1 MKQFKKKPKKIKR
14 SQKIILKRPLWL
26 MPLLIG
32 GFASGVY
39 ADGTDILG
47 LSWGEKSQKVCV
59 HRPWYALW
67 SCDKWEEKTQQF
79 TGNQLITKT
88 WAGGNAANYYHSQN
102 NQDITA
108 NLKND
113 NGTYFLSGLY
123 NYTGGEYNGGNLD
136 IELGSN
142 ATFNLGA
149 NSGNSFTSWYPNGH
163 TNVTFSAGTINV
175 NNSVEVGNR
184 VGSGAGT
191 HTGTATLNL
200 NANKV
205 TINSN
210 INAYKTSQVNIG
222 NANSAITIN
231 SVSLSGDTCSSL
243 AKIGSGANC
252 SSSGPSYSF
261 KGTTSATNTTFSNAS
276 GSFTFEESANFSG
289 AKLNGGAFTFNKGFN
304 ATNNT
309 AFNSGSFT
317 FKGTSSF
324 NNATFSNA
332 SYTFDNQATFQ
343 NSSFNGGT
351 FTFNNQSNPT
361 NSAQHPQILFE
372 NSSFNGGI
380 FTFNNQTNPTNS
392 AQHPQI
398 LFENS
403 SFSGSTTTLKGS
415 ATFEQAFNNSNHQL
429 TIQNASFDN
438 ATFNNTGKI
447 TIEKDASFNNTSF
460 NTPVDTNNM
469 SVTGSVTLSGKNDLK
484 NGSTLDFGSS
494 KITLAQGATFNLTS
508 LGSEKSVTILNSSGG
523 ITYNHLLNHALNSLT
538 NALKTTESS
547 SKPQSFAQGLWD
559 MITYNGVTGQ
569 LLSENAAT
577 PKNTD
582 SSPSAPTK
590 DSPQVY
596 QVGYKIGDTIYKLQE
611 TFSPNSIII
620 QALESGTYTPP
631 PTISGSQFD
640 LSASNYINA
649 NMPWYDHKYYIPKSQ
664 NFTESGTYY
673 LPSVQI
679 WGSYTNSFKQ
689 TFSTNGSNLV
699 IGYNA
704 TWTGNSVSSSGTVSF
719 GDTSGSALNGH
730 CGPWPYYQC
739 IGTTNGAYSAYHV
752 YITANLRS
760 GNRIGTGGA
769 ANLVFNGV
777 DSINIANATITQHN
791 AGAYSSSM
799 TFSTQN
805 MDSSQNLNGLNAN
818 GKLSVYGATFTNQAK
833 DGKFIFNAGQATFEN
848 TNFNGGSYQ
857 FSGDSLNFS
866 NNNQFNSGSFEI
878 SAKNASFNNANFN
891 NSASFN
897 FNNSNATTSFV
908 GDFTNAN
915 SNLQIAGNAVF
926 GNSTN
931 SDGSQNT
938 ANFNNTGSVNIAG
951 NATFDNMAFN
961 GPTNTSVK
969 GQVTLNNITLKNL
982 NAPLSFGDGMINFS
996 AHSVINIGEAI
1007 TNGNPI
1013 TLVSSSKEIEYNNA
1027 FSKNLWQLIN
1037 YQGHGAS
1044 SEKLVSSAGNG
1055 IYDVVYSFNNQTYN
1069 FQEVFSPNS
1078 ISIRRL
1084 GVGMVFDY
1092 VDMEKS
1098 DHLYYQNALGFMTYM
1113 PNSYNNNLGNLNNT
1127 IYYYDKSIDFYASG
1141 KTLFTK
1147 AEFSQ
1152 TLTGQNSAIVFGA
1165 KNIWTNASD
1174 APQSNT
1180 IIRFGDNKGA
1190 GSNDASGH
1198 CWNLQCIGFIT
1209 GHYEAQKIYITGS
1222 IESGNRIS
1230 SGGGASLNFNGL
1242 QGILLTNATLY
1253 NRAAGTQSSSMN
1265 FISNSANIQAQ
1276 NSYFIDDTAQNKG
1289 NPNFSFNALN
1299 LDFSNS
1305 SFRGYVGQTQSV
1317 FKFNAV
1323 NAISFTNSSNLS
1335 SGLYQISAKSV
1346 LFDNSNLSVS
1356 VGTSSIKANAI
1367 SLSQNASI
1375 NASNHS
1381 TLELSGDLN
1390 LNDTSSLNLNQ
1401 SAINVSNN
1409 ATINDYASLIAS
1421 NGSHLNF
1428 NGAVN
1433 FNSANITTSLSDSS
1447 IVFKGASSLG
1457 GQFNLSNNS
1466 FLDFQGSSAITS
1478 NTAFNFYN
1486 NAFSQSP
1493 ITFHQA
1499 LDIKAPL
1506 SLGGNLLNPNNS
1518 SVLNLKNSQLVFSD
1532 QGSLNIANID
1542 LLSDLNDNKNRV
1554 YNIIQADMNSNW
1566 YERISFFG
1574 MRINDG
1580 IYDAKNQTYSFTNP
1594 LNNALKITESFKD
1607 NQLSVTLSQI
1617 PGIKNTLYNI
1627 GSEIFNYQKVYNN
1640 ANGVYS
1646 YSDDAQGVFYLT
1658 SSVKGYYNP
1667 NQSYQA
1673 SGSNNTTK
1681 NNNLTSESSVISQ
1694 TYNAQGNPISALHVY
1709 NKGYNF
1715 NNIKALGQ
1723 MALKLYPEI
1732 KKILGNDFSL
1742 SSLSNLKG
1750 DALNQLTKLITP
1762 SDWKN
1767 INELIDNANNSVVQN
1782 FNNGALIIGATK
1794 IGQTNTNST
1803 VVFGGLGYQK
1813 PCDYTDIVCQK
1824 FRGTYLGQLLES
1836 SSADLGYIDTTFNA
1850 KEIYLTGTLG
1860 SGNAWGTGGSA
1871 SVTFNSQTSLILN
1884 QANIVSSQTDG
1895 IFSMLGQEG
1904 INKVFNQ
1911 AGLANILGEVAMQS
1925 INKAGG
1931 LGNLIVN
1938 TLGSGSVIGGYLTP
1952 EQKNQ
1957 TLSQLLGQNN
1967 FDNLM
1972 NDSGLNT
1979 AIKDLIRQKLGFWTG
1994 LVGGLAGLGG
2004 IDLQNPEKL
2013 IGSMSI
2019 NDLLSKKG
2027 LFNQITGFISAN
2039 DIGQVISVMLQD
2051 IVKPS
2056 EALQNDVV
2064 ALGKQMIGEF
2074 LGQDMLNSLE
2084 SLLQNQQIKS
2094 VLDKV
2099 LAAKGLGPIYEQGL
2113 GDLIPNLGKKGLFA
2127 PYGLSQVWQRGDF
2140 SFNAQ
2145 GNVFVQN
2152 STFSNANGGT
2162 LSFNAGNSLIFAGNN
2177 HIAFTNHS
2185 GTLNLLSNQ
2194 VSNINITT
2202 LDASNGLKINAA
2214 NNNVSVSQGNLFI
2227 NASCVQQSDP
2237 ITTNTANPCALSAQS
2252 ANGASSNN
2260 ASNNA
2265 PIALNNNDESL
2276 MVTANDFNFS
2286 GNIYANG
2293 VVDFSKIKGSANIK
2307 NLYLY
2312 NNAQFQANNLTIS
2325 NQAVLE
2331 KNASF
2336 VTNNLNIQGAFNNN
2350 ATQKIGVLQNLVIA
2364 SNASLSTGIYGLE
2377 VGGALNNFGAIHFNL
2392 ENIQTPAP
2400 LIQAEGII
2408 NLNTTQTPF
2417 INVNNSMANNTT
2429 YTLLKSSR
2437 YIDYNI
2443 NPNSLQSYLKLYTL
2457 ININGNHIEEKNG
2470 VLTYLGQ
2477 RVLLQDKGLLLSVA
2491 LPNSNNASPNNIL
2504 SLSVLHNQVKMSYGD
2519 KVMDFTPPTLQDYIV
2534 GIQGQSALNQIEAI
2548 GGNNAIKW
2556 LSTLMIKTKENPL
2569 FAPIYLENHSLNEI
2583 LDATKDL
2590 QNTASLISNPN
2601 FRDNATNLLEL
2612 ASYTQQTSRLTKLSD
2627 FRAREGESNF
2637 SERLLE
2643 LKNKRFSDPNPSEIF
2658 VKYSQPNKHPNNL
2671 WVQGVG
2677 GASFI
2682 SGGNGTLYGLNVGYD
2697 RLVKNVILGGYVAYG
2712 YSGFNGNI
2720 MRSLGNNV
2728 DVGMYARAFLK
2739 RNEFTLSANE
2749 TYGGNASHINS
2760 SNSLLSVLNQ
2770 RYNYNTWTTSVNGN
2784 YGYDFMFKQKSVVL
2798 KPQVGLSYHFIG
2810 LSGMKGKMQNP
2821 AYQQF
2826 VMHSNPSNE
2835 SVLTLNMGLESR
2847 KYFGKNSY
2855 YFVTARLGRDL
2866 LIKAKGDNMVRFVGE
2881 NTLLYRKGEIFNTFA
2896 SVITG
2901 GEMHL
2906 WRLMYVNA
2914 GVGLKMGLQYQ
2925 DLNITGNVG
2934 MRVAF

>member
-1 MKQFKKKPKKIKR
+1 MKKFKKKPKSIKR
-14 SQKIILKRPLWL
+14 SHQKTILKRPLWL
-26 MPLLIG
+26 APLLIG
-32 GFASGVY
+32 GFASGVHANNLWDLLNPKVGGEY
-39 ADGTDILG
+39 VHWVKGSQYCAWWEFVGCLKNV
-47 LSWGEKSQKVCV
+47 WGANHKG
-59 HRPWYALW
+59 YDA
-67 SCDKWEEKTQQF
+67 
-79 TGNQLITKT
+79 
-88 WAGGNAANYYHSQN
+88 GNAANYLSSQN
-102 NQDITA
+102 YQAISVGSGNET
-108 NLKND
+108 
-113 NGTYFLSGLY
+113 GTYSLSGFT
-123 NYTGGEYNGGNLD
+123 NYVGGNLT
-136 IELGSN
+136 I
-142 ATFNLGA
+142 NLG
-149 NSGNSFTSWYPNGH
+149 NSVVLDLSGSNSFTSYQGYNQGKDDVSFKVGAINLNG
-163 TNVTFSAGTINV
+163 AL
-175 NNSVEVGNR
+175 EVGNR

-205 TINSN
+205 NINSN
-210 INAYKTSQVNIG
+210 ISAFKTSQVNIG
-222 NANSAITIN
+222 NANSAITIG

-243 AKIGSGANC
+243 ASVGVGANC
-252 SSSGPSYSF
+252 STSGPGYSF
-261 KGTTSATNTTFSNAS
+261 KGTTSATNTAFSNAS
-276 GSFTFEESANFSG
+276 GSFTFEENATFSG
-289 AKLNGGAFTFNKGFN
+289 AKLNGGAFTFNKELN

-309 AFNSGSFT
+309 AFNSGSFN
-317 FKGTSSF
+317 FKDASSF
-324 NNATFSNA
+324 NGASFSNA
-332 SYTFDNQATFQ
+332 SYTFNNQVTFQ

-351 FTFNNQSNPT
+351 FTFNNQN
-361 NSAQHPQILFE
+361 NQSAQHPQI
-372 NSSFNGGI
+372 
-380 FTFNNQTNPTNS
+380 Q
-392 AQHPQI
+392 
-398 LFENS
+398 NS
-403 SFSGSTTTLKGS
+403 SFSGNATTLKG
-415 ATFEQAFNNSNHQL
+415 FVNFQQAFNNSNHQL
-429 TIQNASFDN
+429 TIQNASFN
-438 ATFNNTGKI
+438 GANFSNTGKI
-447 TIEKDASFNNTSF
+447 TINESTSF
-460 NTPVDTNNM
+460 NDTTFNTSINTNNM
-469 SVTGSVTLSGKNDLK
+469 TITGSVTLSGKNDLK

-494 KITLAQGATFNLTS
+494 QVALTQGTTFNLTS

-523 ITYNHLLNHALNSLT
+523 ITYNDLLNHALNSLT
-538 NALKTTESS
+538 NALKTNESS
-547 SKPQSFAQGLWD
+547 SRPQSFAQGLWD

-569 LLSENAAT
+569 LLSANIAT
-577 PKNTD
+577 SKPAD
-582 SSPSAPTK
+582 SSPSKSSTN
-590 DSPQVY
+590 STQVY

-611 TFSPNSIII
+611 TFGPNSIII

-631 PTISGSQFD
+631 PVISGSKFD
-640 LSASNYINA
+640 LSASNYINSD
-649 NMPWYDHKYYIPKSQ
+649 MPWYDHKSYIPKSQ

-689 TFSTNGSNLV
+689 TFSASGSNLV
-699 IGYNA
+699 IGYNS
-704 TWTGNSVSSSGTVSF
+704 TWTDHNVSSSDTVSF

-739 IGTTNGAYSAYHV
+739 TGTTNGVYSAYHV

-777 DSINIANATITQHN
+777 DSVNIANATITQHN
-791 AGAYSSSM
+791 AGIYSSSM
-799 TFSTQN
+799 TFSTQS
-805 MDSSQNLNGLNAN
+805 MDNSQNLNGLNPN
-818 GKLSVYGATFTNQAK
+818 GTLSVYDTTFTNQAK
-833 DGKFIFNAGQATFEN
+833 DGKFIFNAGQAVFEN

-926 GNSTN
+926 GNS

-938 ANFNNTGSVNIAG
+938 ANFNNTGSVNISG
-951 NATFDNMAFN
+951 NATFDNVVFN
-961 GPTNTSVK
+961 SPTNTSVK

-982 NAPLSFGDGMINFS
+982 NAPLSFGDGKITFN

-1027 FSKNLWQLIN
+1027 FAKNLWQLIN
-1037 YQGHGAS
+1037 YQVHGAS

-1055 IYDVVYSFNNQTYN
+1055 VYDVVYSFNNQTYN
-1069 FQEVFSPNS
+1069 FQEIFSQNS

-1113 PNSYNNNLGNLNNT
+1113 PNSYNNNLGNANNT
-1127 IYYYDKSIDFYASG
+1127 IYYYDNSIDFYASG

-1152 TLTGQNSAIVFGA
+1152 TFTGQNSAIVFGA
-1165 KNIWTNASD
+1165 KSIWTNASD

-1305 SFRGYVGQTQSV
+1305 SFRGYVGTTQSV

-1323 NAISFTNSSNLS
+1323 NAISFANSTNLS
-1335 SGLYQISAKSV
+1335 SGLYQISANSV
-1346 LFDNSNLSVS
+1346 SFDNSNLSVS
-1356 VGTSSIKANAI
+1356 VGTSSIQANAI
-1367 SLSQNASI
+1367 NLSQNASI

-1381 TLELSGDLN
+1381 TLELQGDLN
-1390 LNDTSSLNLNQ
+1390 VNDTSSLNLNQ

-1433 FNSANITTSLSDSS
+1433 FNSANITTSLSNSS
-1447 IVFKGASSLG
+1447 IVFKGAVSLG

-1466 FLDFQGSSAITS
+1466 SLDFQGSSAITS
-1478 NTAFNFYN
+1478 NTAFNFYD

-1554 YNIIQADMNSNW
+1554 YNIIQAGMNHNW
-1566 YERISFFG
+1566 YERINFFG

-1580 IYDAKNQTYSFTNP
+1580 VYDAINQTYSFTNP

-1627 GSEIFNYQKVYNN
+1627 GSEVFNYQKVYNN

-1673 SGSNNTTK
+1673 NGSNNTTK
-1681 NNNLTSESSVISQ
+1681 NNNLSSESSVISQ
-1694 TYNAQGNPISALHVY
+1694 TYNAQGNPISALHIY

-1742 SSLSNLKG
+1742 SSLSDLKG

-1794 IGQTNTNST
+1794 IGQTNTNSA
-1803 VVFGGLGYQK
+1803 VVFGGLGYQT

-1871 SVTFNSQTSLILN
+1871 SVTFNSKTSLILN

-1911 AGLANILGEVAMQS
+1911 AGLANILGEVAVQS

-2039 DIGQVISVMLQD
+2039 DIGQVISVVLQD

-2056 EALQNDVV
+2056 NALKNDVA

-2074 LGQDMLNSLE
+2074 LGQDTLNSLE

-2099 LAAKGLGPIYEQGL
+2099 LAAKGLGSIYEQGL
-2113 GDLIPNLGKKGLFA
+2113 GDLMPNLGKKGLFA
-2127 PYGLSQVWQRGDF
+2127 PYGLSQVWQKGDF

-2162 LSFNAGNSLIFAGNN
+2162 LSFNAGDTLIFAGNN
-2177 HIAFTNHS
+2177 RISFTNHT
-2185 GTLNLLSNQ
+2185 GLLNLLSDQ

-2202 LDASNGLKINAA
+2202 LNASNGLKINAV

-2227 NASCVQQSDP
+2227 NASCVEQNNP
-2237 ITTNTANPCALSAQS
+2237 TTANIANPCTLSTQN
-2252 ANGASSNN
+2252 ANGASSSN

-2265 PIALNNNDESL
+2265 QIALNNNDESL

-2293 VVDFSKIKGSANIK
+2293 VVDLSKIKGSANIK

-2336 VTNNLNIQGAFNNN
+2336 TANNLNIQGAFNNN
-2350 ATQKIGVLQNLVIA
+2350 ATRKIEVLQNLTIA

-2392 ENIQTPAP
+2392 ENIQTPTP
-2400 LIQAEGII
+2400 LIQARGII

-2417 INVNNSMANNTT
+2417 MNVNNSMANNTT

-2491 LPNSNNASPNNIL
+2491 LPNSNNAPQNNIL
-2504 SLSVLHNQVKMSYGD
+2504 SFSVLYNQVKMSYGD

-2534 GIQGQSALNQIEAI
+2534 GIQGQSVLNQIEAV

-2556 LSTLMIKTKENPL
+2556 LSTLMMETKENPL

-2583 LDATKDL
+2583 LGVAKDL
-2590 QNTASLISNPN
+2590 LNTANLISNPN
-2601 FRDNATNLLEL
+2601 FRNNATNLLEL

-2627 FRAREGESNF
+2627 FRAREGESDF
-2637 SERLLE
+2637 SKHLLE
-2643 LKNKRFSDPNPSEIF
+2643 LKNKRFSDPNPGEVF
-2658 VKYSQPNKHPNNL
+2658 VKYSQPNKHQNNL
-2671 WVQGVG
+2671 WVQGIG

-2720 MRSLGNNV
+2720 MHSLANNV

-2749 TYGGNASHINS
+2749 IYEGNASNINS

-2770 RYNYNTWTTSVNGN
+2770 RYSYNTWTTSVNGN

-2810 LSGMKGKMQNP
+2810 LSGMKGKMND
-2821 AYQQF
+2821 AVYKQF
-2826 VMHSNPSNE
+2826 LMHSNPSNE

-2866 LIKAKGDNMVRFVGE
+2866 LIKSKGDNVVRFVGE
-2881 NTLLYRKGEIFNTFA
+2881 NTLLYRKGEVFNTFA

-2906 WRLMYVNA
+2906 WRLVYVNA

-2925 DLNITGNVG
+2925 DINITGNVG

>member
-1 MKQFKKKPKKIKR
+1 MKKFKKKPKSIKR
-14 SQKIILKRPLWL
+14 SHQNQKTILKRPLWL
-26 MPLLIG
+26 APLLIG

-59 HRPWYALW
+59 HRPWYAIW
-67 SCDKWEEKTQQF
+67 SCDKWEEKTQRF

-102 NQDITA
+102 NQNITA

-123 NYTGGEYNGGNLD
+123 NYTGGENNGGNLN

-142 ATFNLGA
+142 ATFDLGA
-149 NSGNSFTSWYPNGH
+149 SSGNSFTSWYPNGH
-163 TNVTFSAGTINV
+163 INITFSAGTINV

-184 VGSGAGT
+184 VGTGAGT

-205 TINSN
+205 NINSN
-210 INAYKTSQVNIG
+210 ISAFKTSQVNIG

-231 SVSLSGDTCSSL
+231 SVSLNGDTCSSL
-243 AKIGSGANC
+243 ASVGVGANC
-252 SSSGPSYSF
+252 STSGPSYSF
-261 KGTTSATNTTFSNAS
+261 KGTTSATNTTFSNAN
-276 GSFTFEESANFSG
+276 GSFTFEENATFSG
-289 AKLNGGAFTFNKGFN
+289 AKWNGGAFTFNKEFS

-309 AFNSGSFT
+309 AFNSGSFN
-317 FKGTSSF
+317 FKGVSSF
-324 NNATFSNA
+324 NGANFSNA
-332 SYTFDNQATFQ
+332 TYTFNNQATFQ

-351 FTFNNQSNPT
+351 FTFNNQT
-361 NSAQHPQILFE
+361 NQSAQHPQI
-372 NSSFNGGI
+372 
-380 FTFNNQTNPTNS
+380 Q
-392 AQHPQI
+392 
-398 LFENS
+398 NS
-403 SFSGSTTTLKGS
+403 SFSGNATTLKGS

-429 TIQNASFDN
+429 TMQNASFNN

-447 TIEKDASFNNTSF
+447 TIEKDASFNDTTFNTS
-460 NTPVDTNNM
+460 VDANNM

-494 KITLAQGATFNLTS
+494 QVTLTQGTTFNLTS
-508 LGSEKSVTILNSSGG
+508 LGDKNSVTILNSSGG
-523 ITYNHLLNHALNSLT
+523 ITYNNLLNHAINSLT
-538 NALKTTESS
+538 SALKTNESS
-547 SKPQSFAQGLWD
+547 SKPQSFTQGLWD

-569 LLSENAAT
+569 LLNENAT
-577 PKNTD
+577 TSKPTD
-582 SSPSAPTK
+582 SSPSKSSTNSA
-590 DSPQVY
+590 QVY

-611 TFSPNSIII
+611 TFGPNSIII

-631 PTISGSQFD
+631 PVINGSKFD

-649 NMPWYDHKYYIPKSQ
+649 DMPWYNHKYYIPKSQ

-689 TFSTNGSNLV
+689 TFSASNSNLV
-699 IGYNA
+699 IGYNS
-704 TWTGNSVSSSGTVSF
+704 TWTDHNVSSSGTVSF

-739 IGTTNGAYSAYHV
+739 TGTTDGTYSAYHV

-777 DSINIANATITQHN
+777 DSVNIANATITQHN
-791 AGAYSSSM
+791 AGIYSSSM
-799 TFSTQN
+799 TFSTQS
-805 MDSSQNLNGLNAN
+805 MDNSQNLKGLNSN
-818 GKLSVYGATFTNQAK
+818 GKLSVYGTTFTNQAK
-833 DGKFIFNAGQATFEN
+833 DGKFIFNAWQATFEN

-931 SDGSQNT
+931 GSQNT
-938 ANFNNTGSVNIAG
+938 ANFNNTGSVNISG
-951 NATFDNMAFN
+951 NATFDNVVFN
-961 GPTNTSVK
+961 SPTNTSVK

-982 NAPLSFGDGMINFS
+982 NAPLSFGDGTISFG
-996 AHSVINIGEAI
+996 AHSVINIDEAI

-1027 FSKNLWQLIN
+1027 KNLWQLIN

-1055 IYDVVYSFNNQTYN
+1055 VYDVVYSFNNQTYN
-1069 FQEVFSPNS
+1069 FQEIFSPNS

-1092 VDMEKS
+1092 MDMEKS
-1098 DHLYYQNALGFMTYM
+1098 DHLYYKDVVGFMTYM
-1113 PNSYNNNLGNLNNT
+1113 PNSYNNNLGNSNNT
-1127 IYYYDKSIDFYASG
+1127 IYYYDNSIDFYASG

-1152 TLTGQNSAIVFGA
+1152 TFTGQNSAIVFGA
-1165 KNIWTNASD
+1165 KSIWTNASD
-1174 APQSNT
+1174 APQSNA

-1265 FISNSANIQAQ
+1265 FVSNSANIQAQ
-1276 NSYFIDDTAQNKG
+1276 NSYFIDDTAQNGG

-1305 SFRGYVGQTQSV
+1305 SFRGYVGKTRSV
-1317 FKFNAV
+1317 FKFNAK
-1323 NAISFTNSSNLS
+1323 NAINFTNSTNLS
-1335 SGLYQISAKSV
+1335 SGLYQMQAKSV
-1346 LFDNSNLSVS
+1346 SFDNSNLSVS

-1367 SLSQNASI
+1367 NLSQNASI

-1381 TLELSGDLN
+1381 TLELQGDLN
-1390 LNDTSSLNLNQ
+1390 VNDTSSLNLNQ
-1401 SAINVSNN
+1401 STINVSNN

-1421 NGSHLNF
+1421 NNAHINF
-1428 NGAVN
+1428 NGTTN
-1433 FNSANITTSLSDSS
+1433 FNSENITTSLNHSS
-1447 IVFKGASSLG
+1447 IVFKGAISLG

-1466 FLDFQGSSAITS
+1466 SLDFQGSSAITS
-1478 NTAFNFYN
+1478 NTAFNFYD

-1518 SVLNLKNSQLVFSD
+1518 SVLDLKNSQLVFSD

-1554 YNIIQADMNSNW
+1554 YNIIQAGMNSNW
-1566 YERISFFG
+1566 YERINFFG
-1574 MRINDG
+1574 MHISDG

-1627 GSEIFNYQKVYNN
+1627 SSEVFNYQKVYNN

-1646 YSDDAQGVFYLT
+1646 YSDDAEGVFYLT
-1658 SSVKGYYNP
+1658 SNVKGYYNP

-1673 SGSNNTTK
+1673 NGSNNTTK
-1681 NNNLTSESSVISQ
+1681 NNNLTSDSSIISQ
-1694 TYNAQGNPISALHVY
+1694 TYNAQGNPINALHVY

-1742 SSLSNLKG
+1742 SSLSGLNP

-1762 SDWKN
+1762 DDWKN

-1782 FNNGALIIGATK
+1782 FNNGALIVGATK
-1794 IGQTNTNST
+1794 IGQTNTNSA

-1931 LGNLIVN
+1931 LGNLIADV
-1938 TLGSGSVIGGYLTP
+1938 LGSDSVIGGHLTP

-1972 NDSGLNT
+1972 NDSGLNA

-2039 DIGQVISVMLQD
+2039 DIGQVISVILQD

-2074 LGQDMLNSLE
+2074 LGQDTLNSLE

-2094 VLDKV
+2094 VLGKV

-2113 GDLIPNLGKKGLFA
+2113 GDLIPSFGKKGLFA
-2127 PYGLSQVWQRGDF
+2127 PYGLSQVWQKGDF

-2177 HIAFTNHS
+2177 HISFTNHA
-2185 GTLNLLSNQ
+2185 GVLQLLSDQ

-2202 LDASNGLKINAA
+2202 LNVSNGLKINAA
-2214 NNNVSVSQGNLFI
+2214 NNNVLVSQGNLFI
-2227 NASCVQQSDP
+2227 NASCAQQSDP
-2237 ITTNTANPCALSAQS
+2237 TTANITNPCTLNAQS

-2293 VVDFSKIKGSANIK
+2293 VVDFSKIKGSANVK

-2312 NNAQFQANNLTIS
+2312 NNAQFQANNLIIS

-2350 ATQKIGVLQNLVIA
+2350 ATRKIEVLQNLTIA

-2377 VGGALNNFGAIHFNL
+2377 VGGVLNNLGTIHFNL
-2392 ENIQTPAP
+2392 ENSQTSVNP

-2408 NLNTTQTPF
+2408 NLNTAQTPF

-2470 VLTYLGQ
+2470 ALTYLGQ

-2491 LPNSNNASPNNIL
+2491 LPDSNNAHQNNIL
-2504 SLSVLHNQVKMSYGD
+2504 SLSVLHDQIKMSYGN
-2519 KVMDFTPPTLQDYIV
+2519 KIMDFTPPTLQDYIV
-2534 GIQGQSALNQIEAI
+2534 GIQGQSALNQIEAV

-2556 LSTLMIKTKENPL
+2556 LSTLMMETKENPL
-2569 FAPIYLENHSLNEI
+2569 FAPIYLENHSLNEV
-2583 LDATKDL
+2583 LGVAKDL
-2590 QNTASLISNPN
+2590 LNTASLISNPN

-2627 FRAREGESNF
+2627 FRAREGESDF

-2643 LKNKRFSDPNPSEIF
+2643 LKNKRFSDPNLGEIF
-2658 VKYSQPNKHPNNL
+2658 VKYSQLSKHPNNL
-2671 WVQGVG
+2671 WAQGIG

-2697 RLVKNVILGGYVAYG
+2697 RLIKNVILGGYVAYG
-2712 YSGFNGNI
+2712 YSDFNGNI
-2720 MRSLGNNV
+2720 MHSLGNNV

-2749 TYGGNASHINS
+2749 TYGGNASNINS
-2760 SNSLLSVLNQ
+2760 SNPLLSVLNQ
-2770 RYNYNTWTTSVNGN
+2770 RYSYNTWTTSVNGN

-2810 LSGMKGKMQNP
+2810 LSGMKGKMNDA
-2821 AYQQF
+2821 AYKQF
-2826 VMHSNPSNE
+2826 LMHSNPSNE

-2847 KYFGKNSY
+2847 KYFGQNSY

-2866 LIKAKGDNMVRFVGE
+2866 LIKSKGGNVVRFVGE
-2881 NTLLYRKGEIFNTFA
+2881 NTLLYRKGEVFNTFA

-2925 DLNITGNVG
+2925 DINITGNVG

>member
-26 MPLLIG
+26 TPLLIG

-59 HRPWYALW
+59 HHPWYALW

-123 NYTGGEYNGGNLD
+123 NYTGGENNGGNLD

-205 TINSN
+205 NVNSN

-243 AKIGSGANC
+243 ASVGIGANC
-252 SSSGPSYSF
+252 STSGPSYSF
-261 KGTTSATNTTFSNAS
+261 KGMTNATNTTFSNAS
-276 GSFTFEESANFSG
+276 GSFTFEENATFSG
-289 AKLNGGAFTFNKGFN
+289 AKWNGGVFTFNKGFS

-309 AFNSGSFT
+309 AFNSGSFN
-317 FKGTSSF
+317 FKGASSF

-332 SYTFDNQATFQ
+332 TYTFDNQAAFQ

-351 FTFNNQSNPT
+351 FTFNNQN
-361 NSAQHPQILFE
+361 NQSAQHPQI
-372 NSSFNGGI
+372 
-380 FTFNNQTNPTNS
+380 Q
-392 AQHPQI
+392 
-398 LFENS
+398 NS
-403 SFSGSTTTLKGS
+403 SFSGNATTLKGS
-415 ATFEQAFNNSNHQL
+415 VNFQQAFNNSNHQL
-429 TIQNASFDN
+429 TIQNASFNN

-447 TIEKDASFNNTSF
+447 TINEGASFNSTTFNTS
-460 NTPVDTNNM
+460 VDTNNM
-469 SVTGSVTLSGKNDLK
+469 SVTGGVTLSGKNDLK

-494 KITLAQGATFNLTS
+494 KITLAQGTTFNLTN
-508 LGSEKSVTILNSSGG
+508 LGDKNSVTILNSSSG
-523 ITYNHLLNHALNSLT
+523 ITYNHLLNHAINSLT
-538 NALKTTESS
+538 NALKTNESS

-569 LLSENAAT
+569 LLNENAT
-577 PKNTD
+577 TSKPTD
-582 SSPSAPTK
+582 SSPHKSSTN
-590 DSPQVY
+590 STQVY

-631 PTISGSQFD
+631 PVISGSKFD

-649 NMPWYDHKYYIPKSQ
+649 DMPWYDHKYYIPKSQ

-689 TFSTNGSNLV
+689 TFSASGSNLV
-699 IGYNA
+699 IGYNS

-739 IGTTNGAYSAYHV
+739 TGTTNGTYSAYHV

-769 ANLVFNGV
+769 ANLIFNGV

-791 AGAYSSSM
+791 AGIYSSSM

-805 MDSSQNLNGLNAN
+805 MDNSQNLNGLNAN

-878 SAKNASFNNANFN
+878 GAKNASFNNANFN

-897 FNNSNATTSFV
+897 FNNSSATISFV

-938 ANFNNTGSVNIAG
+938 ANFNNTGSVNISG
-951 NATFDNMAFN
+951 NATFDNVAFN

-982 NAPLSFGDGMINFS
+982 NAPLSFGDGTINFS

-1055 IYDVVYSFNNQTYN
+1055 VYDVVYSFNNQTYN

-1098 DHLYYQNALGFMTYM
+1098 DRLYYQNALGFMTYM
-1113 PNSYNNNLGNLNNT
+1113 PNSYNNNLGNPNNT
-1127 IYYYDKSIDFYASG
+1127 IYYYDNSIDFYASG

-1152 TLTGQNSAIVFGA
+1152 TFTGQNSAIVFGA
-1165 KNIWTNASD
+1165 KNIWTSVSD
-1174 APQSNT
+1174 APQSNV

-1230 SGGGASLNFNGL
+1230 SGGGASLNFNAL

-1276 NSYFIDDTAQNKG
+1276 NSYFIDDTAQNGG

-1305 SFRGYVGQTQSV
+1305 SFRGYVGKTQSV

-1323 NAISFTNSSNLS
+1323 NAISFTNSTNLS
-1335 SGLYQISAKSV
+1335 SGLYQISANSV
-1346 LFDNSNLSVS
+1346 SFDNSNLSVS

-1367 SLSQNASI
+1367 NLSQNASI

-1381 TLELSGDLN
+1381 TLELQGGLN

-1401 SAINVSNN
+1401 STINVSNN

-1421 NGSHLNF
+1421 NNAHINF
-1428 NGAVN
+1428 NGTTN

-1466 FLDFQGSSAITS
+1466 SLDFQGSSAITS
-1478 NTAFNFYN
+1478 NTAFNFYD

-1506 SLGGNLLNPNNS
+1506 SLGGNLLNPNNNS
-1518 SVLNLKNSQLVFSD
+1518 SMLDLKNSQLVFGD

-1554 YNIIQADMNSNW
+1554 YNIIQAGMNSNW

-1574 MRINDG
+1574 MRISDG

-1594 LNNALKITESFKD
+1594 LNNALKITESFKN

-1658 SSVKGYYNP
+1658 SNVKGYYNP

-1681 NNNLTSESSVISQ
+1681 NNNLSSESSVISQ
-1694 TYNAQGNPISALHVY
+1694 TYNAQGNPISALHIY
-1709 NKGYNF
+1709 NKGYDF

-1742 SSLSNLKG
+1742 SSLSGLKG

-1782 FNNGALIIGATK
+1782 FNNGALIVGATK
-1794 IGQTNTNST
+1794 IGQTNTNSA
-1803 VVFGGLGYQK
+1803 VVFGGLGYQT

-2019 NDLLSKKG
+2019 NDLLNKKG

-2074 LGQDMLNSLE
+2074 LGQDTLNSLE

-2127 PYGLSQVWQRGDF
+2127 PYGLSQVWQKGDF

-2177 HIAFTNHS
+2177 HIAFTNHF

-2194 VSNINITT
+2194 VSNISITT
-2202 LDASNGLKINAA
+2202 LNASNGLKINAT

-2227 NASCVQQSDP
+2227 NASCTQQSDP
-2237 ITTNTANPCALSAQS
+2237 TAASATNPCALSAQS
-2252 ANGASSNN
+2252 ANGASSSN

-2276 MVTANDFNFS
+2276 VVTANDFNFS

-2293 VVDFSKIKGSANIK
+2293 VVDFSKIKGSANVK

-2350 ATQKIGVLQNLVIA
+2350 ATQKIEVLQNLVIA

-2400 LIQAEGII
+2400 LIQVGGII

-2417 INVNNSMANNTT
+2417 INVNNSMANNMT

-2437 YIDYNI
+2437 YINYNI
-2443 NPNSLQSYLKLYTL
+2443 NPDSLQSYLKLYTL

-2491 LPNSNNASPNNIL
+2491 LPNSNNAFQNNIL
-2504 SLSVLHNQVKMSYGD
+2504 SLSVLHDQIKMSYGD
-2519 KVMDFTPPTLQDYIV
+2519 KIMDFTPPTLQDYIA

-2583 LDATKDL
+2583 LDVTKDL

-2612 ASYTQQTSRLTKLSD
+2612 VSYTQQTSRLTKLSD

-2643 LKNKRFSDPNPSEIF
+2643 LKNKRFSDPNPSEVF

-2671 WVQGVG
+2671 WIQGVG

-2697 RLVKNVILGGYVAYG
+2697 RLVRNVILGGYVAYG

-2720 MRSLGNNV
+2720 MHSLANNV

-2798 KPQVGLSYHFIG
+2798 KSQVGLSYHFIG

-2821 AYQQF
+2821 AYRQF

-2866 LIKAKGDNMVRFVGE
+2866 LIKAKGGNMVRFVGE

-2925 DLNITGNVG
+2925 DINITGNVG

>member
-1 MKQFKKKPKKIKR
+1 MKKFKKKPKSIKR
-14 SQKIILKRPLWL
+14 SHQKTILKRPLWL
-26 MPLLIG
+26 APLLIG
-32 GFASGVY
+32 GFASGVHANNLWDLLNPKVGGEY
-39 ADGTDILG
+39 VHWVKGSQYCTWWEFAGCLKNV
-47 LSWGEKSQKVCV
+47 WGANHKG
-59 HRPWYALW
+59 YDA
-67 SCDKWEEKTQQF
+67 
-79 TGNQLITKT
+79 
-88 WAGGNAANYYHSQN
+88 GNAANYLSSQN
-102 NQDITA
+102 YQAIFVGSGNET
-108 NLKND
+108 
-113 NGTYFLSGLY
+113 GTYSLSGFT
-123 NYTGGEYNGGNLD
+123 NYVGGNLT
-136 IELGSN
+136 I
-142 ATFNLGA
+142 NLG
-149 NSGNSFTSWYPNGH
+149 NSVVLDLSDSNSFTSYQGYNQGKDDVSFNVGAINLNG
-163 TNVTFSAGTINV
+163 TL
-175 NNSVEVGNR
+175 EVGNR

-205 TINSN
+205 NINSN
-210 INAYKTSQVNIG
+210 ISAFKTSQVNIG
-222 NANSAITIN
+222 NANSTIIIG
-231 SVSLSGDTCSSL
+231 SVSLNGDTCSSL
-243 AKIGSGANC
+243 ARVGVGANC
-252 SSSGPSYSF
+252 STSGPSYSF
-261 KGTTSATNTTFSNAS
+261 KGTTNATNTAFSNAS
-276 GSFTFEESANFSG
+276 GSFTFEENATFSG

-309 AFNSGSFT
+309 AFNSGSFN
-317 FKGTSSF
+317 FKGASSF
-324 NNATFSNA
+324 NGASFSNA
-332 SYTFDNQATFQ
+332 SYTFNDQATFQ

-351 FTFNNQSNPT
+351 FTFND
-361 NSAQHPQILFE
+361 
-372 NSSFNGGI
+372 
-380 FTFNNQTNPTNS
+380 QTNQTNS

-403 SFSGSTTTLKGS
+403 SFSGNATTLKG
-415 ATFEQAFNNSNHQL
+415 FVDFQQAFNNSNHQL
-429 TIQNASFDN
+429 VMQNASFNN
-438 ATFNNTGKI
+438 ANFGNTGKI
-447 TIEKDASFNNTSF
+447 TIEKEVSFNNTTF
-460 NTPVDTNNM
+460 NTSINTNNM
-469 SVTGSVTLSGKNDLK
+469 TITGSVTLSGKNDLK

-494 KITLAQGATFNLTS
+494 QVTLTQGTTFNLTS

-523 ITYNHLLNHALNSLT
+523 ITYNNLLNHALNSLT
-538 NALKTTESS
+538 NALKTNESS
-547 SKPQSFAQGLWD
+547 LKPQSFAQGLWD

-569 LLSENAAT
+569 LLSTDAT
-577 PKNTD
+577 TSKPAD
-582 SSPSAPTK
+582 SSPSKSSTNPT
-590 DSPQVY
+590 QVY
-596 QVGYKIGDTIYKLQE
+596 QVGYKIGDIIYKLQE
-611 TFSPNSIII
+611 TFSHNSIII

-631 PTISGSQFD
+631 PIISGSKFD
-640 LSASNYINA
+640 LSASNYINSD
-649 NMPWYDHKYYIPKSQ
+649 MPWYDHKYYIPKSQ

-689 TFSTNGSNLV
+689 TFSASGSNLV
-699 IGYNA
+699 IGYNS
-704 TWTGNSVSSSGTVSF
+704 TWTDHNVSSSDTVSF

-739 IGTTNGAYSAYHV
+739 TGTTNGVYSAYHV

-777 DSINIANATITQHN
+777 DSVNIANATITQHN
-791 AGAYSSSM
+791 AGIYSSSM
-799 TFSTQN
+799 TFSTQI
-805 MDSSQNLNGLNAN
+805 MDNSQNLNDLNAN
-818 GKLSVYGATFTNQAK
+818 GTLSVYGTTFTNQAK
-833 DGKFIFNAGQATFEN
+833 DGKFIFNAGKAVFEN

-878 SAKNASFNNANFN
+878 GAKNASFDNTNFN

-908 GDFTNAN
+908 GDFTNAH
-915 SNLQIAGNAVF
+915 SNLQIAGSAVF

-931 SDGSQNT
+931 GSQNN
-938 ANFNNTGSVNIAG
+938 ANFNNTGSINISG
-951 NATFDNMAFN
+951 NATFDNVVFN
-961 GPTNTSVK
+961 SPTNMSVK

-982 NAPLSFGDGMINFS
+982 NAPLSFGDGTITFN
-996 AHSVINIGEAI
+996 AHSVINIAEAI

-1044 SEKLVSSAGNG
+1044 SEKLVSSVGNG
-1055 IYDVVYSFNNQTYN
+1055 VYDVVYSFNNQTYN
-1069 FQEVFSPNS
+1069 FQEIFSPNS

-1092 VDMEKS
+1092 MDMEKS
-1098 DHLYYQNALGFMTYM
+1098 DHLYYKDVAGFMTYM
-1113 PNSYNNNLGNLNNT
+1113 PNSYNNNLGDSNNT
-1127 IYYYDKSIDFYASG
+1127 IYYYDNSIDFYASG

-1152 TLTGQNSAIVFGA
+1152 TFTGQNSAIVFGA

-1198 CWNLQCIGFIT
+1198 CWNLQCIGFII

-1253 NRAAGTQSSSMN
+1253 NRTAGTQSSSMN
-1265 FISNSANIQAQ
+1265 FTSNSTNIQAQ
-1276 NSYFIDDTAQNKG
+1276 NSYFIDDTAQNGG

-1317 FKFNAV
+1317 FKFNAT
-1323 NAISFTNSSNLS
+1323 NAINFTNSTNLS
-1335 SGLYQISAKSV
+1335 SGLYQMQAKSV

-1367 SLSQNASI
+1367 NLSQNASI

-1381 TLELSGDLN
+1381 TLELQGDLN

-1401 SAINVSNN
+1401 STINVSNN
-1409 ATINDYASLIAS
+1409 ATINDYASLIV
-1421 NGSHLNF
+1421 NDGSRLNF
-1428 NGAVN
+1428 NGTTN
-1433 FNSANITTSLSDSS
+1433 FNSANITTSLNDSS
-1447 IVFKGASSLG
+1447 IVFKGAISLG
-1457 GQFNLSNNS
+1457 GQFNLNNNS
-1466 FLDFQGSSAITS
+1466 SLDFQGSSAITS
-1478 NTAFNFYN
+1478 NTAFNFYD

-1506 SLGGNLLNPNNS
+1506 SLGGNLLTPNNS

-1554 YNIIQADMNSNW
+1554 YNIIQAGMNNNW
-1566 YERISFFG
+1566 YERINFFS

-1580 IYDAKNQTYSFTNP
+1580 VYDAINQTYSFTNP

-1627 GSEIFNYQKVYNN
+1627 GSEVFNYQKVYNN

-1646 YSDDAQGVFYLT
+1646 YSDNAEGVFYLT
-1658 SSVKGYYNP
+1658 SNVKGYYNP

-1673 SGSNNTTK
+1673 NGSNNTTK

-1694 TYNAQGNPISALHVY
+1694 TYNAQGNPISALHIY

-1742 SSLSNLKG
+1742 SSLSALNSN
-1750 DALNQLTKLITP
+1750 ALNQLTKLITP
-1762 SDWKN
+1762 NDWKN
-1767 INELIDNANNSVVQN
+1767 INEFIDNANNSVVQN
-1782 FNNGALIIGATK
+1782 FNNGTLIVGATK
-1794 IGQTNTNST
+1794 IGQTDTNSA
-1803 VVFGGLGYQK
+1803 VVLGGLGYQK

-1931 LGNLIVN
+1931 LGNLIADM
-1938 TLGSGSVIGGYLTP
+1938 LGSDSVIGGHLTP

-1972 NDSGLNT
+1972 NDSGLNA

-2056 EALQNDVV
+2056 EALQKDVA

-2074 LGQDMLNSLE
+2074 LGQDTLNSLE

-2099 LAAKGLGPIYEQGL
+2099 LAAKGLGSIYEQGL

-2127 PYGLSQVWQRGDF
+2127 PYGLSQVWQKGDF

-2152 STFSNANGGT
+2152 STFSNANGGAI
-2162 LSFNAGNSLIFAGNN
+2162 SFNAGNSLIFAGNN
-2177 HIAFTNHS
+2177 HISFTNHA
-2185 GTLNLLSNQ
+2185 GTLQLLSDQ

-2202 LDASNGLKINAA
+2202 LNASNGLKINAT

-2227 NASCVQQSDP
+2227 NASCVGQNNP
-2237 ITTNTANPCALSAQS
+2237 TTANIANPCALSTQS
-2252 ANGASSNN
+2252 VNGTSSSNTSNN
-2260 ASNNA
+2260 AQ
-2265 PIALNNNDESL
+2265 IALNNNDESL

-2336 VTNNLNIQGAFNNN
+2336 MANNLNIQGAFNNN
-2350 ATQKIGVLQNLVIA
+2350 ATRKIEVLQNLTIA
-2364 SNASLSTGIYGLE
+2364 STASLSTGIYGLE

-2392 ENIQTPAP
+2392 ENIQTPTP

-2417 INVNNSMANNTT
+2417 MNVNNSMADNTT

-2491 LPNSNNASPNNIL
+2491 LPNSNNAHQNNIL

-2534 GIQGQSALNQIEAI
+2534 GIQGQSALNQIEAV

-2556 LSTLMIKTKENPL
+2556 LSTLMMETKENPL
-2569 FAPIYLENHSLNEI
+2569 FAPIYLKNHSLHEI
-2583 LDATKDL
+2583 LGVAKDL
-2590 QNTASLISNPN
+2590 LNTANLISNPN
-2601 FRDNATNLLEL
+2601 FRNNATNLLEL

-2627 FRAREGESNF
+2627 FRSREGESDF
-2637 SERLLE
+2637 SKRLLE
-2643 LKNKRFSDPNPSEIF
+2643 LKNKRFSDPNPGEVF
-2658 VKYSQPNKHPNNL
+2658 AKYSQPNKHPNNL
-2671 WVQGVG
+2671 WVQGIG

-2720 MRSLGNNV
+2720 MHSLANNV

-2749 TYGGNASHINS
+2749 TYEGNASNINS

-2770 RYNYNTWTTSVNGN
+2770 RYSYNTWTTSVNGN
-2784 YGYDFMFKQKSVVL
+2784 YGYDFTFKQKSVVL

-2810 LSGMKGKMQNP
+2810 LSGMKGKMNDA
-2821 AYQQF
+2821 AYKQF
-2826 VMHSNPSNE
+2826 LMHSNPSNE

-2866 LIKAKGDNMVRFVGE
+2866 LIKSKGGNVVRFVGE
-2881 NTLLYRKGEIFNTFA
+2881 NTLLYRKGEVFNTFA

-2925 DLNITGNVG
+2925 DINITGNVG

>member
-1 MKQFKKKPKKIKR
+1 MKKFKKKLKSIKR
-14 SQKIILKRPLWL
+14 SHQKTILKRPLWL
-26 MPLLIG
+26 APLLIS

-59 HRPWYALW
+59 HHPWYALW
-67 SCDKWEEKTQQF
+67 NCDKWEEKTQQY

-123 NYTGGEYNGGNLD
+123 NYTGGENNGGNLN

-149 NSGNSFTSWYPNGH
+149 SSGNSFTSWYPNGH

-200 NANKV
+200 NADKV

-210 INAYKTSQVNIG
+210 ISAFKTSQVNVG

-243 AKIGSGANC
+243 AKVGSGANC
-252 SSSGPSYSF
+252 SSLGSSYSF
-261 KGTTSATNTTFSNAS
+261 KGTTNATNTTFSNAS
-276 GSFTFEESANFSG
+276 GSFTFEENATFSG
-289 AKLNGGAFTFNKGFN
+289 AKWNGGAFTFNKEFS

-317 FKGTSSF
+317 FKDTSSF
-324 NNATFSNA
+324 NGANFNNAT
-332 SYTFDNQATFQ
+332 YTFENQATFQ

-351 FTFNNQSNPT
+351 FTFNNQT
-361 NSAQHPQILFE
+361 NQSAQHPQI
-372 NSSFNGGI
+372 
-380 FTFNNQTNPTNS
+380 Q
-392 AQHPQI
+392 
-398 LFENS
+398 NS
-403 SFSGSTTTLKGS
+403 SFSGNATTLKGS

-429 TIQNASFDN
+429 TIQNASFNN
-438 ATFNNTGKI
+438 ATFDNTGKI
-447 TIEKDASFNNTSF
+447 TINEGASFNNTTF
-460 NTPVDTNNM
+460 NTSINTNNM
-469 SVTGSVTLSGKNDLK
+469 TISGGVTLSGKNDLN

-494 KITLAQGATFNLTS
+494 KITLAQGTTFNLTS

-538 NALKTTESS
+538 NALKTNESS
-547 SKPQSFAQGLWD
+547 SLPQSFAQGLWE
-559 MITYNGVTGQ
+559 MITYNGVIGK
-569 LLSENAAT
+569 LLNENAAT
-577 PKNTD
+577 SKNTD
-582 SSPSAPTK
+582 SSLSKFSANPT
-590 DSPQVY
+590 QVY

-611 TFSPNSIII
+611 TFGPNSIII

-649 NMPWYDHKYYIPKSQ
+649 DMPWYNHKYYIPKSQ

-689 TFSTNGSNLV
+689 TFSASGSNLV
-699 IGYNA
+699 IGYNS
-704 TWTGNSVSSSGTVSF
+704 TWTGNSVSSSDTVSF

-739 IGTTNGAYSAYHV
+739 TGTTNGTYSAYHV

-791 AGAYSSSM
+791 AGIYSSSM
-799 TFSTQN
+799 TFSTQS
-805 MDSSQNLNGLNAN
+805 MDSSQNLSGLNAN
-818 GKLSVYGATFTNQAK
+818 GKLLVYGATFTNQAK
-833 DGKFIFNAGQATFEN
+833 DGKFIFNAWQATFEN

-897 FNNSNATTSFV
+897 FNNSNATTSFM

-926 GNSTN
+926 GNPTN

-938 ANFNNTGSVNIAG
+938 ANFNNTGSVNISG
-951 NATFDNMAFN
+951 NATFDNVVFN

-969 GQVTLNNITLKNL
+969 GQIALNNITLKNL
-982 NAPLSFGDGMINFS
+982 NAPLSFGDGTIVFN

-1044 SEKLVSSAGNG
+1044 SEKLVSSVGNG
-1055 IYDVVYSFNNQTYN
+1055 VYDVVYSFNNQTYN
-1069 FQEVFSPNS
+1069 FQEVFSQNS

-1084 GVGMVFDY
+1084 GVNMVFDY

-1098 DHLYYQNALGFMTYM
+1098 DHLYYKDVVGFMTYM
-1113 PNSYNNNLGNLNNT
+1113 PNSYNNNLGNSNNT
-1127 IYYYDKSIDFYASG
+1127 IYYYDNSIDFYASG

-1152 TLTGQNSAIVFGA
+1152 TFTGQNSAIVFGA
-1165 KNIWTNASD
+1165 KNIWTSLSD

-1276 NSYFIDDTAQNKG
+1276 NSYFIDDTAQNGG

-1305 SFRGYVGQTQSV
+1305 SFRGYVGKTQSV
-1317 FKFNAV
+1317 FKFNAK
-1323 NAISFTNSSNLS
+1323 NAISFTNSTNLS
-1335 SGLYQISAKSV
+1335 SGLYQISANSV
-1346 LFDNSNLSVS
+1346 SFDNSNLSVS

-1367 SLSQNASI
+1367 NLSQNASI

-1381 TLELSGDLN
+1381 TLELQGDLN

-1401 SAINVSNN
+1401 STINVSNN
-1409 ATINDYASLIAS
+1409 ATINDHASLIAS
-1421 NGSHLNF
+1421 NNAHINF

-1433 FNSANITTSLSDSS
+1433 FNSANITTSLSNSS
-1447 IVFKGASSLG
+1447 IVFKGANSLG

-1466 FLDFQGSSAITS
+1466 SLDFQGSSAIIS
-1478 NTAFNFYN
+1478 NTAFNFYD

-1518 SVLNLKNSQLVFSD
+1518 SVLDLKNSQLVFSD

-1554 YNIIQADMNSNW
+1554 YNIIQADMSSNW

-1574 MRINDG
+1574 MCINDG

-1640 ANGVYS
+1640 ANDVYS
-1646 YSDDAQGVFYLT
+1646 YSDDAEGVFYLT

-1673 SGSNNTTK
+1673 NGSNNTTK
-1681 NNNLTSESSVISQ
+1681 NNNLSSESSVISQ
-1694 TYNAQGNPISALHVY
+1694 TYNAQGNPISALHIY

-1742 SSLSNLKG
+1742 SSLSDLNSN
-1750 DALNQLTKLITP
+1750 ALNQLTKLITP
-1762 SDWKN
+1762 NDWKN

-1782 FNNGALIIGATK
+1782 FNNGTLIVGATK
-1794 IGQTNTNST
+1794 IGQTDTNSA

-1911 AGLANILGEVAMQS
+1911 AGLANILGEVAVQS

-1938 TLGSGSVIGGYLTP
+1938 TLGSNSVIGGYLTP

-2027 LFNQITGFISAN
+2027 LFNQITSFISAN

-2056 EALQNDVV
+2056 KALQSDVV

-2074 LGQDMLNSLE
+2074 LGQDTLNSLE

-2099 LAAKGLGPIYEQGL
+2099 LAAKGLGLIYEQGL
-2113 GDLIPNLGKKGLFA
+2113 GDLMPNLGKKGLFA
-2127 PYGLSQVWQRGDF
+2127 PYGLSQVWQKGDF

-2162 LSFNAGNSLIFAGNN
+2162 LSFNAGNSLIFAGSN

-2202 LDASNGLKINAA
+2202 LDASNGLKINAGS
-2214 NNNVSVSQGNLFI
+2214 NNVSVSQGDLFI
-2227 NASCVQQSDP
+2227 NASCTQQSDP
-2237 ITTNTANPCALSAQS
+2237 TTANATNPCALSAQS

-2331 KNASF
+2331 NNASF

-2350 ATQKIGVLQNLVIA
+2350 ATQKIEVLQNLVIA

-2377 VGGALNNFGAIHFNL
+2377 VGGALNNLGTIHFNL
-2392 ENIQTPAP
+2392 ENIQTPVNP

-2417 INVNNSMANNTT
+2417 INVNNVMANNTT

-2491 LPNSNNASPNNIL
+2491 LPDSNNAHQNNIL
-2504 SLSVLHNQVKMSYGD
+2504 SLSVLYNQIKMSYGD
-2519 KVMDFTPPTLQDYIV
+2519 KAMDFTPPTLQDYIA
-2534 GIQGQSALNQIEAI
+2534 GIQGQSALNQIEAV
-2548 GGNNAIKW
+2548 GGNAIKW
-2556 LSTLMIKTKENPL
+2556 LSTLMMETKENPL
-2569 FAPIYLENHSLNEI
+2569 FAPIYLKNHSLNEI
-2583 LDATKDL
+2583 LGVTKDL
-2590 QNTASLISNPN
+2590 LNTASLISNPN

-2627 FRAREGESNF
+2627 FRAREGESDF
-2637 SERLLE
+2637 SLLE
-2643 LKNKRFSDPNPSEIF
+2643 LKNKRFSDPNPSEVF
-2658 VKYSQPNKHPNNL
+2658 VKYSQLSKHPNNL
-2671 WVQGVG
+2671 WVQGIG

-2682 SGGNGTLYGLNVGYD
+2682 AGGNGTLYGLNVGYD

-2712 YSGFNGNI
+2712 YSDFNGNI
-2720 MRSLGNNV
+2720 MHSLGNNV

-2749 TYGGNASHINS
+2749 TYGGNANNINS

-2810 LSGMKGKMQNP
+2810 LSGMKGKMNDA
-2821 AYQQF
+2821 AYKQF
-2826 VMHSNPSNE
+2826 LMHSNPSNE
-2835 SVLTLNMGLESR
+2835 SILTLNMGLESR

-2866 LIKAKGDNMVRFVGE
+2866 LIKSKGGNVVRFVGE
-2881 NTLLYRKGEIFNTFA
+2881 NTLLYRKGEVFNTFA

-2925 DLNITGNVG
+2925 DINITGNVG

>member
-1 MKQFKKKPKKIKR
+1 
-14 SQKIILKRPLWL
+14 

-39 ADGTDILG
+39 ADGTDILR

-59 HRPWYALW
+59 HHLWYALW

-184 VGSGAGT
+184 VGSGVGT

-210 INAYKTSQVNIG
+210 ISAYKTSQVNIG

-252 SSSGPSYSF
+252 STSGPSYSF
-261 KGTTSATNTTFSNAS
+261 KGTTNATNTTFSNAS
-276 GSFTFEESANFSG
+276 GSFTFEENATFSG
-289 AKLNGGAFTFNKGFN
+289 AKWNGGAFTFNKGFN

-317 FKGTSSF
+317 FKDTSSF
-324 NNATFSNA
+324 NNATFNNA
-332 SYTFDNQATFQ
+332 TYTFNNQATFQ

-361 NSAQHPQILFE
+361 NS
-372 NSSFNGGI
+372 
-380 FTFNNQTNPTNS
+380 T
-392 AQHPQI
+392 QHPQI

-403 SFSGSTTTLKGS
+403 SFSGSAITLKGS

-429 TIQNASFDN
+429 MMQNASFNN

-447 TIEKDASFNNTSF
+447 TINEGASFNNTSF

-469 SVTGSVTLSGKNDLK
+469 TITGGVTLSGKNDLK

-494 KITLAQGATFNLTS
+494 KITLTQGTTFNLTS

-538 NALKTTESS
+538 NALKTTESP

-569 LLSENAAT
+569 LLSENAT
-577 PKNTD
+577 IPKPTN

-596 QVGYKIGDTIYKLQE
+596 QVGYKIGDKIYKLQE

-631 PTISGSQFD
+631 PVISGSKFD

-649 NMPWYDHKYYIPKSQ
+649 DMPWYDHKYYIPKSQ

-689 TFSTNGSNLV
+689 TFSANGSNLV

-704 TWTGNSVSSSGTVSF
+704 TWTGNSVSSSDTVSF

-739 IGTTNGAYSAYHV
+739 TGTTNGTYSAYHV

-769 ANLVFNGV
+769 ANLIFNGV
-777 DSINIANATITQHN
+777 DSVNIANATITQHN

-799 TFSTQN
+799 TFSTQS
-805 MDSSQNLNGLNAN
+805 MDNSQNLNGLNAN

-833 DGKFIFNAGQATFEN
+833 EGKFIFNAGQVTFEN

-878 SAKNASFNNANFN
+878 GAKNASFNNANFN

-931 SDGSQNT
+931 GSQNN
-938 ANFNNTGSVNIAG
+938 ANFNNTGSVNISG
-951 NATFDNMAFN
+951 NATFDNVAFN

-982 NAPLSFGDGMINFS
+982 NAPLSFGDGTIAFS

-1013 TLVSSSKEIEYNNA
+1013 TLVSSSKTIEYNNA

-1055 IYDVVYSFNNQTYN
+1055 VYDVVYSFNNQTYN

-1084 GVGMVFDY
+1084 GVSMVFDY

-1098 DHLYYQNALGFMTYM
+1098 DRLYYQNALGFMTYM
-1113 PNSYNNNLGNLNNT
+1113 PNSYNNNLGNPNNT
-1127 IYYYDKSIDFYASG
+1127 IYYYDNSIDFYASG
-1141 KTLFTK
+1141 KILFTK

-1152 TLTGQNSAIVFGA
+1152 TFTGQNSAIVFGA
-1165 KNIWTNASD
+1165 KSIWTSVSD
-1174 APQSNT
+1174 APQSNV

-1265 FISNSANIQAQ
+1265 FVSNSANIQAQ

-1317 FKFNAV
+1317 FQFNAV

-1335 SGLYQISAKSV
+1335 SGLYQMQAKSV

-1367 SLSQNASI
+1367 NLSQNASI

-1381 TLELSGDLN
+1381 TLELQGDLN

-1428 NGAVN
+1428 NGAVH
-1433 FNSANITTSLSDSS
+1433 FNSANITTSLNNSS
-1447 IVFKGASSLG
+1447 IVFKGAVSLG

-1466 FLDFQGSSAITS
+1466 SLDFQGSSAITS
-1478 NTAFNFYN
+1478 NTAFNFYD

-1542 LLSDLNDNKNRV
+1542 LLSDLNGNKNRV
-1554 YNIIQADMNSNW
+1554 YNIIQADMNGNW

-1594 LNNALKITESFKD
+1594 LNNALKITESFKN

-1681 NNNLTSESSVISQ
+1681 NNNLSSESSVISQ
-1694 TYNAQGNPISALHVY
+1694 TYNAQGNPISALHIY

-1715 NNIKALGQ
+1715 SNIKALGQ

-1742 SSLSNLKG
+1742 SSLNDLNSN
-1750 DALNQLTKLITP
+1750 ALNQLTKLITP

-1767 INELIDNANNSVVQN
+1767 INELIDNANDSVVQN
-1782 FNNGALIIGATK
+1782 FNNGALIVGATK
-1794 IGQTNTNST
+1794 IGQTDTNSA

-1938 TLGSGSVIGGYLTP
+1938 TLGSNSVIGGYLTP

-2013 IGSMSI
+2013 IGNMSI

-2074 LGQDMLNSLE
+2074 LGQDTLNSLE

-2113 GDLIPNLGKKGLFA
+2113 GDLIPSLGKKGIFA
-2127 PYGLSQVWQRGDF
+2127 PYGLSQAWQKGDF

-2202 LDASNGLKINAA
+2202 LNASNGLKINAA
-2214 NNNVSVSQGNLFI
+2214 NNNISVSQGNLFI
-2227 NASCVQQSDP
+2227 NASCAQQSDP
-2237 ITTNTANPCALSAQS
+2237 TTANATNPCALSAQS
-2252 ANGASSNN
+2252 TNGTSSSN

-2276 MVTANDFNFS
+2276 MVTANGFNFS

-2293 VVDFSKIKGSANIK
+2293 VVDFSKIKGSANVK

-2350 ATQKIGVLQNLVIA
+2350 ATQKIEVLQNLVIA
-2364 SNASLSTGIYGLE
+2364 SNASLSTGIYGLG
-2377 VGGALNNFGAIHFNL
+2377 VGGALNNLGTIHFNL

-2400 LIQAEGII
+2400 LIQVGGII

-2417 INVNNSMANNTT
+2417 MNVSVANGGT

-2437 YIDYNI
+2437 YINYNI

-2491 LPNSNNASPNNIL
+2491 LPNSNNASQNHIL
-2504 SLSVLHNQVKMSYGD
+2504 SLSVLHNQIKMSYGD
-2519 KVMDFTPPTLQDYIV
+2519 KAMDFTPPTLQDYIV
-2534 GIQGQSALNQIEAI
+2534 GIQGQSVLNQIEAI

-2556 LSTLMIKTKENPL
+2556 LSTLMMETKENPL

-2643 LKNKRFSDPNPSEIF
+2643 LKNKRFSDPNPSEVF

-2671 WVQGVG
+2671 WIQGVG

-2682 SGGNGTLYGLNVGYD
+2682 SGGNGTLYGLNMGYD
-2697 RLVKNVILGGYVAYG
+2697 RLVRNMILGGYVAYG

-2720 MRSLGNNV
+2720 MHSLANNV

-2749 TYGGNASHINS
+2749 TYGGNATSINS

-2810 LSGMKGKMQNP
+2810 LSGMKGKMNDA

-2855 YFVTARLGRDL
+2855 YFVTARLDRDL
-2866 LIKAKGDNMVRFVGE
+2866 LIKSKGDNVVRFVGGD
-2881 NTLLYRKGEIFNTFA
+2881 TLLYRKGEIFNTFA

>member
-1 MKQFKKKPKKIKR
+1 MKKFKKKPKSIKR
-14 SQKIILKRPLWL
+14 SHQKTILKRPLWL
-26 MPLLIG
+26 APLLIG
-32 GFASGVY
+32 GFASGVH

-47 LSWGEKSQKVCV
+47 LSWGEKSQRVCV
-59 HRPWYALW
+59 HHPWYALW
-67 SCDKWEEKTQQF
+67 SCDKWEEKTQQY

-149 NSGNSFTSWYPNGH
+149 SSGNSFTSWYPNGH
-163 TNVTFSAGTINV
+163 TNITFSAGTINV

-205 TINSN
+205 NINSN
-210 INAYKTSQVNIG
+210 ISAFKTSQVNIG
-222 NANSAITIN
+222 NANSAITIGL
-231 SVSLSGDTCSSL
+231 VSLNGDTCSSL
-243 AKIGSGANC
+243 ASVGVGANC
-252 SSSGPSYSF
+252 STSGPSYSF
-261 KGTTSATNTTFSNAS
+261 KGTTNATNTAFSNAS
-276 GSFTFEESANFSG
+276 GSFTFEENATFSG
-289 AKLNGGAFTFNKGFN
+289 AKLNGGAFTFNKEFSV
-304 ATNNT
+304 TNNT
-309 AFNSGSFT
+309 AFNSGNFN
-317 FKGTSSF
+317 FKGASSF
-324 NNATFSNA
+324 NGATFSNA
-332 SYTFDNQATFQ
+332 SYTFNNQATFQ

-351 FTFNNQSNPT
+351 FTFND
-361 NSAQHPQILFE
+361 
-372 NSSFNGGI
+372 
-380 FTFNNQTNPTNS
+380 QTNQTNS

-403 SFSGSTTTLKGS
+403 SFSGNATTLKG
-415 ATFEQAFNNSNHQL
+415 FVDFQQAFNNSNHQL
-429 TIQNASFDN
+429 TVQNASFNN
-438 ATFNNTGKI
+438 ANFSNTGKI
-447 TIEKDASFNNTSF
+447 TIEKEVSFNNTTF
-460 NTPVDTNNM
+460 NTSVNTSNM
-469 SVTGSVTLSGKNDLK
+469 IITGSVTLSGKNDLK

-494 KITLAQGATFNLTS
+494 QVTLTQGTTFNLTS
-508 LGSEKSVTILNSSGG
+508 LGDKNSVTILNSSGG
-523 ITYNHLLNHALNSLT
+523 ITYNNLLNHALNSLT
-538 NALKTTESS
+538 NALKTNESS
-547 SKPQSFAQGLWD
+547 LKPQSFAQGLWD
-559 MITYNGVTGQ
+559 IITYNGVTGQ
-569 LLSENAAT
+569 LLSTDAT
-577 PKNTD
+577 TSKPSD
-582 SSPSAPTK
+582 SSPSKSSTN
-590 DSPQVY
+590 STQVY
-596 QVGYKIGDTIYKLQE
+596 QVGYKIGDIIYKLQE
-611 TFSPNSIII
+611 TFSHNSIII

-631 PTISGSQFD
+631 PVISGSRFD
-640 LSASNYINA
+640 LSASNYIDS
-649 NMPWYDHKYYIPKSQ
+649 NMPWYDHKSYIPKSQ

-689 TFSTNGSNLV
+689 TFSASNSNLV
-699 IGYNA
+699 IGYNS
-704 TWTGNSVSSSGTVSF
+704 TWTDHNVSSSGTVSF

-739 IGTTNGAYSAYHV
+739 TGTTNGTYSAYHV

-777 DSINIANATITQHN
+777 DSVNIANATITQHN
-791 AGAYSSSM
+791 AGIYSSSM
-799 TFSTQN
+799 TFSTQS
-805 MDSSQNLNGLNAN
+805 MDNSHNVNNLNAN
-818 GKLSVYGATFTNQAK
+818 GTLSVYGATFTNQAK
-833 DGKFIFNAGQATFEN
+833 DGKFIFNAGQAVFEN
-848 TNFNGGSYQ
+848 TNFNRGSYQ
-857 FSGDSLNFS
+857 FSGNSLNFS

-878 SAKNASFNNANFN
+878 SAKSASFNNANFN

-926 GNSTN
+926 GNSAN
-931 SDGSQNT
+931 SSQNN
-938 ANFNNTGSVNIAG
+938 ANFNNTGSVNISG
-951 NATFDNMAFN
+951 NATFDNVVFN
-961 GPTNTSVK
+961 SPTNMSVK

-982 NAPLSFGDGMINFS
+982 NAPLSFGDGTITFN
-996 AHSVINIGEAI
+996 AHSVINIGGAI

-1044 SEKLVSSAGNG
+1044 SEKLVSSVGNG
-1055 IYDVVYSFNNQTYN
+1055 VYDVVYSFNNQTYN
-1069 FQEVFSPNS
+1069 FQEIFSQNS
-1078 ISIRRL
+1078 ISIQRL

-1092 VDMEKS
+1092 MDMEKS
-1098 DHLYYQNALGFMTYM
+1098 DHLYYQNTLGFMTYM
-1113 PNSYNNNLGNLNNT
+1113 PNSYNNNLGNSNNI

-1152 TLTGQNSAIVFGA
+1152 TFTGQNSAIVFGA
-1165 KNIWTNASD
+1165 KSIWTNASD

-1265 FISNSANIQAQ
+1265 FTSNSANIQAQ
-1276 NSYFIDDTAQNKG
+1276 NSYFIDDTAQNGG

-1317 FKFNAV
+1317 FKFNAT
-1323 NAISFTNSSNLS
+1323 NAINFTNSTNLS
-1335 SGLYQISAKSV
+1335 SGLYQMQAKSV
-1346 LFDNSNLSVS
+1346 SFDNSSLSVS

-1367 SLSQNASI
+1367 NLSQNASI

-1381 TLELSGDLN
+1381 TLDLQGDLN

-1409 ATINDYASLIAS
+1409 ATINDYASLIV
-1421 NGSHLNF
+1421 NDGSRLNF

-1433 FNSANITTSLSDSS
+1433 FNSTNITTSLNHSS
-1447 IVFKGASSLG
+1447 IAFKGAISLG

-1466 FLDFQGSSAITS
+1466 SLDFQGSSAITS
-1478 NTAFNFYN
+1478 NTAFNFYD

-1493 ITFHQA
+1493 ITFHQT

-1554 YNIIQADMNSNW
+1554 YNIIQAGMNNNW
-1566 YERISFFG
+1566 YERINFFG

-1580 IYDAKNQTYSFTNP
+1580 VYDAINQTYSFTNP
-1594 LNNALKITESFKD
+1594 LNNSLKITESFKD

-1627 GSEIFNYQKVYNN
+1627 GSEVFNYQKVYNN
-1640 ANGVYS
+1640 TNGVYS
-1646 YSDDAQGVFYLT
+1646 YSDDAEGVFYLT
-1658 SSVKGYYNP
+1658 SNVKGYYNP

-1681 NNNLTSESSVISQ
+1681 NNNLTSDSSVISQ

-1742 SSLSNLKG
+1742 SSLSDLNSN
-1750 DALNQLTKLITP
+1750 ALNQLTKLITP
-1762 SDWKN
+1762 NDWKN

-1782 FNNGALIIGATK
+1782 FNNGTLIVGATK
-1794 IGQTNTNST
+1794 IGQTNTNSA

-1871 SVTFNSQTSLILN
+1871 SVTFNSQTSLVLN

-1931 LGNLIVN
+1931 LGNLIAD
-1938 TLGSGSVIGGYLTP
+1938 TLGSNSVIGGYLTP

-1957 TLSQLLGQNN
+1957 TLIQLLGQNN

-1972 NDSGLNT
+1972 NDSGLNA

-2027 LFNQITGFISAN
+2027 LFNQITSFISAN
-2039 DIGQVISVMLQD
+2039 DIGQVISVILQD

-2056 EALQNDVV
+2056 EALQSDVA

-2074 LGQDMLNSLE
+2074 LGQDTLNSLE

-2113 GDLIPNLGKKGLFA
+2113 GDLMPNLGKKGLFA
-2127 PYGLSQVWQRGDF
+2127 PYGLSQVWQKGDF

-2152 STFSNANGGT
+2152 STFSNANGGA

-2177 HIAFTNHS
+2177 RISFTNHA
-2185 GTLNLLSNQ
+2185 GALQLLSNQ

-2202 LDASNGLKINAA
+2202 LNASNGLKINAA

-2227 NASCVQQSDP
+2227 NASCAGQSDP
-2237 ITTNTANPCALSAQS
+2237 TAANIANPCTLSAQS
-2252 ANGASSNN
+2252 ANGTSSSN

-2265 PIALNNNDESL
+2265 QIALSNNDESL

-2336 VTNNLNIQGAFNNN
+2336 MANNLNIQGAFNNN
-2350 ATQKIGVLQNLVIA
+2350 ATRKIEVLQNLTIA

-2392 ENIQTPAP
+2392 ENIQTPTP

-2417 INVNNSMANNTT
+2417 INIDNSIANNMT

-2443 NPNSLQSYLKLYTL
+2443 NPNSLQSYLNLYTL

-2470 VLTYLGQ
+2470 TLTYLGQ

-2491 LPNSNNASPNNIL
+2491 LPNPNNAHQNNIL
-2504 SLSVLHNQVKMSYGD
+2504 SLSVLYNQIKMSYGD

-2534 GIQGQSALNQIEAI
+2534 GIQGQSTLNKIEAV
-2548 GGNNAIKW
+2548 GGNAIKW
-2556 LSTLMIKTKENPL
+2556 LSTLMMETKENPL
-2569 FAPIYLENHSLNEI
+2569 FAPIYLKNHSLNEI
-2583 LDATKDL
+2583 LGVAKDL
-2590 QNTASLISNPN
+2590 LNTASLISNPN
-2601 FRDNATNLLEL
+2601 FRNNATNLLEL

-2627 FRAREGESNF
+2627 FRSREGESDF

-2643 LKNKRFSDPNPSEIF
+2643 LKNKRFSDPNPSEVF

-2671 WVQGVG
+2671 WVQGIG

-2682 SGGNGTLYGLNVGYD
+2682 SGGNGTLYGLNAGYD
-2697 RLVKNVILGGYVAYG
+2697 RLVRNVILGGYVAYG

-2728 DVGMYARAFLK
+2728 DMGMYARAFLK

-2749 TYGGNASHINS
+2749 TYGGNATSINS
-2760 SNSLLSVLNQ
+2760 SNPLLSVLNQ

-2810 LSGMKGKMQNP
+2810 LSGMKGKMNDA
-2821 AYQQF
+2821 AYKQF
-2826 VMHSNPSNE
+2826 LMHSNPSNE

-2847 KYFGKNSY
+2847 KYFGQNSY

-2866 LIKAKGDNMVRFVGE
+2866 LIKSKGDNVVRFVGE
-2881 NTLLYRKGEIFNTFA
+2881 NTLLYRKGEVFNTFA

>member
-1 MKQFKKKPKKIKR
+1 MKKFKKKPKSIKR
-14 SQKIILKRPLWL
+14 SHQNQKTILKRPLWL
-26 MPLLIG
+26 APLLIG

-39 ADGTDILG
+39 ANNLWDL
-47 LSWGEKSQKVCV
+47 LNQKVGGEYV
-59 HRPWYALW
+59 HWVKGSQYCAW
-67 SCDKWEEKTQQF
+67 WEF
-79 TGNQLITKT
+79 
-88 WAGGNAANYYHSQN
+88 AGCLKNVWGANHKGYDAGNAANYLSSQN
-102 NQDITA
+102 YQAISVGSGNET
-108 NLKND
+108 
-113 NGTYFLSGLY
+113 GTYSLSGFT
-123 NYTGGEYNGGNLD
+123 NYVGGNLT
-136 IELGSN
+136 I
-142 ATFNLGA
+142 NLG
-149 NSGNSFTSWYPNGH
+149 NSVVLDLSGSNSFTSYQGYNQGKDDVSFNVGAINLNG
-163 TNVTFSAGTINV
+163 TL
-175 NNSVEVGNR
+175 EVGNR

-191 HTGTATLNL
+191 HTGIATLNL

-210 INAYKTSQVNIG
+210 ISAYKTSQVNVG
-222 NANSAITIN
+222 NANSVITIG
-231 SVSLSGDTCSSL
+231 SVSLSGDTCSSSVSVG
-243 AKIGSGANC
+243 IGANC
-252 SSSGPSYSF
+252 STSGPSYSF
-261 KGTTSATNTTFSNAS
+261 KGTTNATNTTFSNAS
-276 GSFTFEESANFSG
+276 GSFTFEENATFSG
-289 AKLNGGAFTFNKGFN
+289 AKWNGGAFTFNKEFS

-309 AFNSGSFT
+309 AFNSGSFN
-317 FKGTSSF
+317 FKGASSFNGANF
-324 NNATFSNA
+324 NNAT
-332 SYTFDNQATFQ
+332 YTFNNQATFQ

-351 FTFNNQSNPT
+351 FTFNNQ
-361 NSAQHPQILFE
+361 
-372 NSSFNGGI
+372 
-380 FTFNNQTNPTNS
+380 TNPTNS

-398 LFENS
+398 QNS
-403 SFSGSTTTLKGS
+403 SFSGNATTLKG
-415 ATFEQAFNNSNHQL
+415 FVNFQQAFNNSNHQL
-429 TIQNASFDN
+429 TIQNASFNN

-447 TIEKDASFNNTSF
+447 TINEGASFNSTTFNTS
-460 NTPVDTNNM
+460 VDTSNM

-494 KITLAQGATFNLTS
+494 KITLTQGTTFNLTS
-508 LGSEKSVTILNSSGG
+508 LGDKNSVTILNSSGG
-523 ITYNHLLNHALNSLT
+523 ITYNNLLNHAINSLT
-538 NALKTTESS
+538 NALKTNESS

-569 LLSENAAT
+569 LLNENAVT
-577 PKNTD
+577 SKPTD
-582 SSPSAPTK
+582 SSPPKSSTNPT
-590 DSPQVY
+590 QVY

-611 TFSPNSIII
+611 TFGPNSIII

-631 PTISGSQFD
+631 PVINGSKFD

-649 NMPWYDHKYYIPKSQ
+649 DMPWYNHKYYIPKSQ

-689 TFSTNGSNLV
+689 TFSASGSNLV
-699 IGYNA
+699 IGYNS

-739 IGTTNGAYSAYHV
+739 TGTTDGTYSAYHV

-769 ANLVFNGV
+769 ANLIFNGV
-777 DSINIANATITQHN
+777 DSVNIANATITQHN
-791 AGAYSSSM
+791 AGIYSSSM
-799 TFSTQN
+799 TFSTQS
-805 MDSSQNLNGLNAN
+805 MDNSQNLNGLNSN
-818 GKLSVYGATFTNQAK
+818 GKLLVYGTTFTNEAK
-833 DGKFIFNAGQATFEN
+833 DGKFIFNAGQAVFEN

-878 SAKNASFNNANFN
+878 STKNASFNNANFN

-897 FNNSNATTSFV
+897 FNNSSATTSFV

-931 SDGSQNT
+931 GSQNT
-938 ANFNNTGSVNIAG
+938 ANFNNTGSVNISG
-951 NATFDNMAFN
+951 NATFDNVVFN

-982 NAPLSFGDGMINFS
+982 NAPLSFGDGTIAFS

-1055 IYDVVYSFNNQTYN
+1055 VYDVVYSFNNQTYN
-1069 FQEVFSPNS
+1069 FQEIFSPNS

-1084 GVGMVFDY
+1084 GVSMVFDY

-1098 DHLYYQNALGFMTYM
+1098 DHLHYQNALGFMTYM
-1113 PNSYNNNLGNLNNT
+1113 PNSYNNNLGNANNT
-1127 IYYYDKSIDFYASG
+1127 IYYYDNSIDFYASG

-1152 TLTGQNSAIVFGA
+1152 MFTGQNSAIVFGA
-1165 KNIWTNASD
+1165 KNIWTDASD
-1174 APQSNT
+1174 APQSNA

-1265 FISNSANIQAQ
+1265 FVSNSANIQAQ
-1276 NSYFIDDTAQNKG
+1276 NSYFIDDTAQNGG

-1317 FKFNAV
+1317 FKFNAK

-1335 SGLYQISAKSV
+1335 SGLYQMQAQSV

-1367 SLSQNASI
+1367 NLSQNASI

-1381 TLELSGDLN
+1381 TLELQGDLN
-1390 LNDTSSLNLNQ
+1390 VNDTSSLNLNQ
-1401 SAINVSNN
+1401 STINVSNN

-1421 NGSHLNF
+1421 NNAHINF
-1428 NGAVN
+1428 NGTTN
-1433 FNSANITTSLSDSS
+1433 FNSANTTTSLSNSS
-1447 IVFKGASSLG
+1447 IVFKGAVSLG

-1466 FLDFQGSSAITS
+1466 SLDFQGSSTITS
-1478 NTAFNFYN
+1478 NTAFNFYD

-1506 SLGGNLLNPNNS
+1506 SLGGNLLNPNNN

-1566 YERISFFG
+1566 YECINFFG
-1574 MRINDG
+1574 MHISDG
-1580 IYDAKNQTYSFTNP
+1580 IYDATNQTYSFTNP

-1627 GSEIFNYQKVYNN
+1627 GSEVFNYQKVYNN

-1646 YSDDAQGVFYLT
+1646 YSDDAEGVFYLA
-1658 SSVKGYYNP
+1658 SNVKGYYNP

-1681 NNNLTSESSVISQ
+1681 NNNLTSDSSVISQ
-1694 TYNAQGNPISALHVY
+1694 TYNAQGNPISALHIY

-1732 KKILGNDFSL
+1732 KKVLGNDFSL
-1742 SSLSNLKG
+1742 SSLSGLKG

-1762 SDWKN
+1762 DDWKN

-1794 IGQTNTNST
+1794 IGQTDTNSA
-1803 VVFGGLGYQK
+1803 VVFGGLGYQT
-1813 PCDYTDIVCQK
+1813 PCDHTDIVCQK

-1911 AGLANILGEVAMQS
+1911 AGLANILGEVAVQS

-1931 LGNLIVN
+1931 LGNLIADI
-1938 TLGSGSVIGGYLTP
+1938 LGSDSVIGGHLTP

-2027 LFNQITGFISAN
+2027 LLNQITGFISAN

-2056 EALQNDVV
+2056 NALKNDVV

-2074 LGQDMLNSLE
+2074 LGQDTLNSLE

-2127 PYGLSQVWQRGDF
+2127 PYGLSQVWQKGDF

-2177 HIAFTNHS
+2177 HISFTNHA
-2185 GTLNLLSNQ
+2185 GTLQLLSDQ

-2202 LDASNGLKINAA
+2202 LNASNGLKINAGS
-2214 NNNVSVSQGNLFI
+2214 NNISVSQGDLFI

-2237 ITTNTANPCALSAQS
+2237 TAANATNPCTTAQ
-2252 ANGASSNN
+2252 NNASSNN
-2260 ASNNA
+2260 ASNNV

-2293 VVDFSKIKGSANIK
+2293 VVDFSKIKGYSNIK

-2312 NNAQFQANNLTIS
+2312 NNAQFQANNLIIS

-2331 KNASF
+2331 NNASF

-2350 ATQKIGVLQNLVIA
+2350 ATQKIEVLQNLTIA
-2364 SNASLSTGIYGLE
+2364 SNASLSTGVYGLE
-2377 VGGALNNFGAIHFNL
+2377 VGGALNNSGAIHFNL
-2392 ENIQTPAP
+2392 ENTQTPVNP

-2417 INVNNSMANNTT
+2417 INVNNVMANNTT

-2491 LPNSNNASPNNIL
+2491 LPNSNNASQNHIL
-2504 SLSVLHNQVKMSYGD
+2504 SLSVLYDQIKMSYGN
-2519 KVMDFTPPTLQDYIV
+2519 KIMDFTPPTLQDYIA
-2534 GIQGQSALNQIEAI
+2534 GIQGQSTLNQIEAI

-2556 LSTLMIKTKENPL
+2556 LSTLMMETKENPL
-2569 FAPIYLENHSLNEI
+2569 FAPIYLKNHSLNEI
-2583 LDATKDL
+2583 LGVTKDL

-2627 FRAREGESNF
+2627 FRAREGESDF

-2643 LKNKRFSDPNPSEIF
+2643 LKNKRFSDPNPGEVF
-2658 VKYSQPNKHPNNL
+2658 VKHSQPSKHQNNL
-2671 WVQGVG
+2671 WVQGIG

-2712 YSGFNGNI
+2712 YSDFNGNI
-2720 MRSLGNNV
+2720 MHSLGNNV

-2749 TYGGNASHINS
+2749 TYGGNATSINS

-2810 LSGMKGKMQNP
+2810 LSGMKGKMNDA
-2821 AYQQF
+2821 AYKQF
-2826 VMHSNPSNE
+2826 LMHSNPSNE

-2847 KYFGKNSY
+2847 KYFGQNSY

-2866 LIKAKGDNMVRFVGE
+2866 LIKSKGGNTVRFVGE
-2881 NTLLYRKGEIFNTFA
+2881 NTLLYRKGEVFNTFA

-2906 WRLMYVNA
+2906 WRLVYVNA

-2925 DLNITGNVG
+2925 DINITGNVG

>member
-1 MKQFKKKPKKIKR
+1 MKKFKKKPKSIKR
-14 SQKIILKRPLWL
+14 SHQNQKTILKRPLWL
-26 MPLLIG
+26 APLLIG

-39 ADGTDILG
+39 ANGTDILG
-47 LSWGEKSQKVCV
+47 LSWGEKSQRVCV
-59 HRPWYALW
+59 HHPWYAIW
-67 SCDKWEEKTQQF
+67 SCDKWEEKTQQY

-149 NSGNSFTSWYPNGH
+149 SSGNSFTSWYPNGH

-210 INAYKTSQVNIG
+210 ISTFKTSQVNIG
-222 NANSAITIN
+222 NANSTITIG

-243 AKIGSGANC
+243 VSFGGGANC
-252 SSSGPSYSF
+252 STSGPSYSF
-261 KGTTSATNTTFSNAS
+261 KGTTNATNTTFSNAS
-276 GSFTFEESANFSG
+276 GSFTFEENATFSG
-289 AKLNGGAFTFNKGFN
+289 AKWNGGTYTFNKEFN

-309 AFNSGSFT
+309 AFNSGSFN

-324 NNATFSNA
+324 NGASFSNA
-332 SYTFDNQATFQ
+332 SYTFNDQATFN

-351 FTFNNQSNPT
+351 FTFNNQN
-361 NSAQHPQILFE
+361 NQSAQHPQI
-372 NSSFNGGI
+372 
-380 FTFNNQTNPTNS
+380 Q
-392 AQHPQI
+392 
-398 LFENS
+398 NS
-403 SFSGSTTTLKGS
+403 SFSGSATTLKGS

-429 TIQNASFDN
+429 TIQNASFNN
-438 ATFNNTGKI
+438 ANFSNTGKI
-447 TIEKDASFNNTSF
+447 TINESASFNNTTF
-460 NTPVDTNNM
+460 NTSVDTSNM
-469 SVTGSVTLSGKNDLK
+469 NVTGSVTLSGKNDLN

-494 KITLAQGATFNLTS
+494 KITLAQGTTFNLTN
-508 LGSEKSVTILNSSGG
+508 LGDKKSVTILNSSGG
-523 ITYNHLLNHALNSLT
+523 ITYNHLLNHAINSLT
-538 NALKTTESS
+538 NALKTNESP
-547 SKPQSFAQGLWD
+547 SKPQSFTQGLWE

-569 LLSENAAT
+569 LLNENAAT
-577 PKNTD
+577 SKNTD
-582 SSPSAPTK
+582 SSPSKSSSNPT
-590 DSPQVY
+590 QVY

-611 TFSPNSIII
+611 TFGPNSIII

-640 LSASNYINA
+640 LSASNYINTD
-649 NMPWYDHKYYIPKSQ
+649 MPWYDHKYYIPKSQ

-689 TFSTNGSNLV
+689 TFSASGSNLV
-699 IGYNA
+699 IGYNS
-704 TWTGNSVSSSGTVSF
+704 TWTDHNVSSSGTVSF

-739 IGTTNGAYSAYHV
+739 TGTTNGTYSAYHV

-769 ANLVFNGV
+769 ANLIFNGV
-777 DSINIANATITQHN
+777 DSVNIANATITQHN
-791 AGAYSSSM
+791 AGIYSSSM
-799 TFSTQN
+799 TFSTQS
-805 MDSSQNLNGLNAN
+805 MDNSQNLNGLNSN
-818 GKLSVYGATFTNQAK
+818 GKLLVYGATFTNQAK
-833 DGKFIFNAGQATFEN
+833 DGKFIFNAGQAVFEN

-866 NNNQFNSGSFEI
+866 NNNQFNSGSFEV
-878 SAKNASFNNANFN
+878 SAKNASFNNANFK

-915 SNLQIAGNAVF
+915 SNLQIAGSAVF

-938 ANFNNTGSVNIAG
+938 ANFNNTGSVNISG
-951 NATFDNMAFN
+951 NATFDNVVFN
-961 GPTNTSVK
+961 SPTNTSVK
-969 GQVTLNNITLKNL
+969 GKVTLNNITLKNL
-982 NAPLSFGDGMINFS
+982 NAPLSFGDGTISFG
-996 AHSVINIGEAI
+996 AHSVINIDEAI

-1013 TLVSSSKEIEYNNA
+1013 ILVSSSKEIEYNNA

-1044 SEKLVSSAGNG
+1044 SEKLVSSVGNG
-1055 IYDVVYSFNNQTYN
+1055 VYDVVYSFNNQTYN

-1092 VDMEKS
+1092 MDMEKS
-1098 DHLYYQNALGFMTYM
+1098 DHLYYKSVAGFMTYM
-1113 PNSYNNNLGNLNNT
+1113 PNSYNNNLGNSNNT
-1127 IYYYDKSIDFYASG
+1127 IYYYDNSIDFYASG

-1152 TLTGQNSAIVFGA
+1152 TFTGQNSAIVFGA
-1165 KNIWTNASD
+1165 KSIWTNASD
-1174 APQSNT
+1174 APQSNA

-1265 FISNSANIQAQ
+1265 FVSNSANIQAQ
-1276 NSYFIDDTAQNKG
+1276 NSYFIDDTAQNGG

-1305 SFRGYVGQTQSV
+1305 SFRGYVGKTQSV
-1317 FKFNAV
+1317 FKFNAK
-1323 NAISFTNSSNLS
+1323 NAINFTNSTNLS
-1335 SGLYQISAKSV
+1335 SGLYQMQAKSV
-1346 LFDNSNLSVS
+1346 SFDNSNLSVS

-1367 SLSQNASI
+1367 NLSQNASI

-1381 TLELSGDLN
+1381 TLELQGDLN
-1390 LNDTSSLNLNQ
+1390 VNDTSSLNLNQ
-1401 SAINVSNN
+1401 STINVSNN

-1421 NGSHLNF
+1421 NNAHINF
-1428 NGAVN
+1428 NGTTN
-1433 FNSANITTSLSDSS
+1433 FNSENITTSLNHSS
-1447 IVFKGASSLG
+1447 IVFKGAISLG

-1466 FLDFQGSSAITS
+1466 SLDFQGSSAITS
-1478 NTAFNFYN
+1478 NTAFNFYD

-1518 SVLNLKNSQLVFSD
+1518 SVLDLKNSQLVFSD

-1554 YNIIQADMNSNW
+1554 YNIIQAGMNNNW
-1566 YERISFFG
+1566 YERINFFG
-1574 MRINDG
+1574 MHINDG
-1580 IYDAKNQTYSFTNP
+1580 VYNAINQTYSFTNP
-1594 LNNALKITESFKD
+1594 LNNSLKITESFKD

-1627 GSEIFNYQKVYNN
+1627 GSEVFNYQKVYNN

-1646 YSDDAQGVFYLT
+1646 YSDDAKGVFYLA
-1658 SSVKGYYNP
+1658 SNVKGYYNP

-1681 NNNLTSESSVISQ
+1681 NNNLTSDSSIISQ

-1742 SSLSNLKG
+1742 SSLSDLKG

-1782 FNNGALIIGATK
+1782 FNNGTLIIGATK
-1794 IGQTNTNST
+1794 IGQTDTNSA
-1803 VVFGGLGYQK
+1803 VVFGGLGYQT

-1911 AGLANILGEVAMQS
+1911 AGLANILGEVAVQS

-1931 LGNLIVN
+1931 LGNLIADV
-1938 TLGSGSVIGGYLTP
+1938 LGSDSVIGGYLTP

-2056 EALQNDVV
+2056 NALKNDVV

-2074 LGQDMLNSLE
+2074 LGQDTLNSLE

-2113 GDLIPNLGKKGLFA
+2113 GDLIPSLGKKGLFA
-2127 PYGLSQVWQRGDF
+2127 PYGLSQVWQKGDF

-2177 HIAFTNHS
+2177 HIAFTNHA
-2185 GTLNLLSNQ
+2185 GTLQLLSDQ

-2214 NNNVSVSQGNLFI
+2214 NNNVLVSQGDLFI
-2227 NASCVQQSDP
+2227 NASCTQQSDP
-2237 ITTNTANPCALSAQS
+2237 TAANATNPCVLSAQS
-2252 ANGASSNN
+2252 ANGVSSSS

-2293 VVDFSKIKGSANIK
+2293 VVDFSKIKGSANVK

-2331 KNASF
+2331 NNASF

-2350 ATQKIGVLQNLVIA
+2350 ATQKIEVLQNLVIA
-2364 SNASLSTGIYGLE
+2364 SNASLSTGIYGLG
-2377 VGGALNNFGAIHFNL
+2377 VGGVLNNLGTINFNL
-2392 ENIQTPAP
+2392 ENSQTPAMP

-2491 LPNSNNASPNNIL
+2491 LPNSNNAHQNNIL
-2504 SLSVLHNQVKMSYGD
+2504 SLSVLHDQIKMSYGN
-2519 KVMDFTPPTLQDYIV
+2519 KIMDFTPPTLQDYIT

-2556 LSTLMIKTKENPL
+2556 LSTLMMETKENPL
-2569 FAPIYLENHSLNEI
+2569 FAPIYLKNHSLNEI
-2583 LDATKDL
+2583 LGVTKDL
-2590 QNTASLISNPN
+2590 QNTVSLISNPN
-2601 FRDNATNLLEL
+2601 FRNNATNLLEL

-2627 FRAREGESNF
+2627 FRAREGESDF

-2643 LKNKRFSDPNPSEIF
+2643 LKNKRFSDPNPGEVF
-2658 VKYSQPNKHPNNL
+2658 VKYSQLSKHQNNL
-2671 WVQGVG
+2671 WAQGIG

-2682 SGGNGTLYGLNVGYD
+2682 AGGNGTLYGLNVGYD

-2749 TYGGNASHINS
+2749 TYGGNATSINS
-2760 SNSLLSVLNQ
+2760 SNPLLSVLNQ
-2770 RYNYNTWTTSVNGN
+2770 RYSYNTWTTSVNGN

-2798 KPQVGLSYHFIG
+2798 KPQVGVSYHFIG
-2810 LSGMKGKMQNP
+2810 LSGMKGNDA
-2821 AYQQF
+2821 AYKQF
-2826 VMHSNPSNE
+2826 LMHSNPSNE

-2866 LIKAKGDNMVRFVGE
+2866 LIKSKGGNTVRFVGE
-2881 NTLLYRKGEIFNTFA
+2881 NTLLYRKGEVFNTFA

-2906 WRLMYVNA
+2906 WRLVYVNA

-2925 DLNITGNVG
+2925 DINITGNVG

>member
-1 MKQFKKKPKKIKR
+1 MKKFKKKPKSIKR
-14 SQKIILKRPLWL
+14 SHQNQKTILKRPLWL
-26 MPLLIG
+26 MPLLIS

-39 ADGTDILG
+39 ANNLWDLLNPKVGGEYVHWVKGSQYCAWWEFAGCLKNV
-47 LSWGEKSQKVCV
+47 WGANHKG
-59 HRPWYALW
+59 YDA
-67 SCDKWEEKTQQF
+67 
-79 TGNQLITKT
+79 
-88 WAGGNAANYYHSQN
+88 GNAANYLSSQN
-102 NQDITA
+102 YQAISVGSGNET
-108 NLKND
+108 
-113 NGTYFLSGLY
+113 GTYSLSGFT
-123 NYTGGEYNGGNLD
+123 NYVGGNLT
-136 IELGSN
+136 I
-142 ATFNLGA
+142 NLG
-149 NSGNSFTSWYPNGH
+149 NSVVLDLSGSNSFTSYQGYNQGKDD
-163 TNVTFSAGTINV
+163 VTFTVGTINL
-175 NNSVEVGNR
+175 NGTLEVGNR

-205 TINSN
+205 NINSN

-222 NANSAITIN
+222 NANSAITIG

-243 AKIGSGANC
+243 ARVGVGANC
-252 SSSGPSYSF
+252 STSGPSYSF
-261 KGTTSATNTTFSNAS
+261 KGTTNATNTTFSNAS
-276 GSFTFEESANFSG
+276 GSFIFEENATFSG
-289 AKLNGGAFTFNKGFN
+289 AKWNGGAFTFNKEFS

-309 AFNSGSFT
+309 AFNSGSFN
-317 FKGTSSF
+317 FKGASSF
-324 NNATFSNA
+324 NGASFSNA
-332 SYTFDNQATFQ
+332 SYTFNDQATFQ

-351 FTFNNQSNPT
+351 FTFNNQTNQA
-361 NSAQHPQILFE
+361 NSAQHPQI
-372 NSSFNGGI
+372 
-380 FTFNNQTNPTNS
+380 Q
-392 AQHPQI
+392 
-398 LFENS
+398 NS
-403 SFSGSTTTLKGS
+403 SFSGNATTLKGS
-415 ATFEQAFNNSNHQL
+415 VNFQQAFNNSNHQL
-429 TIQNASFDN
+429 TIQNASFNN

-447 TIEKDASFNNTSF
+447 TIEKDASFNDTTFNTS
-460 NTPVDTNNM
+460 VDANNM

-494 KITLAQGATFNLTS
+494 KITLAQGTTFNLTS
-508 LGSEKSVTILNSSGG
+508 LGDKNSVTILNSSGG
-523 ITYNHLLNHALNSLT
+523 ITYNHLLNHAINGLT
-538 NALKTTESS
+538 NALKTNESS
-547 SKPQSFAQGLWD
+547 SKPQSFAQGLWE
-559 MITYNGVTGQ
+559 MITYNGITGQ
-569 LLSENAAT
+569 LLSEST
-577 PKNTD
+577 TTSKNTD

-631 PTISGSQFD
+631 PVISGSKFD

-649 NMPWYDHKYYIPKSQ
+649 DMPWYDHKYYIPKSQ

-689 TFSTNGSNLV
+689 TFSANGSSLV
-699 IGYNA
+699 IGYNS
-704 TWTGNSVSSSGTVSF
+704 TWTGNGVSSSDTVSF

-739 IGTTNGAYSAYHV
+739 TGTTNGTYSAYHV

-791 AGAYSSSM
+791 AGIYSSSM
-799 TFSTQN
+799 TFSTQS
-805 MDSSQNLNGLNAN
+805 MDDSQNLKGLNSN
-818 GKLSVYGATFTNQAK
+818 GKLLVYGTTFTNEAK

-908 GDFTNAN
+908 GDFTNAH

-926 GNSTN
+926 GNSAN
-931 SDGSQNT
+931 GSQNN
-938 ANFNNTGSVNIAG
+938 ANFNNTGSVNISG
-951 NATFDNMAFN
+951 NATFDNVVFN

-982 NAPLSFGDGMINFS
+982 NAPLSFGDGTIAFS
-996 AHSVINIGEAI
+996 AHSVINIGETI

-1044 SEKLVSSAGNG
+1044 SEKLVSSVGNG
-1055 IYDVVYSFNNQTYN
+1055 VYDVVYSFNNQTYN
-1069 FQEVFSPNS
+1069 FQEIFSQNS

-1084 GVGMVFDY
+1084 GVSMVFDY

-1098 DHLYYQNALGFMTYM
+1098 DHLYYKDVVGFMTYM
-1113 PNSYNNNLGNLNNT
+1113 PNSYNNNLGNANNT

-1141 KTLFTK
+1141 KTLFTR

-1152 TLTGQNSAIVFGA
+1152 TFTGQNSAIVFGA

-1174 APQSNT
+1174 APQSNV

-1209 GHYEAQKIYITGS
+1209 GHYEAQKIYITAS

-1265 FISNSANIQAQ
+1265 FVSNNANIQAQ
-1276 NSYFIDDTAQNKG
+1276 NSYFIDDTAQNGG

-1317 FKFNAV
+1317 FKFNAT
-1323 NAISFTNSSNLS
+1323 NAISFTNSTNLS
-1335 SGLYQISAKSV
+1335 SGLYQMQAQSV

-1356 VGTSSIKANAI
+1356 VGTSSIKASAI
-1367 SLSQNASI
+1367 NLSQNASI

-1381 TLELSGDLN
+1381 TLDLQGDLN

-1401 SAINVSNN
+1401 STMNVSNN

-1433 FNSANITTSLSDSS
+1433 FNSANITASLNNSS
-1447 IVFKGASSLG
+1447 IVFKGAVSLG
-1457 GQFNLSNNS
+1457 GQFNLSNHS
-1466 FLDFQGSSAITS
+1466 SLDFQGSSAITS
-1478 NTAFNFYN
+1478 NTAFNFYD

-1506 SLGGNLLNPNNS
+1506 SLGGNLLNPNNN

-1554 YNIIQADMNSNW
+1554 YNIIQAEMNSNW

-1594 LNNALKITESFKD
+1594 LNNALKITESFKN

-1658 SSVKGYYNP
+1658 SNVKGYYNP

-1694 TYNAQGNPISALHVY
+1694 TYNAQGNPISALRVY

-1742 SSLSNLKG
+1742 SSLSGLKG
-1750 DALNQLTKLITP
+1750 DVLNQLTKLITP

-1794 IGQTNTNST
+1794 IGQTDTNSA
-1803 VVFGGLGYQK
+1803 VVFGGLGYQT

-2056 EALQNDVV
+2056 EALQSDVV

-2074 LGQDMLNSLE
+2074 LGQDALNSLE

-2094 VLDKV
+2094 VLDKI

-2127 PYGLSQVWQRGDF
+2127 PYGLSQVWQKGDF

-2177 HIAFTNHS
+2177 HIAFTNHF
-2185 GTLNLLSNQ
+2185 GTLQLLSDQ

-2202 LDASNGLKINAA
+2202 LNASNGLKINAGS
-2214 NNNVSVSQGNLFI
+2214 NNVSVSQGDLFI

-2237 ITTNTANPCALSAQS
+2237 TAASATNPCTTAQ
-2252 ANGASSNN
+2252 NN
-2260 ASNNA
+2260 VSNNA

-2293 VVDFSKIKGSANIK
+2293 VVDFSKIKGSANVK

-2312 NNAQFQANNLTIS
+2312 NNAQFQANNLIIS

-2350 ATQKIGVLQNLVIA
+2350 ATQKIEVLQNLVIA

-2377 VGGALNNFGAIHFNL
+2377 VGGALNNLGTIHFNL
-2392 ENIQTPAP
+2392 ENIQTPVNP

-2408 NLNTTQTPF
+2408 NLNATQTPF

-2437 YIDYNI
+2437 YINYNI

-2491 LPNSNNASPNNIL
+2491 LPNSNNASQNHIL
-2504 SLSVLHNQVKMSYGD
+2504 SLSVLHNQIKMSYGN
-2519 KVMDFTPPTLQDYIV
+2519 KIMDFTPPTLQDYIV

-2556 LSTLMIKTKENPL
+2556 LSTLMMETKENPL

-2627 FRAREGESNF
+2627 FRAREGESDF
-2637 SERLLE
+2637 SLLE
-2643 LKNKRFSDPNPSEIF
+2643 LKNKRFSDPNPGEVF
-2658 VKYSQPNKHPNNL
+2658 VKHSQLSKHQNNL

-2712 YSGFNGNI
+2712 YSDFNGNI
-2720 MRSLGNNV
+2720 MHSLGNNV

-2739 RNEFTLSANE
+2739 RNELTLSANE
-2749 TYGGNASHINS
+2749 TYGGNANNINS
-2760 SNSLLSVLNQ
+2760 SNPLLSVLNQ
-2770 RYNYNTWTTSVNGN
+2770 RYSYNTWTTSVNGN

-2810 LSGMKGKMQNP
+2810 LSGMKGKMNDA
-2821 AYQQF
+2821 AYKQF
-2826 VMHSNPSNE
+2826 LMHSNPSNE

-2847 KYFGKNSY
+2847 KYFGQNSY

-2866 LIKAKGDNMVRFVGE
+2866 LIKSKGGNTVRFVGE
-2881 NTLLYRKGEIFNTFA
+2881 NTLLYRKGEVFNTFA

-2906 WRLMYVNA
+2906 WRLVYVNA

-2925 DLNITGNVG
+2925 DINITGNVG

>member
-14 SQKIILKRPLWL
+14 SQKIILKRHLWL
-26 MPLLIG
+26 MPLLIS
-32 GFASGVY
+32 GFASGAY

-59 HRPWYALW
+59 HHPWYALW
-67 SCDKWEEKTQQF
+67 NCDKWEEKTQQY

-88 WAGGNAANYYHSQN
+88 WAGGNAANYYHTQN

-123 NYTGGEYNGGNLD
+123 NYTGGEYNGGNLN

-149 NSGNSFTSWYPNGH
+149 SSGNSFTSWYPNGH

-205 TINSN
+205 NVNSN

-222 NANSAITIN
+222 NANSAITIG

-252 SSSGPSYSF
+252 STSGPSYSF
-261 KGTTSATNTTFSNAS
+261 KGTTNATNTTFSNAS
-276 GSFTFEESANFSG
+276 GSFTFEENATFSG
-289 AKLNGGAFTFNKGFN
+289 AKWNGGAFTFNKGFS

-324 NNATFSNA
+324 NGASFSNA
-332 SYTFDNQATFQ
+332 TYTFNNQATFQ

-361 NSAQHPQILFE
+361 NSAQHPQI
-372 NSSFNGGI
+372 
-380 FTFNNQTNPTNS
+380 Q
-392 AQHPQI
+392 
-398 LFENS
+398 NS
-403 SFSGSTTTLKGS
+403 SFSGGAITLKGS

-460 NTPVDTNNM
+460 NTPVNTNNM
-469 SVTGSVTLSGKNDLK
+469 SVTGGVTLSGKNDLN
-484 NGSTLDFGSS
+484 NGSTLDFGNS
-494 KITLAQGATFNLTS
+494 KVTLAQGATFNLTS

-523 ITYNHLLNHALNSLT
+523 ITYNHLLNHALSSLT
-538 NALKTTESS
+538 NALKTNESP

-577 PKNTD
+577 PKPAD
-582 SSPSAPTK
+582 SSPSKSSTN
-590 DSPQVY
+590 STQVY

-611 TFSPNSIII
+611 TFGPNSIII

-631 PTISGSQFD
+631 PVINGSKFD

-649 NMPWYDHKYYIPKSQ
+649 DMPWYDHKYYIPKSK

-689 TFSTNGSNLV
+689 TFSANGSNLV

-704 TWTGNSVSSSGTVSF
+704 TWTGNSVSSRDTVSF

-730 CGPWPYYQC
+730 CGPWLYYQC
-739 IGTTNGAYSAYHV
+739 TGTTNGAYSAYHV

-791 AGAYSSSM
+791 AGVYSSSM
-799 TFSTQN
+799 TFSTQS
-805 MDSSQNLNGLNAN
+805 MDNSQNLSGLNAN

-833 DGKFIFNAGQATFEN
+833 DGKFTFNAGQATFEN

-878 SAKNASFNNANFN
+878 GAKNASFNNANFN

-897 FNNSNATTSFV
+897 FNNSSATTSFI

-931 SDGSQNT
+931 SVGNSTNGDGSQNN

-951 NATFDNMAFN
+951 NATFDHVVFN

-982 NAPLSFGDGMINFS
+982 NAPLSFGDGTITFN

-1044 SEKLVSSAGNG
+1044 SEKLVSSVGNG
-1055 IYDVVYSFNNQTYN
+1055 VYDVVYSFNNQTYN

-1084 GVGMVFDY
+1084 GVSMVFDY

-1113 PNSYNNNLGNLNNT
+1113 PNSYNNNLGNANNT
-1127 IYYYDKSIDFYASG
+1127 IYYYDNSIDFYASG

-1152 TLTGQNSAIVFGA
+1152 TFTGQNSAIVFGA

-1305 SFRGYVGQTQSV
+1305 SFRGYVGTTQSV

-1323 NAISFTNSSNLS
+1323 NAISFTNSTNLS
-1335 SGLYQISAKSV
+1335 SGLYQMQAQSV

-1356 VGTSSIKANAI
+1356 VGTSSIKASAI

-1381 TLELSGDLN
+1381 TLELQGDLN
-1390 LNDTSSLNLNQ
+1390 LNDTSSLNLDQ
-1401 SAINVSNN
+1401 STINVSNN
-1409 ATINDYASLIAS
+1409 ATINDYASLIV
-1421 NGSHLNF
+1421 NDGSHLNF

-1433 FNSANITTSLSDSS
+1433 FNSANITTSLNHSS
-1447 IVFKGASSLG
+1447 IVFKGAVSLG

-1466 FLDFQGSSAITS
+1466 SLDFQGSSAITS
-1478 NTAFNFYN
+1478 NTAFNFYD

-1506 SLGGNLLNPNNS
+1506 SLGGNLLNPNSS
-1518 SVLNLKNSQLVFSD
+1518 SVLDLKNSELVFGD

-1566 YERISFFG
+1566 YERINFFG

-1646 YSDDAQGVFYLT
+1646 YSDDAEGVFYLT

-1673 SGSNNTTK
+1673 NGSNNTTK
-1681 NNNLTSESSVISQ
+1681 NNNITSESSVISQ
-1694 TYNAQGNPISALHVY
+1694 TYNAQGNPISALHIY

-1715 NNIKALGQ
+1715 SNIKALGQ

-1762 SDWKN
+1762 DDWKN
-1767 INELIDNANNSVVQN
+1767 INEFIDNANNSVVQN
-1782 FNNGALIIGATK
+1782 FNNGALIVGATK
-1794 IGQTNTNST
+1794 IGQTDTNSA
-1803 VVFGGLGYQK
+1803 VVFGGLGYQT

-1931 LGNLIVN
+1931 LGNLIAD
-1938 TLGSGSVIGGYLTP
+1938 TLGSNSVIGGYLTP

-1972 NDSGLNT
+1972 NNSGLNT

-2056 EALQNDVV
+2056 KALQNDIV

-2074 LGQDMLNSLE
+2074 LGQDTLNSLE

-2113 GDLIPNLGKKGLFA
+2113 GDLIPNLGNKGLFA
-2127 PYGLSQVWQRGDF
+2127 PYGLSQVWQKGDF

-2152 STFSNANGGT
+2152 STFSNANGGA

-2185 GTLNLLSNQ
+2185 GTLNLLSDQ
-2194 VSNINITT
+2194 VSNISITT
-2202 LDASNGLKINAA
+2202 LNASNGLKINAGS
-2214 NNNVSVSQGNLFI
+2214 NNISVSQGNLFI
-2227 NASCVQQSDP
+2227 NASCAQQSTP
-2237 ITTNTANPCALSAQS
+2237 TTASATNPCVLTTQ
-2252 ANGASSNN
+2252 NNASSSN

-2276 MVTANDFNFS
+2276 MVTANGFNFS

-2293 VVDFSKIKGSANIK
+2293 VVDFSKIKGSANVK

-2350 ATQKIGVLQNLVIA
+2350 ATQKIEVLQNLVIA
-2364 SNASLSTGIYGLE
+2364 SNASLSTGIYGLR
-2377 VGGALNNFGAIHFNL
+2377 VGGALNNFGAIYFNL
-2392 ENIQTPAP
+2392 ENSQTPVNP

-2408 NLNTTQTPF
+2408 NLNTAQTPF
-2417 INVNNSMANNTT
+2417 MNVSVANGGT

-2437 YIDYNI
+2437 YINYNI
-2443 NPNSLQSYLKLYTL
+2443 NPDSLQSYLKLYTL

-2491 LPNSNNASPNNIL
+2491 LPNSNNASQNHIL
-2504 SLSVLHNQVKMSYGD
+2504 SLSVLHNQIKMSYGN

-2548 GGNNAIKW
+2548 GGNSAINW

-2569 FAPIYLENHSLNEI
+2569 FAPIYLENHSLNEV
-2583 LDATKDL
+2583 LGVAKDL

-2601 FRDNATNLLEL
+2601 FRNNATNLLEL

-2627 FRAREGESNF
+2627 FRAREGESDF
-2637 SERLLE
+2637 SLLE
-2643 LKNKRFSDPNPSEIF
+2643 LKNKRFSDPNPGEVF
-2658 VKYSQPNKHPNNL
+2658 VKHSQLSKHQNNL

-2682 SGGNGTLYGLNVGYD
+2682 AGGNGTLYGLNVGYD

-2749 TYGGNASHINS
+2749 TYGGNATSINS

-2810 LSGMKGKMQNP
+2810 LSGMKGKMNDA
-2821 AYQQF
+2821 AYKQF
-2826 VMHSNPSNE
+2826 LMHSNPSNE

-2847 KYFGKNSY
+2847 KYFGQNSY

-2866 LIKAKGDNMVRFVGE
+2866 LIKSKGDNVVRFVGE
-2881 NTLLYRKGEIFNTFA
+2881 NTLLYRKGEVFNTFA

-2925 DLNITGNVG
+2925 DINITGNVG

>member
-1 MKQFKKKPKKIKR
+1 MKKFKKKSKSIKR
-14 SQKIILKRPLWL
+14 SHQKTILKCPLWL
-26 MPLLIG
+26 VPLLIG
-32 GFASGVY
+32 GFASGAY
-39 ADGTDILG
+39 ANNLWDLLNKKVGG
-47 LSWGEKSQKVCV
+47 EYVHWVKGSQYCSW
-59 HRPWYALW
+59 
-67 SCDKWEEKTQQF
+67 WEFGGCLRNVWGANHK
-79 TGNQLITKT
+79 GYD
-88 WAGGNAANYYHSQN
+88 AGNAANYLSSQN
-102 NQDITA
+102 YQAISVGSGNETGA
-108 NLKND
+108 
-113 NGTYFLSGLY
+113 YSLSGFT
-123 NYTGGEYNGGNLD
+123 NYVGGNLT
-136 IELGSN
+136 I
-142 ATFNLGA
+142 NLG
-149 NSGNSFTSWYPNGH
+149 NSVVLDLSGANSFTSYQGYNQGKDDVSFNVGAINLNG
-163 TNVTFSAGTINV
+163 TL
-175 NNSVEVGNR
+175 EVGNR

-210 INAYKTSQVNIG
+210 ISTYKTSQVNVG

-243 AKIGSGANC
+243 ASVGVGANC

-261 KGTTSATNTTFSNAS
+261 KGTTNATNTTFSNTS
-276 GSFTFEESANFSG
+276 GSFTFEENATFSG
-289 AKLNGGAFTFNKGFN
+289 AKLNGGAFTFNKEFN

-309 AFNSGSFT
+309 AFNSGSFN
-317 FKGTSSF
+317 FKGASSF
-324 NNATFSNA
+324 NGASFSNA
-332 SYTFDNQATFQ
+332 TYTFNNQATFQ

-351 FTFNNQSNPT
+351 FTFNNQN
-361 NSAQHPQILFE
+361 NQSAQHPQI
-372 NSSFNGGI
+372 
-380 FTFNNQTNPTNS
+380 Q
-392 AQHPQI
+392 
-398 LFENS
+398 NS
-403 SFSGSTTTLKGS
+403 SFSGNATTLKG
-415 ATFEQAFNNSNHQL
+415 FVNFQQAFNNSNHQL
-429 TIQNASFDN
+429 TIQNASFNN

-447 TIEKDASFNNTSF
+447 TINEGASFNNTTF
-460 NTPVDTNNM
+460 NTSVDTSNM
-469 SVTGSVTLSGKNDLK
+469 SVTGGVTLSGKNDLN

-494 KITLAQGATFNLTS
+494 KITLTQGTTFNLTS
-508 LGSEKSVTILNSSGG
+508 LGSEKSVTILNSSSG
-523 ITYNHLLNHALNSLT
+523 ITYNHLLNHAINSLT
-538 NALKTTESS
+538 SALKTNESS

-569 LLSENAAT
+569 LLSESAAT
-577 PKNTD
+577 SKPTD

-611 TFSPNSIII
+611 TFGPNSIII

-631 PTISGSQFD
+631 PVISGSKFD

-649 NMPWYDHKYYIPKSQ
+649 DMPWYNHKYYIPKSQ

-689 TFSTNGSNLV
+689 TFSASNSNLV
-699 IGYNA
+699 IGYNS
-704 TWTGNSVSSSGTVSF
+704 TWTDHNVSSNDTVSF
-719 GDTSGSALNGH
+719 GDTSGSTLNGH

-739 IGTTNGAYSAYHV
+739 TGTTNGTYSAYHV

-769 ANLVFNGV
+769 ANLIFNGV
-777 DSINIANATITQHN
+777 DRINIANATITQHN
-791 AGAYSSSM
+791 AGIYSSSM

-805 MDSSQNLNGLNAN
+805 MDDSQNLKGLNSN
-818 GKLSVYGATFTNQAK
+818 GTLSVYGTTFTNQAK

-878 SAKNASFNNANFN
+878 GAKNTIFNSANFN

-908 GDFTNAN
+908 GDFTNAH

-926 GNSTN
+926 GNSTNSVGNSTN

-938 ANFNNTGSVNIAG
+938 ANFNNTGSVNISG
-951 NATFDNMAFN
+951 NATFDNVVFN

-969 GQVTLNNITLKNL
+969 GQVILNNITLKNL
-982 NAPLSFGDGMINFS
+982 NAPLSFGDGTITFN
-996 AHSVINIGEAI
+996 AHSVINIGGAI

-1055 IYDVVYSFNNQTYN
+1055 VYDVVYSFNNQTYN
-1069 FQEVFSPNS
+1069 FQEIFSPNS

-1092 VDMEKS
+1092 MDMEKS
-1098 DHLYYQNALGFMTYM
+1098 DHLYYKDVVGFMTYM
-1113 PNSYNNNLGNLNNT
+1113 PNSYNNNLGNSNNT
-1127 IYYYDKSIDFYASG
+1127 IYYYDNSIDFYASG

-1152 TLTGQNSAIVFGA
+1152 TFTGQNSAIVFGA
-1165 KNIWTNASD
+1165 KSIWTDASD
-1174 APQSNT
+1174 APQSDA

-1242 QGILLTNATLY
+1242 QGVLLTNATLY

-1265 FISNSANIQAQ
+1265 FVSNSANIQAQ

-1305 SFRGYVGQTQSV
+1305 SFRGYVGITQSV

-1323 NAISFTNSSNLS
+1323 NAINFTNSTNLS
-1335 SGLYQISAKSV
+1335 SGLYQMQAKSV
-1346 LFDNSNLSVS
+1346 SFDNSNLSVS

-1367 SLSQNASI
+1367 NLSQNASI

-1433 FNSANITTSLSDSS
+1433 FNSANITTSLNNSS

-1466 FLDFQGSSAITS
+1466 SLDFQGSSAIIS
-1478 NTAFNFYN
+1478 NTAFNFYD

-1518 SVLNLKNSQLVFSD
+1518 SALDLKNSQLVFGD

-1554 YNIIQADMNSNW
+1554 YNIIQAGMSSNW
-1566 YERISFFG
+1566 YERINFFG

-1607 NQLSVTLSQI
+1607 NQLSVTISQI

-1627 GSEIFNYQKVYNN
+1627 GSEVFNYQKVYNN

-1646 YSDDAQGVFYLT
+1646 YSDDAEGVFYLT
-1658 SSVKGYYNP
+1658 SNVKGYYNP

-1673 SGSNNTTK
+1673 NGSNNTTK
-1681 NNNLTSESSVISQ
+1681 NNNLTSESSIISQ
-1694 TYNAQGNPISALHVY
+1694 TYNAQGNPISALHTY
-1709 NKGYNF
+1709 NKGYNL

-1742 SSLSNLKG
+1742 SSLSDLNSN
-1750 DALNQLTKLITP
+1750 ALNQLTKLITP
-1762 SDWKN
+1762 NDWKN

-1794 IGQTNTNST
+1794 IGQTDTNSA
-1803 VVFGGLGYQK
+1803 VVFGGLGYQT

-1860 SGNAWGTGGSA
+1860 SGNAWGTGGSG

-1911 AGLANILGEVAMQS
+1911 AGLANILGEVAVQS

-1931 LGNLIVN
+1931 LGNLIVDI
-1938 TLGSGSVIGGYLTP
+1938 LGSDSVIGGHLTP

-2056 EALQNDVV
+2056 NALKNDVV

-2074 LGQDMLNSLE
+2074 LGQDTLNSLE

-2113 GDLIPNLGKKGLFA
+2113 GDLIPSLGKKGLFA
-2127 PYGLSQVWQRGDF
+2127 PYGLSQVWQKGDF

-2152 STFSNANGGT
+2152 STFSNANGGV

-2177 HIAFTNHS
+2177 HISFTNHA

-2227 NASCVQQSDP
+2227 NASCAQQSDP
-2237 ITTNTANPCALSAQS
+2237 TAANATNPCVLSAQN
-2252 ANGASSNN
+2252 ANGASSSN

-2265 PIALNNNDESL
+2265 PIALSNNDESL

-2293 VVDFSKIKGSANIK
+2293 VVDFSKIKGSANVK

-2312 NNAQFQANNLTIS
+2312 NNAQFQANNLIIS

-2336 VTNNLNIQGAFNNN
+2336 TANNLTIQGAFNNN
-2350 ATQKIGVLQNLVIA
+2350 ATRKIEVLQNLVIA
-2364 SNASLSTGIYGLE
+2364 SNASLSTGIYGLG
-2377 VGGALNNFGAIHFNL
+2377 VGGVLNHFGAIHFNL
-2392 ENIQTPAP
+2392 ENIQTPTP

-2470 VLTYLGQ
+2470 ALTYLGQ

-2491 LPNSNNASPNNIL
+2491 LPDSNNASQNHIL
-2504 SLSVLHNQVKMSYGD
+2504 SLSVLYDQIKMSYGN
-2519 KVMDFTPPTLQDYIV
+2519 KIMDFTPPTLQDYIV
-2534 GIQGQSALNQIEAI
+2534 GIQGQSVLNQIEAV
-2548 GGNNAIKW
+2548 GGNAIKW
-2556 LSTLMIKTKENPL
+2556 LSTLMMETKENPL
-2569 FAPIYLENHSLNEI
+2569 FAPIYLKNHSLNEV
-2583 LDATKDL
+2583 LGVAKDL

-2627 FRAREGESNF
+2627 FRTREGESAF
-2637 SERLLE
+2637 SEHLLE
-2643 LKNKRFSDPNPSEIF
+2643 LKNKRFSDPNPGEVF
-2658 VKYSQPNKHPNNL
+2658 VKYSQLSKHPNNL
-2671 WVQGVG
+2671 WTQGIG

-2749 TYGGNASHINS
+2749 TYGGNATSINS

-2770 RYNYNTWTTSVNGN
+2770 RYSYNTWTTSVNGN

-2810 LSGMKGKMQNP
+2810 LSGMKGKMNDA
-2821 AYQQF
+2821 AYKQF
-2826 VMHSNPSNE
+2826 LMHSNPSNE

-2866 LIKAKGDNMVRFVGE
+2866 LIKSKGNNMVRFMGE
-2881 NTLLYRKGEIFNTFA
+2881 NTLLYRKGEVFNTFM
-2896 SVITG
+2896 SVVTG

-2925 DLNITGNVG
+2925 DINITGNVG

>member
-1 MKQFKKKPKKIKR
+1 MKKFKKKPKSIKR
-14 SQKIILKRPLWL
+14 SHQKTILKRPLWL
-26 MPLLIG
+26 APLLIS

-39 ADGTDILG
+39 ANNLWDLLNPKVGGEYLHWVKG
-47 LSWGEKSQKVCV
+47 SQYCAWWEFAGCLKNVWGANHKG
-59 HRPWYALW
+59 YDA
-67 SCDKWEEKTQQF
+67 
-79 TGNQLITKT
+79 
-88 WAGGNAANYYHSQN
+88 GNAANYLSSQN
-102 NQDITA
+102 YQAISVGSGNETR
-108 NLKND
+108 
-113 NGTYFLSGLY
+113 TYSLSGFT
-123 NYTGGEYNGGNLD
+123 NYVGGNLT
-136 IELGSN
+136 I
-142 ATFNLGA
+142 NLG
-149 NSGNSFTSWYPNGH
+149 NSVVLDLSDSNSFTSYQGYNQGKDDVSFNVGAINLNGA
-163 TNVTFSAGTINV
+163 F
-175 NNSVEVGNR
+175 EVGNR
-184 VGSGAGT
+184 VGTGAGT

-205 TINSN
+205 NIHSN
-210 INAYKTSQVNIG
+210 ISAFKTSQVNIG
-222 NANSAITIN
+222 NANSVITIG

-243 AKIGSGANC
+243 ASVGVGANC
-252 SSSGPSYSF
+252 STSGPSYSF
-261 KGTTSATNTTFSNAS
+261 KGATNATNTAFSNAS
-276 GSFTFEESANFSG
+276 GSFTFEENATFSG

-309 AFNSGSFT
+309 AFNSGSFS

-332 SYTFDNQATFQ
+332 SYTFNDQATFQ

-351 FTFNNQSNPT
+351 FTFNDQ
-361 NSAQHPQILFE
+361 
-372 NSSFNGGI
+372 
-380 FTFNNQTNPTNS
+380 NNQANS

-403 SFSGSTTTLKGS
+403 SFSGNATTLKG
-415 ATFEQAFNNSNHQL
+415 FVDFQQAFNNSNHQL
-429 TIQNASFDN
+429 IMQNASFNN
-438 ATFNNTGKI
+438 ANFNNTGKI
-447 TIEKDASFNNTSF
+447 TINESASFNDTTFNTSV
-460 NTPVDTNNM
+460 NTSNM
-469 SVTGSVTLSGKNDLK
+469 TITGSVTLSGKNDLK

-494 KITLAQGATFNLTS
+494 QVTLTQGTTFNLTS
-508 LGSEKSVTILNSSGG
+508 LGDKNSVTILNSSGG
-523 ITYNHLLNHALNSLT
+523 ITYNNLLNHALNSLT
-538 NALKTTESS
+538 SALKTNESS
-547 SKPQSFAQGLWD
+547 LKPQSFAQGLWD

-569 LLSENAAT
+569 LLSADAAAS
-577 PKNTD
+577 KSAD
-582 SSPSAPTK
+582 SSPSKSSTNFA
-590 DSPQVY
+590 QVY
-596 QVGYKIGDTIYKLQE
+596 QVGYKIGDIIYKLQE
-611 TFSPNSIII
+611 TFSHNSIII
-620 QALESGTYTPP
+620 QALESGTYTPHP
-631 PTISGSQFD
+631 VISGSKFD
-640 LSASNYINA
+640 LSASNYIDS
-649 NMPWYDHKYYIPKSQ
+649 NMPWYDHKSYIPKSQ

-689 TFSTNGSNLV
+689 TFSASNSNLV
-699 IGYNA
+699 IGYNS
-704 TWTGNSVSSSGTVSF
+704 TWTDHNVSSSDTVSF

-739 IGTTNGAYSAYHV
+739 TGTTNGAYSAYHV

-777 DSINIANATITQHN
+777 DSVNIANATITQHN
-791 AGAYSSSM
+791 AGIYSSSM
-799 TFSTQN
+799 TFSTQS
-805 MDSSQNLNGLNAN
+805 MDNSHNVNGLNPN
-818 GKLSVYGATFTNQAK
+818 GTLLVYGTTFTNQAK
-833 DGKFIFNAGQATFEN
+833 DGKFIFNAGKATFEN

-878 SAKNASFNNANFN
+878 SAKSASFNNANFN

-897 FNNSNATTSFV
+897 FNNSSATTSFV
-908 GDFTNAN
+908 GDFTNAH
-915 SNLQIAGNAVF
+915 SNLQIAGSAVF
-926 GNSTN
+926 GNSN
-931 SDGSQNT
+931 NGSQNN
-938 ANFNNTGSVNIAG
+938 ANFNNTGSVNISG
-951 NATFDNMAFN
+951 NATFDNVVFN
-961 GPTNTSVK
+961 SPTNMSVK
-969 GQVTLNNITLKNL
+969 GQVILNNITLKNL
-982 NAPLSFGDGMINFS
+982 NAPLFFGDGTITFN
-996 AHSVINIGEAI
+996 AHSVINIAEAI

-1055 IYDVVYSFNNQTYN
+1055 VYDVVYSFNNQTYN
-1069 FQEVFSPNS
+1069 FQEIFSPNS

-1092 VDMEKS
+1092 MDMEKS

-1113 PNSYNNNLGNLNNT
+1113 PNSYNNNLGNSNNT
-1127 IYYYDKSIDFYASG
+1127 IYYYDNSIDFYASG

-1152 TLTGQNSAIVFGA
+1152 TFTGQNSAIVFGA
-1165 KNIWTNASD
+1165 KSIWTNASD

-1265 FISNSANIQAQ
+1265 FTSNSANIQAQ
-1276 NSYFIDDTAQNKG
+1276 NSYFIDDSTQNGG

-1317 FKFNAV
+1317 FKFNAA
-1323 NAISFTNSSNLS
+1323 NAINFTNSTNLS
-1335 SGLYQISAKSV
+1335 SGLYQMQAKSV
-1346 LFDNSNLSVS
+1346 SFDNSNLSVS

-1367 SLSQNASI
+1367 NLSQNASI

-1381 TLELSGDLN
+1381 TLELQGDLN

-1401 SAINVSNN
+1401 STINVSNN

-1421 NGSHLNF
+1421 NNAHINF
-1428 NGAVN
+1428 NGTTN
-1433 FNSANITTSLSDSS
+1433 FNSANITTSLNHSS
-1447 IVFKGASSLG
+1447 IVFKGAISLG

-1466 FLDFQGSSAITS
+1466 SLDFQGSSTIIS
-1478 NTAFNFYN
+1478 NTAFNFYD

-1506 SLGGNLLNPNNS
+1506 SLGGNLLTPNNS
-1518 SVLNLKNSQLVFSD
+1518 SVLNLKNSQLVFGD

-1554 YNIIQADMNSNW
+1554 YNIIQAGMNSNW

-1580 IYDAKNQTYSFTNP
+1580 IYDAINQTYSFTNP

-1627 GSEIFNYQKVYNN
+1627 GSEVFNYQKVYRNT
-1640 ANGVYS
+1640 NGVYS
-1646 YSDDAQGVFYLT
+1646 YSDDAEGVFYLT
-1658 SSVKGYYNP
+1658 SNVKGYYNP

-1709 NKGYNF
+1709 NKGYNL

-1723 MALKLYPEI
+1723 MVLKLYPEI

-1742 SSLSNLKG
+1742 SSLNALNPN
-1750 DALNQLTKLITP
+1750 ALNQLTKLITP
-1762 SDWKN
+1762 NDWRN

-1782 FNNGALIIGATK
+1782 FNNGTLIVGATK
-1794 IGQTNTNST
+1794 IGQTNTNSA

-1813 PCDYTDIVCQK
+1813 PCDYTDVVCQK

-1871 SVTFNSQTSLILN
+1871 SVTFNSQTSLVLN
-1884 QANIVSSQTDG
+1884 QANIASSQTDG

-1931 LGNLIVN
+1931 LGNLIADM
-1938 TLGSGSVIGGYLTP
+1938 LGSDSVIGRHLTP

-1979 AIKDLIRQKLGFWTG
+1979 AIKDLIRQRLGFWTG

-2039 DIGQVISVMLQD
+2039 DIGQVISVILQD

-2056 EALQNDVV
+2056 EALQNYAA

-2074 LGQDMLNSLE
+2074 LGQDTLNSLE

-2099 LAAKGLGPIYEQGL
+2099 LAAKGLGFIYEQGL
-2113 GDLIPNLGKKGLFA
+2113 GDLMPNLGKKGLFA
-2127 PYGLSQVWQRGDF
+2127 PYGLSQVWQKGDF

-2152 STFSNANGGT
+2152 STFSNANGGA
-2162 LSFNAGNSLIFAGNN
+2162 LSFNAGDTLIFAGNN
-2177 HIAFTNHS
+2177 RISFTNYA
-2185 GTLNLLSNQ
+2185 GALNLLSNQ

-2202 LDASNGLKINAA
+2202 LNASNGLKINAS

-2227 NASCVQQSDP
+2227 NASCVGQNDP
-2237 ITTNTANPCALSAQS
+2237 TTANIANPCVLSTQS
-2252 ANGASSNN
+2252 VNGTSSSD

-2265 PIALNNNDESL
+2265 QIALNNNDESL

-2331 KNASF
+2331 KNANF
-2336 VTNNLNIQGAFNNN
+2336 MANNLNIQGAFNNN
-2350 ATQKIGVLQNLVIA
+2350 ATRKIEVLQNLTIT

-2377 VGGALNNFGAIHFNL
+2377 VGWALNNFGAIHFNL
-2392 ENIQTPAP
+2392 ENIQTPTP

-2417 INVNNSMANNTT
+2417 MNINNSIANNMT

-2443 NPNSLQSYLKLYTL
+2443 NPNSLQSYLNLYTL

-2491 LPNSNNASPNNIL
+2491 LPNSNNAHQNNIL
-2504 SLSVLHNQVKMSYGD
+2504 SLSVLYNQIKMSYGN
-2519 KVMDFTPPTLQDYIV
+2519 KVMDFTPPILQDYIV
-2534 GIQGQSALNQIEAI
+2534 GIQGQSALNQIEAVW
-2548 GGNNAIKW
+2548 GNNAIKW
-2556 LSTLMIKTKENPL
+2556 LSTLMMETKENPL
-2569 FAPIYLENHSLNEI
+2569 FAPIYLKNHSLNEI
-2583 LDATKDL
+2583 LGVAKDL
-2590 QNTASLISNPN
+2590 LNTASLISNPN
-2601 FRDNATNLLEL
+2601 FRNNATNLLEL

-2627 FRAREGESNF
+2627 FRSREGESDF

-2643 LKNKRFSDPNPSEIF
+2643 LKNKRFSDPNPSEVF
-2658 VKYSQPNKHPNNL
+2658 VKYSQPNKHQNNL
-2671 WVQGVG
+2671 WVQGIG

-2720 MRSLGNNV
+2720 MHSLANNV
-2728 DVGMYARAFLK
+2728 DMGMYARAFLK

-2749 TYGGNASHINS
+2749 IYGGNASNINS

-2798 KPQVGLSYHFIG
+2798 KPQVGLSYYFIG
-2810 LSGMKGKMQNP
+2810 LSGMKGKMNGA
-2821 AYQQF
+2821 AYKQF
-2826 VMHSNPSNE
+2826 LMHSNPSNE
-2835 SVLTLNMGLESR
+2835 SVLTLNMVLESR

-2866 LIKAKGDNMVRFVGE
+2866 LIKSKGNNVVRFVGE
-2881 NTLLYRKGEIFNTFA
+2881 DTLLYRKGEVFNTFA

-2906 WRLMYVNA
+2906 WRLVYVNA

-2925 DLNITGNVG
+2925 DINITGNVG

>member
-1 MKQFKKKPKKIKR
+1 MYANNLWDLLNPKVGGEYVHWVKG
-14 SQKIILKRPLWL
+14 SQYCAWWEFAGCLKN
-26 MPLLIG
+26 
-32 GFASGVY
+32 V
-39 ADGTDILG
+39 
-47 LSWGEKSQKVCV
+47 WGANHKG
-59 HRPWYALW
+59 YDA
-67 SCDKWEEKTQQF
+67 
-79 TGNQLITKT
+79 
-88 WAGGNAANYYHSQN
+88 GNAANYLSSQN
-102 NQDITA
+102 YQAISVGSGNET
-108 NLKND
+108 
-113 NGTYFLSGLY
+113 GTYSLSGFT
-123 NYTGGEYNGGNLD
+123 NYVGGNLT
-136 IELGSN
+136 I
-142 ATFNLGA
+142 NLG
-149 NSGNSFTSWYPNGH
+149 NSVVLDLSDSNSFTSYQGYNQGKDDVSFNVGAINLNG
-163 TNVTFSAGTINV
+163 AL
-175 NNSVEVGNR
+175 EVGNR
-184 VGSGAGT
+184 VGTGAGT

-205 TINSN
+205 NINSN
-210 INAYKTSQVNIG
+210 ISTFKTSQVNIG
-222 NANSAITIN
+222 NANSVITIG

-243 AKIGSGANC
+243 ARVGVGANC
-252 SSSGPSYSF
+252 STSGPSYSF
-261 KGTTSATNTTFSNAS
+261 KGATNATNTAFSNAS
-276 GSFTFEESANFSG
+276 GSFTFEENATFSG

-309 AFNSGSFT
+309 AFNSGSFN
-317 FKGTSSF
+317 FKGASSF

-332 SYTFDNQATFQ
+332 SYTFNDQATFQ

-351 FTFNNQSNPT
+351 FTFNNQNNQST
-361 NSAQHPQILFE
+361 QYPQI
-372 NSSFNGGI
+372 
-380 FTFNNQTNPTNS
+380 Q
-392 AQHPQI
+392 
-398 LFENS
+398 NS
-403 SFSGSTTTLKGS
+403 SFSGNATTLKG
-415 ATFEQAFNNSNHQL
+415 FVDFQQAFNNSNQL
-429 TIQNASFDN
+429 TMQNASFNN
-438 ATFNNTGKI
+438 ANFSNTGKI
-447 TIEKDASFNNTSF
+447 TINESASFNNTTF
-460 NTPVDTNNM
+460 NTSVDTSNM
-469 SVTGSVTLSGKNDLK
+469 TITGSVTLSGKNDLK

-494 KITLAQGATFNLTS
+494 QVTLTQGTTFNLTS
-508 LGSEKSVTILNSSGG
+508 LGDKNSVTILNSSGG
-523 ITYNHLLNHALNSLT
+523 ITYNNLLNHALNSLT
-538 NALKTTESS
+538 SALKTNESS
-547 SKPQSFAQGLWD
+547 LKPQSFAQGLWD

-569 LLSENAAT
+569 LLSADAAAS
-577 PKNTD
+577 KSAD
-582 SSPSAPTK
+582 SSPSKSSTNSA
-590 DSPQVY
+590 QVY
-596 QVGYKIGDTIYKLQE
+596 QVGYKIGDIIYKLQE
-611 TFSPNSIII
+611 TFSHNSIII

-631 PTISGSQFD
+631 PVISGSKFD
-640 LSASNYINA
+640 LSASNYIDSK
-649 NMPWYDHKYYIPKSQ
+649 MPWYDHKSYIPKSQ

-689 TFSTNGSNLV
+689 TFSASNSNLV
-699 IGYNA
+699 IGYNS
-704 TWTGNSVSSSGTVSF
+704 TWTDHNVSSSDTVSF

-739 IGTTNGAYSAYHV
+739 TGTTNGAYSAYHV

-777 DSINIANATITQHN
+777 DSVNIANATITQHN
-791 AGAYSSSM
+791 AGIYSSSM
-799 TFSTQN
+799 TFSTQS
-805 MDSSQNLNGLNAN
+805 MDNSHNVNGLNPN
-818 GKLSVYGATFTNQAK
+818 GTLLVYGTTFTNQAK
-833 DGKFIFNAGQATFEN
+833 DGKFIFNAGKATFEN

-878 SAKNASFNNANFN
+878 SAKSASFNNANFN

-897 FNNSNATTSFV
+897 FNNSSATTSFV
-908 GDFTNAN
+908 GDFTNAH
-915 SNLQIAGNAVF
+915 SNLQIAGSAVF
-926 GNSTN
+926 GNSN
-931 SDGSQNT
+931 NGSQNN
-938 ANFNNTGSVNIAG
+938 ANFNNTGSVNISG
-951 NATFDNMAFN
+951 NATFDNVVFN
-961 GPTNTSVK
+961 SPTNMSVK
-969 GQVTLNNITLKNL
+969 GQVILNNITLKNL
-982 NAPLSFGDGMINFS
+982 NAPLFFGDGTITFN
-996 AHSVINIGEAI
+996 AHSVINIAEAI

-1055 IYDVVYSFNNQTYN
+1055 VYDVVYSFNNQTYN
-1069 FQEVFSPNS
+1069 FQEIFSPNS

-1092 VDMEKS
+1092 MDMEKS

-1113 PNSYNNNLGNLNNT
+1113 PNSYNNNLGNSNNT
-1127 IYYYDKSIDFYASG
+1127 VYYYDNSIDFYASG

-1152 TLTGQNSAIVFGA
+1152 TFTGQNSAIVFGA
-1165 KNIWTNASD
+1165 KSIWTNASD

-1253 NRAAGTQSSSMN
+1253 NRTAGTQSSSMN
-1265 FISNSANIQAQ
+1265 FTSNGANIQAQ
-1276 NSYFIDDTAQNKG
+1276 NSYFVDDTAQNGG

-1317 FKFNAV
+1317 FKFNAA
-1323 NAISFTNSSNLS
+1323 NAISFTNSTNLS
-1335 SGLYQISAKSV
+1335 SGLYQMQAKSV

-1367 SLSQNASI
+1367 NLSQNASI

-1381 TLELSGDLN
+1381 TLELQGDLN

-1401 SAINVSNN
+1401 STINVSNN
-1409 ATINDYASLIAS
+1409 TTINDYASLIAS
-1421 NGSHLNF
+1421 NNAHINF
-1428 NGAVN
+1428 NGTTN
-1433 FNSANITTSLSDSS
+1433 FNSANITTSLNHSS
-1447 IVFKGASSLG
+1447 IVFKGAISLG

-1466 FLDFQGSSAITS
+1466 SLDFQGSSAIIS
-1478 NTAFNFYN
+1478 NTAFNFYD

-1506 SLGGNLLNPNNS
+1506 SLGGNLLTPNNS
-1518 SVLNLKNSQLVFSD
+1518 SVLNLKNSQLVFGD

-1554 YNIIQADMNSNW
+1554 YNIIQAGMNSNW

-1580 IYDAKNQTYSFTNP
+1580 IYDAINQTYSFTNP

-1646 YSDDAQGVFYLT
+1646 YSDDAEGVFYLT
-1658 SSVKGYYNP
+1658 SNVKGYYNP

-1681 NNNLTSESSVISQ
+1681 NNNLTSGSSVISQ
-1694 TYNAQGNPISALHVY
+1694 TYNAQGNPISALHIY

-1742 SSLSNLKG
+1742 SSLSDLNS

-1762 SDWKN
+1762 NDWKN
-1767 INELIDNANNSVVQN
+1767 INEFIDNANNSVVQN
-1782 FNNGALIIGATK
+1782 FNNGTLIVGATK
-1794 IGQTNTNST
+1794 IGQTNTNSA

-1871 SVTFNSQTSLILN
+1871 SVTFNSQTSLVLN
-1884 QANIVSSQTDG
+1884 QANIASSQTDG

-1931 LGNLIVN
+1931 LGNLIAD
-1938 TLGSGSVIGGYLTP
+1938 TLGSDSVIGGHLTP

-1979 AIKDLIRQKLGFWTG
+1979 AIKDLIRQRLGFWTG

-2039 DIGQVISVMLQD
+2039 DIGQVISVILQD

-2056 EALQNDVV
+2056 NALKNDVA

-2074 LGQDMLNSLE
+2074 LGQDTLNSLE

-2099 LAAKGLGPIYEQGL
+2099 LVAKGLGSIYEQGL
-2113 GDLIPNLGKKGLFA
+2113 GDLMPNLGKKGLFA
-2127 PYGLSQVWQRGDF
+2127 PYGLSQVWQKGDF
-2140 SFNAQ
+2140 NFNAQ

-2152 STFSNANGGT
+2152 STFSNANGGA

-2177 HIAFTNHS
+2177 HISFTNHA
-2185 GTLNLLSNQ
+2185 GALNLLSNQ

-2202 LDASNGLKINAA
+2202 LNASNGLKINAT
-2214 NNNVSVSQGNLFI
+2214 NNNVSVSQGSLFI
-2227 NASCVQQSDP
+2227 NASCAGQNDS
-2237 ITTNTANPCALSAQS
+2237 TTANIANPCALSAQS
-2252 ANGASSNN
+2252 ANGASSSN

-2265 PIALNNNDESL
+2265 QIALSNNDESL

-2293 VVDFSKIKGSANIK
+2293 VVDFSKIKGFANIK

-2336 VTNNLNIQGAFNNN
+2336 MANNLNIQGAFNNN
-2350 ATQKIGVLQNLVIA
+2350 ATRKIEVLHNLTIA

-2392 ENIQTPAP
+2392 ENIQTPTP

-2417 INVNNSMANNTT
+2417 MNVNNSMANNTT
-2429 YTLLKSSR
+2429 HTLLKSSR

-2443 NPNSLQSYLKLYTL
+2443 NPNSLQSYLNLYTL
-2457 ININGNHIEEKNG
+2457 ININGNRIEEKNG

-2491 LPNSNNASPNNIL
+2491 LPNSNNAPQNNIL
-2504 SLSVLHNQVKMSYGD
+2504 SLSVLHNQIKMSYGT

-2534 GIQGQSALNQIEAI
+2534 GIQGQSALNQIEAV
-2548 GGNNAIKW
+2548 GGNAIKW
-2556 LSTLMIKTKENPL
+2556 LSTLMMETKENPL

-2583 LDATKDL
+2583 LGVAKDL
-2590 QNTASLISNPN
+2590 LNTASLISNPN

-2627 FRAREGESNF
+2627 FRSREGESDF

-2643 LKNKRFSDPNPSEIF
+2643 LKNKRFSDSNPSALEVF
-2658 VKYSQPNKHPNNL
+2658 VKYSQPNKHQNNL
-2671 WVQGVG
+2671 WVQGIG

-2682 SGGNGTLYGLNVGYD
+2682 AGGNGTLYGLNAGYD

-2720 MRSLGNNV
+2720 MRSLANNV

-2749 TYGGNASHINS
+2749 IYGGHASSINS

-2770 RYNYNTWTTSVNGN
+2770 RYSYNTWTTSVNGN

-2810 LSGMKGKMQNP
+2810 LSAMKGKMNDA
-2821 AYQQF
+2821 AYKQF
-2826 VMHSNPSNE
+2826 LMHSNPSNE
-2835 SVLTLNMGLESR
+2835 SVLTLNMGLEGR

-2866 LIKAKGDNMVRFVGE
+2866 LIKSKGDNTVRFVGE
-2881 NTLLYRKGEIFNTFA
+2881 NTLLYRRGEVFNTFA

-2925 DLNITGNVG
+2925 DINITGNVG

>member
-1 MKQFKKKPKKIKR
+1 
-14 SQKIILKRPLWL
+14 
-26 MPLLIG
+26 MPLLIS
-32 GFASGVY
+32 GFASGVHANNLWDLLNPKVGGEY
-39 ADGTDILG
+39 VHWVKGSQYCAWWEFAGCLKNV
-47 LSWGEKSQKVCV
+47 WGANHKG
-59 HRPWYALW
+59 YDA
-67 SCDKWEEKTQQF
+67 
-79 TGNQLITKT
+79 
-88 WAGGNAANYYHSQN
+88 GNAANYLSSQN
-102 NQDITA
+102 YQAISVGSGNET
-108 NLKND
+108 
-113 NGTYFLSGLY
+113 GTYSLSGFT
-123 NYTGGEYNGGNLD
+123 NYVGGNLT
-136 IELGSN
+136 I
-142 ATFNLGA
+142 NLG
-149 NSGNSFTSWYPNGH
+149 NSVVLDLSGSNSFTSYQGYNQGKDDVSFNVGAINLNG
-163 TNVTFSAGTINV
+163 AL
-175 NNSVEVGNR
+175 EVGNR

-205 TINSN
+205 NINSN
-210 INAYKTSQVNIG
+210 ISTFKTSQVNIG
-222 NANSAITIN
+222 NANSAITIGL
-231 SVSLSGDTCSSL
+231 VSLSGDTCSSL
-243 AKIGSGANC
+243 ASVGVGANC
-252 SSSGPSYSF
+252 STSGPSYSF
-261 KGTTSATNTTFSNAS
+261 KGATNATNTAFSNAN
-276 GSFTFEESANFSG
+276 GSFTFEENATFSG
-289 AKLNGGAFTFNKGFN
+289 AKLNGGAFTFNKGFS

-309 AFNSGSFT
+309 AFNSGSFN
-317 FKGTSSF
+317 FKGASSF
-324 NNATFSNA
+324 NGASFSDAT
-332 SYTFDNQATFQ
+332 YTFNNQATFQ

-351 FTFNNQSNPT
+351 FTFNNQ
-361 NSAQHPQILFE
+361 
-372 NSSFNGGI
+372 
-380 FTFNNQTNPTNS
+380 NNQS

-403 SFSGSTTTLKGS
+403 SFSGNATTLKG
-415 ATFEQAFNNSNHQL
+415 FVNFQQAFNNSNHQL
-429 TIQNASFDN
+429 TIQNASFNN

-447 TIEKDASFNNTSF
+447 TINESASFNNTTF
-460 NTPVDTNNM
+460 NTSVDTNNM
-469 SVTGSVTLSGKNDLK
+469 IITGSVTLSGKNDLK

-494 KITLAQGATFNLTS
+494 KVTLTQGTTFNLTS
-508 LGSEKSVTILNSSGG
+508 LGDKNSVTILNSSGG
-523 ITYNHLLNHALNSLT
+523 ITYNNLLNHALNSLT
-538 NALKTTESS
+538 NALKTNENSS
-547 SKPQSFAQGLWD
+547 DPQSFTQGLWD

-569 LLSENAAT
+569 LLNENAT
-577 PKNTD
+577 TSKPTD
-582 SSPSAPTK
+582 SSPSKSSTN
-590 DSPQVY
+590 STQVY

-611 TFSPNSIII
+611 TFSHNSIII

-631 PTISGSQFD
+631 PVINGSKFD
-640 LSASNYINA
+640 LSASNYIDA
-649 NMPWYDHKYYIPKSQ
+649 NMPWYDHKSYIPKSQ

-689 TFSTNGSNLV
+689 TFSASGSNLV
-699 IGYNA
+699 IGYNS
-704 TWTGNSVSSSGTVSF
+704 TWTDHNVSSSGTVSF
-719 GDTSGSALNGH
+719 GDTSGSTLNGH

-739 IGTTNGAYSAYHV
+739 TGTTDGTYSAYHV

-769 ANLVFNGV
+769 ANLVFNGA
-777 DSINIANATITQHN
+777 DSVNIANATITQHN
-791 AGAYSSSM
+791 AGIYSSSM
-799 TFSTQN
+799 TFSTQS
-805 MDSSQNLNGLNAN
+805 MDNSHNVNGLNAN
-818 GKLSVYGATFTNQAK
+818 GTLLVYGTTFTNQAK
-833 DGKFIFNAGQATFEN
+833 DGKFIFNAGKATFEN

-857 FSGDSLNFS
+857 FSGDSLNFL

-878 SAKNASFNNANFN
+878 SAKNASFDNANFN

-926 GNSTN
+926 GNSAN
-931 SDGSQNT
+931 GSQNN
-938 ANFNNTGSVNIAG
+938 ANFNNTGSVDISG
-951 NATFDNMAFN
+951 NATFDNVVFN
-961 GPTNTSVK
+961 GPTNMSVK

-982 NAPLSFGDGMINFS
+982 NAPLSFGDGTITFN
-996 AHSVINIGEAI
+996 AHSVINIAEAI

-1055 IYDVVYSFNNQTYN
+1055 VYDVVYSFNNQTYN
-1069 FQEVFSPNS
+1069 FQEIFSPNS

-1092 VDMEKS
+1092 MDMEKS
-1098 DHLYYQNALGFMTYM
+1098 DHLYYKDVAGFMTYM
-1113 PNSYNNNLGNLNNT
+1113 PNSYNNNLGNSNNT
-1127 IYYYDKSIDFYASG
+1127 IYYYDNSIDFYASG

-1152 TLTGQNSAIVFGA
+1152 TFTGQNSAIVFGA

-1174 APQSNT
+1174 VSQSNA

-1265 FISNSANIQAQ
+1265 FTSNSANIQAQ
-1276 NSYFIDDTAQNKG
+1276 NSYFIDDTAQNGG

-1317 FKFNAV
+1317 FKFNAK
-1323 NAISFTNSSNLS
+1323 NAISFTNSTNLS
-1335 SGLYQISAKSV
+1335 SGLYQMQAKSV

-1367 SLSQNASI
+1367 NLSQNASI

-1381 TLELSGDLN
+1381 TLELQGDLN
-1390 LNDTSSLNLNQ
+1390 VNDTSSLNLNQ
-1401 SAINVSNN
+1401 STINVSNN
-1409 ATINDYASLIAS
+1409 ATINDYASLIV
-1421 NGSHLNF
+1421 NDGSRLNF

-1433 FNSANITTSLSDSS
+1433 FNSANITTSLNHSS
-1447 IVFKGASSLG
+1447 IVFKGAISLG

-1466 FLDFQGSSAITS
+1466 SLDFQGSSAITS
-1478 NTAFNFYN
+1478 NTAFNFYD

-1493 ITFHQA
+1493 ITFHQT

-1506 SLGGNLLNPNNS
+1506 SLGGNLLNPNNN
-1518 SVLNLKNSQLVFSD
+1518 SVLDLKNSQLVFSD

-1554 YNIIQADMNSNW
+1554 YNIIQAGMSSNW
-1566 YERISFFG
+1566 YERINFFG
-1574 MRINDG
+1574 MRISDG
-1580 IYDAKNQTYSFTNP
+1580 IYDVTNQTYSFTNP

-1627 GSEIFNYQKVYNN
+1627 SSEVFNYQKVYNN

-1646 YSDDAQGVFYLT
+1646 YSDDAEGVFYLT
-1658 SSVKGYYNP
+1658 SNVKGYYNP

-1673 SGSNNTTK
+1673 NGSNNTTK
-1681 NNNLTSESSVISQ
+1681 NNNLTSESSIISQ
-1694 TYNAQGNPISALHVY
+1694 TYNAQGNPISALHIY

-1742 SSLSNLKG
+1742 SSLSDLNSN
-1750 DALNQLTKLITP
+1750 ALNQLAKLITP
-1762 SDWKN
+1762 NDWKN
-1767 INELIDNANNSVVQN
+1767 INELIANANNSVVQN
-1782 FNNGALIIGATK
+1782 FNNGTLIVGATK
-1794 IGQTNTNST
+1794 IGQTNTNSA

-1871 SVTFNSQTSLILN
+1871 SVTFNSQTSLVLN

-1931 LGNLIVN
+1931 LGNLIADM
-1938 TLGSGSVIGGYLTP
+1938 LGSDSVIGGHLTP

-2056 EALQNDVV
+2056 SALKNDVV

-2074 LGQDMLNSLE
+2074 LGQDTLNSLE

-2099 LAAKGLGPIYEQGL
+2099 LAAKGLGPLYEQGL
-2113 GDLIPNLGKKGLFA
+2113 GNLIPSFGKKGLFA
-2127 PYGLSQVWQRGDF
+2127 PYGLSQVWQKGDF

-2152 STFSNANGGT
+2152 STFSNANGGV

-2177 HIAFTNHS
+2177 HISFTNHA
-2185 GTLNLLSNQ
+2185 GTLQLLSNQ

-2202 LDASNGLKINAA
+2202 LNASNGLKINAA
-2214 NNNVSVSQGNLFI
+2214 NNNVLVSQGNLFV
-2227 NASCVQQSDP
+2227 NASCAQQSDP
-2237 ITTNTANPCALSAQS
+2237 TTANITNPCALNAQS

-2260 ASNNA
+2260 ASNKA
-2265 PIALNNNDESL
+2265 QIALNNNDESL
-2276 MVTANDFNFS
+2276 MVTANDFNFL

-2312 NNAQFQANNLTIS
+2312 NNAQFQANNLIIS

-2336 VTNNLNIQGAFNNN
+2336 MANNLNIQGAFNNN
-2350 ATQKIGVLQNLVIA
+2350 ATRKIEVLQNLTIA

-2392 ENIQTPAP
+2392 ENIQTPTP

-2470 VLTYLGQ
+2470 ALTYLGQ

-2491 LPNSNNASPNNIL
+2491 LPNSNNASQNNIL
-2504 SLSVLHNQVKMSYGD
+2504 SLSVLYDQIKMSYGD

-2534 GIQGQSALNQIEAI
+2534 GIQGQSALNQIESV

-2556 LSTLMIKTKENPL
+2556 LSTLMMETKENPL
-2569 FAPIYLENHSLNEI
+2569 FAPIYLENHSLHEI
-2583 LDATKDL
+2583 LGVTKDL

-2627 FRAREGESNF
+2627 FRAREGESDF

-2643 LKNKRFSDPNPSEIF
+2643 LKNKRFSDPNPSEVF
-2658 VKYSQPNKHPNNL
+2658 VKYSPPNKHPNNL

-2682 SGGNGTLYGLNVGYD
+2682 SGGNGTLYGLNAGYD

-2720 MRSLGNNV
+2720 MHSLANNV

-2749 TYGGNASHINS
+2749 TYGGNASNINS

-2810 LSGMKGKMQNP
+2810 LSGMKGNDA
-2821 AYQQF
+2821 AYKQF
-2826 VMHSNPSNE
+2826 LMHSNPSNE

-2866 LIKAKGDNMVRFVGE
+2866 LIKSKGGNMVRFMGE
-2881 NTLLYRKGEIFNTFA
+2881 NTLLYRKGEVFNTFA
-2896 SVITG
+2896 SVVTG

-2925 DLNITGNVG
+2925 DINITGNVG

>member
-1 MKQFKKKPKKIKR
+1 MHQN
-14 SQKIILKRPLWL
+14 QKTILKRPLWL

-32 GFASGVY
+32 GFASGAY

-123 NYTGGEYNGGNLD
+123 NYTGGENNGGNLD

-149 NSGNSFTSWYPNGH
+149 SSGNSFTSWYPNGH

-222 NANSAITIN
+222 NANSAITIG

-252 SSSGPSYSF
+252 STSGPSYSF
-261 KGTTSATNTTFSNAS
+261 KGTTNATNTTFSNAN
-276 GSFTFEESANFSG
+276 GSFTFEESATFSG
-289 AKLNGGAFTFNKGFN
+289 AKWNGGAFTFNKGFS

-317 FKGTSSF
+317 FKDTSSF
-324 NNATFSNA
+324 NNATFNNA
-332 SYTFDNQATFQ
+332 TYTFNNQATFQ

-351 FTFNNQSNPT
+351 FTFNNQ
-361 NSAQHPQILFE
+361 
-372 NSSFNGGI
+372 
-380 FTFNNQTNPTNS
+380 TNPANS

-403 SFSGSTTTLKGS
+403 SFSGSAITLKGF

-447 TIEKDASFNNTSF
+447 TINESASFNNTLF

-469 SVTGSVTLSGKNDLK
+469 TISGGVTLSGKNDLK

-494 KITLAQGATFNLTS
+494 KVTLAQGTTFNLTS

-523 ITYNHLLNHALNSLT
+523 ITYNHLLNHAINSLT
-538 NALKTTESS
+538 NALKTNESS

-569 LLSENAAT
+569 LLSESAAT
-577 PKNTD
+577 SKNTD
-582 SSPSAPTK
+582 SSPSKSSTN
-590 DSPQVY
+590 STQVY

-611 TFSPNSIII
+611 TFGPNSIII

-631 PTISGSQFD
+631 PVINGSKFD

-649 NMPWYDHKYYIPKSQ
+649 DMPWYDHKYYIPKSQ

-689 TFSTNGSNLV
+689 TFSANGSNLV

-719 GDTSGSALNGH
+719 GDISGSALNGH

-739 IGTTNGAYSAYHV
+739 TGTTNGAYSAYHV

-833 DGKFIFNAGQATFEN
+833 DGKFTFNAGQATFVN

-878 SAKNASFNNANFN
+878 GAKNALFNNANFN

-951 NATFDNMAFN
+951 NATFDNVVFN
-961 GPTNTSVK
+961 SPTNTSVK
-969 GQVTLNNITLKNL
+969 GKVTLNNITLKNL
-982 NAPLSFGDGMINFS
+982 NAPLSFGDGTIAFS
-996 AHSVINIGEAI
+996 VHSVINIDEAI

-1013 TLVSSSKEIEYNNA
+1013 TLVNSSKEIDYNNA

-1055 IYDVVYSFNNQTYN
+1055 VYDVVYSFNNQTYN

-1113 PNSYNNNLGNLNNT
+1113 PNSYNNNLGNANNT
-1127 IYYYDKSIDFYASG
+1127 IYYYDNSIDFYASG

-1152 TLTGQNSAIVFGA
+1152 TFTGQNSAIVFGA
-1165 KNIWTNASD
+1165 KSIWTNASD
-1174 APQSNT
+1174 APQSNVV
-1180 IIRFGDNKGA
+1180 IRFGDNKGA

-1253 NRAAGTQSSSMN
+1253 NRVAGTQSSSMN

-1305 SFRGYVGQTQSV
+1305 SFRGYVGTTQSV
-1317 FKFNAV
+1317 FKFNAA
-1323 NAISFTNSSNLS
+1323 NTISFTNSSNLS
-1335 SGLYQISAKSV
+1335 SGLYQMQAKSV

-1367 SLSQNASI
+1367 NLSQNASI

-1381 TLELSGDLN
+1381 TLELQGDLN

-1433 FNSANITTSLSDSS
+1433 FNSANITTSLNNSS
-1447 IVFKGASSLG
+1447 IVFKGSVSLG

-1466 FLDFQGSSAITS
+1466 SLDFQGSSAITS
-1478 NTAFNFYN
+1478 NTAFNFYD

-1499 LDIKAPL
+1499 LDVKAPL
-1506 SLGGNLLNPNNS
+1506 SLGGNLLNPNNN

-1554 YNIIQADMNSNW
+1554 YNIIQADMNNNW

-1594 LNNALKITESFKD
+1594 LNNALKITESFKN

-1627 GSEIFNYQKVYNN
+1627 SSEIFNYQKVYNN

-1681 NNNLTSESSVISQ
+1681 NNNITSESSVISQ

-1715 NNIKALGQ
+1715 SNIKALGQ

-1794 IGQTNTNST
+1794 IGQTNTNSA

-1813 PCDYTDIVCQK
+1813 PCDHTDIVCQK

-1836 SSADLGYIDTTFNA
+1836 SSADLGYINTTFNA
-1850 KEIYLTGTLG
+1850 KEVYLTGTLG

-1884 QANIVSSQTDG
+1884 QANIVSSQIDG

-1972 NDSGLNT
+1972 NDSGLNV

-2027 LFNQITGFISAN
+2027 LFNQITSFISAN

-2074 LGQDMLNSLE
+2074 LGQDTLNSLE

-2113 GDLIPNLGKKGLFA
+2113 GDLIPNLGNKGLFA
-2127 PYGLSQVWQRGDF
+2127 PYGLSQAWQKGDF

-2177 HIAFTNHS
+2177 HIAFTNHF

-2202 LDASNGLKINAA
+2202 LNASNGLKINAA
-2214 NNNVSVSQGNLFI
+2214 NNNISVSQGDLFI

-2237 ITTNTANPCALSAQS
+2237 TAASATNPCALTTQ
-2252 ANGASSNN
+2252 NNASSSN

-2276 MVTANDFNFS
+2276 IITANGFNFS

-2350 ATQKIGVLQNLVIA
+2350 ATQKIEVLQNLVIA
-2364 SNASLSTGIYGLE
+2364 SNASLSTGIYGLG
-2377 VGGALNNFGAIHFNL
+2377 VGGALNNLGTIHFNL
-2392 ENIQTPAP
+2392 ENSQTPVNP

-2429 YTLLKSSR
+2429 YTLLKSNR
-2437 YIDYNI
+2437 YINYNI
-2443 NPNSLQSYLKLYTL
+2443 NPDSLQSYLKLYTL

-2504 SLSVLHNQVKMSYGD
+2504 SLSVLYNQIKMSYGN
-2519 KVMDFTPPTLQDYIV
+2519 KAMDFTPPTLQDYIA

-2548 GGNNAIKW
+2548 GGNSAINW
-2556 LSTLMIKTKENPL
+2556 LSTLMMDIKENPL
-2569 FAPIYLENHSLNEI
+2569 FAPIYLKNHSLNEI
-2583 LDATKDL
+2583 LGVTKDL

-2627 FRAREGESNF
+2627 FKAREGESNF

-2643 LKNKRFSDPNPSEIF
+2643 LKNKRFSDPNPSEVF

-2697 RLVKNVILGGYVAYG
+2697 RLVKNMILGGYVAYG

-2720 MRSLGNNV
+2720 MHSLANNV

-2866 LIKAKGDNMVRFVGE
+2866 LIKSKGGNTVRFVGE

-2925 DLNITGNVG
+2925 DINITGNVG

>member
-1 MKQFKKKPKKIKR
+1 MKKFKKKPKSIKR
-14 SQKIILKRPLWL
+14 SHQKTILKRPLWL
-26 MPLLIG
+26 APLLIG

-88 WAGGNAANYYHSQN
+88 WAGGNAANYYHTQN

-123 NYTGGEYNGGNLD
+123 NYTGGEYNGGNLN

-210 INAYKTSQVNIG
+210 ISAYKTSQVNIG
-222 NANSAITIN
+222 NANSTITIG

-243 AKIGSGANC
+243 ASVGVGANC
-252 SSSGPSYSF
+252 STAGPSYSF
-261 KGTTSATNTTFSNAS
+261 KGTINATNTTFSNAS
-276 GSFTFEESANFSG
+276 GSFTFEENATFSG
-289 AKLNGGAFTFNKGFN
+289 AKWNGGAFTFNKEFN

-309 AFNSGSFT
+309 AFNSGSFN
-317 FKGTSSF
+317 FKDTSSF
-324 NNATFSNA
+324 NGASFSNA
-332 SYTFDNQATFQ
+332 SYTFDNQATFN

-351 FTFNNQSNPT
+351 FTFNNQ
-361 NSAQHPQILFE
+361 
-372 NSSFNGGI
+372 
-380 FTFNNQTNPTNS
+380 NNQTNN

-403 SFSGSTTTLKGS
+403 SFSGNATTLKG
-415 ATFEQAFNNSNHQL
+415 FVNFQQAFNNSNHQL
-429 TIQNASFDN
+429 TIQNASFNN
-438 ATFNNTGKI
+438 ANFNNTGKI
-447 TIEKDASFNNTSF
+447 TINGSASFNSTTFNTS
-460 NTPVDTNNM
+460 VDTNNM
-469 SVTGSVTLSGKNDLK
+469 SVTGSVTLSGKNDLN

-494 KITLAQGATFNLTS
+494 KITLAQGTTFNLTS

-523 ITYNHLLNHALNSLT
+523 ITYNNLLNHALNSLT
-538 NALKTTESS
+538 STLKTNESS
-547 SKPQSFAQGLWD
+547 SRSQSFAQGLWD

-569 LLSENAAT
+569 LLNENAAT
-577 PKNTD
+577 SKPTD
-582 SSPSAPTK
+582 SSPSKSSTN
-590 DSPQVY
+590 STQVY

-611 TFSPNSIII
+611 TFGPNSIII
-620 QALESGTYTPP
+620 QALESGIYTPP
-631 PTISGSQFD
+631 PVISGSKFD

-649 NMPWYDHKYYIPKSQ
+649 DMPWYNHKYYIPKSQ

-689 TFSTNGSNLV
+689 TFSASNSNLV
-699 IGYNA
+699 IGYNS

-739 IGTTNGAYSAYHV
+739 TGTTNGTYSAYHV

-777 DSINIANATITQHN
+777 DSVNIANATITQHN
-791 AGAYSSSM
+791 AGIYSSSM
-799 TFSTQN
+799 TFSTQS
-805 MDSSQNLNGLNAN
+805 MDSSQNLNTLNAN
-818 GKLSVYGATFTNQAK
+818 GTLSVYGTTFTNQAK
-833 DGKFIFNAGQATFEN
+833 DGKFIFNAGKATFEN

-891 NSASFN
+891 NSTSFN
-897 FNNSNATTSFV
+897 FNNSNATTSFM

-931 SDGSQNT
+931 GSQNT
-938 ANFNNTGSVNIAG
+938 ANFNNTGSVNISG
-951 NATFDNMAFN
+951 NATFDNVVFN

-982 NAPLSFGDGMINFS
+982 NAPLSFGDGTITFN
-996 AHSVINIGEAI
+996 AHSVINIGETI

-1044 SEKLVSSAGNG
+1044 SEKLVSSTGNG
-1055 IYDVVYSFNNQTYN
+1055 VYDVVYSFNNQTYN
-1069 FQEVFSPNS
+1069 FQEIFSPNS

-1098 DHLYYQNALGFMTYM
+1098 DHLYYKDVVGFMTYM
-1113 PNSYNNNLGNLNNT
+1113 PNSYNNNLGNSNNT

-1152 TLTGQNSAIVFGA
+1152 TFTGQNSAIVFGA
-1165 KNIWTNASD
+1165 KSIWTNASD

-1230 SGGGASLNFNGL
+1230 SGGGASLNFNAL

-1276 NSYFIDDTAQNKG
+1276 NSYFIDDTAQNGG

-1305 SFRGYVGQTQSV
+1305 SFRGYVGKTQSV

-1323 NAISFTNSSNLS
+1323 NAISFTNSTNLS
-1335 SGLYQISAKSV
+1335 SGLYQMQAKSV

-1367 SLSQNASI
+1367 NLSQNAFI

-1381 TLELSGDLN
+1381 TLELQGDLN
-1390 LNDTSSLNLNQ
+1390 VNDTSSLNLNQ
-1401 SAINVSNN
+1401 STINVSNN

-1447 IVFKGASSLG
+1447 IVFKGAISLG

-1466 FLDFQGSSAITS
+1466 SLDFQGSSAITS
-1478 NTAFNFYN
+1478 NTAFNFYD

-1554 YNIIQADMNSNW
+1554 YNIIQAGMNSNW

-1574 MRINDG
+1574 LRINDG
-1580 IYDAKNQTYSFTNP
+1580 IYDATNQTYSFTNP
-1594 LNNALKITESFKD
+1594 LNNALKITESFKN

-1627 GSEIFNYQKVYNN
+1627 GSEVFNYQKVYNN

-1646 YSDDAQGVFYLT
+1646 YSDDAEGVFYLT
-1658 SSVKGYYNP
+1658 SNVKGYYNP

-1681 NNNLTSESSVISQ
+1681 NNNLSSESSVISQ

-1742 SSLSNLKG
+1742 SSLNALNSN
-1750 DALNQLTKLITP
+1750 ALNQLIKLITP

-1767 INELIDNANNSVVQN
+1767 INEFIDNANNSVVQN
-1782 FNNGALIIGATK
+1782 FNNGALIVGATK
-1794 IGQTNTNST
+1794 IGQTDTNST
-1803 VVFGGLGYQK
+1803 VVFGGLGYQT

-1836 SSADLGYIDTTFNA
+1836 SSADLGYIDTTFNV

-1911 AGLANILGEVAMQS
+1911 AGLANILGEMAMQS

-1931 LGNLIVN
+1931 LGNLIADM
-1938 TLGSGSVIGGYLTP
+1938 LGSDSVIGGHLTP

-2027 LFNQITGFISAN
+2027 LFNQNTGFISAN

-2056 EALQNDVV
+2056 NALKNDVV

-2074 LGQDMLNSLE
+2074 LGQDTLNSLE

-2099 LAAKGLGPIYEQGL
+2099 LAAKGLGSIYEQGL
-2113 GDLIPNLGKKGLFA
+2113 GDLIPSLGKKGLFA
-2127 PYGLSQVWQRGDF
+2127 PYGLSQVWQKGDF

-2152 STFSNANGGT
+2152 STFSNANGGA

-2177 HIAFTNHS
+2177 HISFTNHA
-2185 GTLNLLSNQ
+2185 GTLQLLSDQ

-2202 LDASNGLKINAA
+2202 LNASNGLKINAA
-2214 NNNVSVSQGNLFI
+2214 NNNVSVSQGDLFV
-2227 NASCVQQSDP
+2227 NASCTQQSDP
-2237 ITTNTANPCALSAQS
+2237 TAANATNPCTLSAQS
-2252 ANGASSNN
+2252 ANGASSSN

-2276 MVTANDFNFS
+2276 IITANDFNFS

-2331 KNASF
+2331 NNASF

-2350 ATQKIGVLQNLVIA
+2350 AMRKIEVLQNLVIA

-2377 VGGALNNFGAIHFNL
+2377 VGGTLNHFGTIHFNL
-2392 ENIQTPAP
+2392 ENTQTPTP

-2417 INVNNSMANNTT
+2417 ININNSMANNTT

-2470 VLTYLGQ
+2470 TLTYLGQ

-2491 LPNSNNASPNNIL
+2491 LPNSNNASKNNIL
-2504 SLSVLHNQVKMSYGD
+2504 SLSVLHDQIKMSYGD
-2519 KVMDFTPPTLQDYIV
+2519 KAMDFTPPTLQDYIV
-2534 GIQGQSALNQIEAI
+2534 GIQGQSALNQIEAV
-2548 GGNNAIKW
+2548 GGNAIKW
-2556 LSTLMIKTKENPL
+2556 LSTLMMETKENPL
-2569 FAPIYLENHSLNEI
+2569 FAPIYLKNHSLNEI
-2583 LDATKDL
+2583 LGVTKDL

-2627 FRAREGESNF
+2627 FRTREGESDF

-2643 LKNKRFSDPNPSEIF
+2643 LKNKRFSDPNPGEVF
-2658 VKYSQPNKHPNNL
+2658 VKYSQLSKHPNNL
-2671 WVQGVG
+2671 WVQGIG

-2712 YSGFNGNI
+2712 YSDFNGNI
-2720 MRSLGNNV
+2720 MHSLANNV

-2749 TYGGNASHINS
+2749 TYGGNANNINS
-2760 SNSLLSVLNQ
+2760 SNPLLSVLNQ
-2770 RYNYNTWTTSVNGN
+2770 RYSYNTWTTSVNGN

-2810 LSGMKGKMQNP
+2810 LSGMKGKMNDA
-2821 AYQQF
+2821 AYKQF
-2826 VMHSNPSNE
+2826 LMHSNPSNE

-2866 LIKAKGDNMVRFVGE
+2866 LIKSKGGNTVRFVGE
-2881 NTLLYRKGEIFNTFA
+2881 NTLLYRKGEVFNTFA

-2925 DLNITGNVG
+2925 DINITGNVG

>member
-1 MKQFKKKPKKIKR
+1 MKKFKKKPKKIKR
-14 SQKIILKRPLWL
+14 PQKIILKRPLWL

-39 ADGTDILG
+39 ANNNLWDLLNPKVGGEYVHWVKGSQYCAWWEFAGCLKNV
-47 LSWGEKSQKVCV
+47 WGANHKG
-59 HRPWYALW
+59 YDA
-67 SCDKWEEKTQQF
+67 
-79 TGNQLITKT
+79 
-88 WAGGNAANYYHSQN
+88 GNAANYLSSQN
-102 NQDITA
+102 YQAISVGSGKET
-108 NLKND
+108 
-113 NGTYFLSGLY
+113 GTYSLSGFT
-123 NYTGGEYNGGNLD
+123 NYVGGNLT
-136 IELGSN
+136 I
-142 ATFNLGA
+142 NLG
-149 NSGNSFTSWYPNGH
+149 NSVVLDLSGSNSFTSYQGYNQGKDD
-163 TNVTFSAGTINV
+163 VTFTVGTINL
-175 NNSVEVGNR
+175 NGALEVGNR

-205 TINSN
+205 NVNSN

-222 NANSAITIN
+222 NANSAITIG

-243 AKIGSGANC
+243 ASVGIGANC
-252 SSSGPSYSF
+252 STSGPSYSF
-261 KGTTSATNTTFSNAS
+261 KGTTNATNTTFSNAS
-276 GSFTFEESANFSG
+276 GSFTFEENATFSG
-289 AKLNGGAFTFNKGFN
+289 AKWNGGAFIFNKGFS
-304 ATNNT
+304 ATNNA

-324 NNATFSNA
+324 NNATFNNA
-332 SYTFDNQATFQ
+332 TYTFNNQATFQ

-351 FTFNNQSNPT
+351 FTFNNQ
-361 NSAQHPQILFE
+361 
-372 NSSFNGGI
+372 
-380 FTFNNQTNPTNS
+380 TNPTNN

-403 SFSGSTTTLKGS
+403 SFSGSATTLKGS

-429 TIQNASFDN
+429 TMQNASFNN

-469 SVTGSVTLSGKNDLK
+469 TISGGVTLSGKNDLN
-484 NGSTLDFGSS
+484 NGSTLDFGSA
-494 KITLAQGATFNLTS
+494 KVTLAQGTTFDLTS

-538 NALKTTESS
+538 NALKTTESP

-577 PKNTD
+577 SKNTD
-582 SSPSAPTK
+582 SSPSKSSTN
-590 DSPQVY
+590 STQVY

-611 TFSPNSIII
+611 TFSHNSIII

-649 NMPWYDHKYYIPKSQ
+649 DMPWYDHKYYIPKSQ

-689 TFSTNGSNLV
+689 TFSANGSNLV

-739 IGTTNGAYSAYHV
+739 TGTTNGTYSAYHV

-777 DSINIANATITQHN
+777 DSINIANATITQYN
-791 AGAYSSSM
+791 AGIYSSSM
-799 TFSTQN
+799 TFSTQS
-805 MDSSQNLNGLNAN
+805 MDNSQNLNGLNAN

-878 SAKNASFNNANFN
+878 SAKNASFNNASFN

-897 FNNSNATTSFV
+897 FNNSSATASFV

-931 SDGSQNT
+931 SNDSQNT
-938 ANFNNTGSVNIAG
+938 ANFNNTGSVNISG
-951 NATFDNMAFN
+951 NATFDNVVFN
-961 GPTNTSVK
+961 SPTNTSVK
-969 GQVTLNNITLKNL
+969 GKVTLNNITLKNL
-982 NAPLSFGDGMINFS
+982 NAPLSFGDGTINFS
-996 AHSVINIGEAI
+996 AHSVINIDQAI

-1013 TLVSSSKEIEYNNA
+1013 TLVSSSKTIEYNNA

-1055 IYDVVYSFNNQTYN
+1055 VYDVVYSFNNQTYN

-1092 VDMEKS
+1092 MDMEKS
-1098 DHLYYQNALGFMTYM
+1098 DRLYYQNALGFMTYM

-1127 IYYYDKSIDFYASG
+1127 IYYYDNSIDFYASG
-1141 KTLFTK
+1141 KTPFTK

-1152 TLTGQNSAIVFGA
+1152 TFTGQNSAIVFGA
-1165 KNIWTNASD
+1165 KNIWTSVSD
-1174 APQSNT
+1174 APQSNV

-1265 FISNSANIQAQ
+1265 FVSNSANIQAQ

-1335 SGLYQISAKSV
+1335 SGLYQMQAKSV
-1346 LFDNSNLSVS
+1346 LFDNSNLSAS

-1367 SLSQNASI
+1367 NLSQNASI

-1401 SAINVSNN
+1401 STINVSNN

-1433 FNSANITTSLSDSS
+1433 FNSANITTSLNNSS
-1447 IVFKGASSLG
+1447 IVFKGAVSLG

-1466 FLDFQGSSAITS
+1466 SLDFQGSSAITS
-1478 NTAFNFYN
+1478 NTAFNFYD

-1554 YNIIQADMNSNW
+1554 YNIIQADMNGNW
-1566 YERISFFG
+1566 YERINFFG
-1574 MRINDG
+1574 MCINDG

-1681 NNNLTSESSVISQ
+1681 NNNLSSESSVISQ
-1694 TYNAQGNPISALHVY
+1694 TYNAQGNPISTLHVY

-1715 NNIKALGQ
+1715 SNIKALGQ

-1742 SSLSNLKG
+1742 SSLNDLNSN
-1750 DALNQLTKLITP
+1750 ALNQLTKLITP

-1767 INELIDNANNSVVQN
+1767 INEFIDNANNSVVQN
-1782 FNNGALIIGATK
+1782 FNNGTLIIGATK
-1794 IGQTNTNST
+1794 IGQTNTNSA

-1871 SVTFNSQTSLILN
+1871 SVTFNSKTSLILN

-1931 LGNLIVN
+1931 LGNLIAD
-1938 TLGSGSVIGGYLTP
+1938 TLGSNSVIGGYLTP

-2074 LGQDMLNSLE
+2074 LGQDTLNSLE

-2113 GDLIPNLGKKGLFA
+2113 GDLIPSLGKKGIFA
-2127 PYGLSQVWQRGDF
+2127 PYGLSQAWQKGDF

-2202 LDASNGLKINAA
+2202 LNASNGLKINAT
-2214 NNNVSVSQGNLFI
+2214 NNNVFVSQGNLFI
-2227 NASCVQQSDP
+2227 NASCAQQSTP
-2237 ITTNTANPCALSAQS
+2237 TTASTTNPCTTAQN
-2252 ANGASSNN
+2252 NASSSN

-2276 MVTANDFNFS
+2276 IITANDFNFS

-2293 VVDFSKIKGSANIK
+2293 VVDLSKIKGSTNVK

-2350 ATQKIGVLQNLVIA
+2350 ATQKIEVLQNLVIA

-2377 VGGALNNFGAIHFNL
+2377 VGGALNNLGTIHFNL

-2400 LIQAEGII
+2400 LIQVGGII

-2417 INVNNSMANNTT
+2417 MNINNSMANNTT

-2491 LPNSNNASPNNIL
+2491 LPNSNSASPNNIL
-2504 SLSVLHNQVKMSYGD
+2504 SLSVLYDQIKMSYGN
-2519 KVMDFTPPTLQDYIV
+2519 KIMDFTPPTLQDYIV
-2534 GIQGQSALNQIEAI
+2534 GIQGQSVLNQIEAI

-2627 FRAREGESNF
+2627 FRAREGESGF
-2637 SERLLE
+2637 SNRLLE
-2643 LKNKRFSDPNPSEIF
+2643 LKNKRFSDPNPSEVF
-2658 VKYSQPNKHPNNL
+2658 VKYSQPNKHQNNL

-2720 MRSLGNNV
+2720 MHSLANNV

-2866 LIKAKGDNMVRFVGE
+2866 LIKSKGGNTVRFVGE

>member
-1 MKQFKKKPKKIKR
+1 MKKFKKKSKSIKR
-14 SQKIILKRPLWL
+14 SHQNQKTILKRPLWL
-26 MPLLIG
+26 APLLIS

-39 ADGTDILG
+39 ANNLWDLLNPKVGGEYVHWVKGSQYCAWWEIMGCLKNV
-47 LSWGEKSQKVCV
+47 WGANHKG
-59 HRPWYALW
+59 YDA
-67 SCDKWEEKTQQF
+67 
-79 TGNQLITKT
+79 
-88 WAGGNAANYYHSQN
+88 GNAANYLSSQN
-102 NQDITA
+102 YQAISVGNGNET
-108 NLKND
+108 
-113 NGTYFLSGLY
+113 GTYSLSGFT
-123 NYTGGEYNGGNLD
+123 NYVGGNLT
-136 IELGSN
+136 I
-142 ATFNLGA
+142 NLG
-149 NSGNSFTSWYPNGH
+149 NSVVLDLSGSNSFTSYQGYNQGKDD
-163 TNVTFSAGTINV
+163 VTFTVGTINL
-175 NNSVEVGNR
+175 NGTLEVGNR

-205 TINSN
+205 NINSN
-210 INAYKTSQVNIG
+210 ISAYKTSQVNIG

-243 AKIGSGANC
+243 AKVGSGANC
-252 SSSGPSYSF
+252 STSGPSYSF
-261 KGTTSATNTTFSNAS
+261 KGTTNATNTTFSNAN
-276 GSFTFEESANFSG
+276 GSFTFEENATFSG
-289 AKLNGGAFTFNKGFN
+289 AKLNGGAFTFNKGFS

-317 FKGTSSF
+317 FKGASSFNGANF
-324 NNATFSNA
+324 NNAT
-332 SYTFDNQATFQ
+332 YTFNDQATFQ

-361 NSAQHPQILFE
+361 NSVQHPQI
-372 NSSFNGGI
+372 
-380 FTFNNQTNPTNS
+380 Q
-392 AQHPQI
+392 
-398 LFENS
+398 NS
-403 SFSGSTTTLKGS
+403 SFSGNAITLKGS
-415 ATFEQAFNNSNHQL
+415 VIFQQAFNNSNHQL
-429 TIQNASFDN
+429 TMQNASFNN
-438 ATFNNTGKI
+438 ATFSNTGKI
-447 TIEKDASFNNTSF
+447 TINEGASFNNTTF
-460 NTPVDTNNM
+460 NTSVDANNM
-469 SVTGSVTLSGKNDLK
+469 TITGSVTLSGKNDLN

-494 KITLAQGATFNLTS
+494 QVTLAQGTTFNLTS
-508 LGSEKSVTILNSSGG
+508 LSSEKSVTILNSSGG
-523 ITYNHLLNHALNSLT
+523 ITYNHLLNHAINSLT
-538 NALKTTESS
+538 NALKTSESP

-569 LLSENAAT
+569 LLNENAAT
-577 PKNTD
+577 SKPTD

-611 TFSPNSIII
+611 TFGPNSIII

-631 PTISGSQFD
+631 PVINGSKFD

-649 NMPWYDHKYYIPKSQ
+649 DMPWYNHKYYIPKSQ

-689 TFSTNGSNLV
+689 TFSASGSNLV
-699 IGYNA
+699 IGYNS
-704 TWTGNSVSSSGTVSF
+704 TWTDHNVSSSGTVSF
-719 GDTSGSALNGH
+719 GDTSGSVLNGH

-739 IGTTNGAYSAYHV
+739 TGTTNGTYSAYHV

-760 GNRIGTGGA
+760 GNRVGTGGA

-791 AGAYSSSM
+791 AGIYSSSM

-805 MDSSQNLNGLNAN
+805 MDNSQNLSGLNSN
-818 GKLSVYGATFTNQAK
+818 GKLLVYGTTFTNQAK

-878 SAKNASFNNANFN
+878 GAKNASFNNANFN

-897 FNNSNATTSFV
+897 FNNSSATTSFV
-908 GDFTNAN
+908 GDFTNAH

-931 SDGSQNT
+931 SDGSQNN

-951 NATFDNMAFN
+951 NATFDNVVFN

-969 GQVTLNNITLKNL
+969 GKVTLNNITLKNL
-982 NAPLSFGDGMINFS
+982 NAPLSFGDGTITFN

-1013 TLVSSSKEIEYNNA
+1013 TLVSSSKEIDYNNA

-1055 IYDVVYSFNNQTYN
+1055 VYDVVYSFNNQTYN

-1084 GVGMVFDY
+1084 GVSMVFDY

-1098 DHLYYQNALGFMTYM
+1098 DHLYYKDIVGFMTYM
-1113 PNSYNNNLGNLNNT
+1113 PNSYNNNLGNSNNT
-1127 IYYYDKSIDFYASG
+1127 IYYYDNSIDFYASG
-1141 KTLFTK
+1141 KTLFAK

-1152 TLTGQNSAIVFGA
+1152 TFTGQNSAIVFGA
-1165 KNIWTNASD
+1165 KNIWTSLSD
-1174 APQSNT
+1174 APQSNA

-1230 SGGGASLNFNGL
+1230 SGGGASLNFNAL

-1276 NSYFIDDTAQNKG
+1276 NSYFIDDTAQNGG

-1317 FKFNAV
+1317 FKFNAT
-1323 NAISFTNSSNLS
+1323 NAISFTNSTNLS

-1356 VGTSSIKANAI
+1356 VGTSSIQASAI
-1367 SLSQNASI
+1367 NLSQNASI

-1381 TLELSGDLN
+1381 TLELQGDLN
-1390 LNDTSSLNLNQ
+1390 VNDTSSLNLNQ
-1401 SAINVSNN
+1401 STINVSNN

-1466 FLDFQGSSAITS
+1466 SLDFQGSSAITS
-1478 NTAFNFYN
+1478 NTAFNFYD

-1506 SLGGNLLNPNNS
+1506 SLGGNLLNPNNN

-1554 YNIIQADMNSNW
+1554 YNIIQAGMNSNW

-1594 LNNALKITESFKD
+1594 LNNALKITESFKN

-1646 YSDDAQGVFYLT
+1646 YSDDAEGVFYLT
-1658 SSVKGYYNP
+1658 SNVKGYYNP

-1673 SGSNNTTK
+1673 NGSNNTTK
-1681 NNNLTSESSVISQ
+1681 NNNISSESSVISQ
-1694 TYNAQGNPISALHVY
+1694 TYNAQGNPISALHIY

-1742 SSLSNLKG
+1742 SSLSDLKG
-1750 DALNQLTKLITP
+1750 DALNQLAKLITP

-1794 IGQTNTNST
+1794 IGQTNTNSA

-1911 AGLANILGEVAMQS
+1911 AGLANILGEVAVQS

-2056 EALQNDVV
+2056 NALKNDVV

-2074 LGQDMLNSLE
+2074 LGQDTLNSLE

-2113 GDLIPNLGKKGLFA
+2113 GDLIPSLGKKGLFA
-2127 PYGLSQVWQRGDF
+2127 PYGLSQVWQKGDF

-2177 HIAFTNHS
+2177 HIAFTNHF
-2185 GTLNLLSNQ
+2185 GTLQLLSNQ

-2202 LDASNGLKINAA
+2202 LDASNGLKINAGS
-2214 NNNVSVSQGNLFI
+2214 NNISVSQGNLFI
-2227 NASCVQQSDP
+2227 NASCAQQSDP
-2237 ITTNTANPCALSAQS
+2237 TAVNATNPCALSAQS
-2252 ANGASSNN
+2252 ANGTSSSN

-2286 GNIYANG
+2286 GSIYANG
-2293 VVDFSKIKGSANIK
+2293 VVDFSKIKGSANVK

-2312 NNAQFQANNLTIS
+2312 NNAQFQANNLIIS

-2331 KNASF
+2331 NNASF

-2350 ATQKIGVLQNLVIA
+2350 ATQKIEVLQNLTIA
-2364 SNASLSTGIYGLE
+2364 SNASLSTGIYGLG
-2377 VGGALNNFGAIHFNL
+2377 VGGVLNHFGTIHFNL
-2392 ENIQTPAP
+2392 ENSQTPVNP

-2417 INVNNSMANNTT
+2417 INVNNSMANNTA

-2491 LPNSNNASPNNIL
+2491 LPNSNNASQNNIL
-2504 SLSVLHNQVKMSYGD
+2504 SLSVLHDQIKMSYGN
-2519 KVMDFTPPTLQDYIV
+2519 KIMDFTPPTLQDYIV

-2548 GGNNAIKW
+2548 GGNSAINW

-2627 FRAREGESNF
+2627 FRTREGESDF
-2637 SERLLE
+2637 SLLE
-2643 LKNKRFSDPNPSEIF
+2643 LKNKRFSDPNSGEVF
-2658 VKYSQPNKHPNNL
+2658 VKHSQPSKHQNNL
-2671 WVQGVG
+2671 WVQGIG

-2739 RNEFTLSANE
+2739 RNEFTLSTNE
-2749 TYGGNASHINS
+2749 TYGGNATSINS

-2770 RYNYNTWTTSVNGN
+2770 RYSYNTWTTSVNGN

-2810 LSGMKGKMQNP
+2810 LSGMKGKMNDA
-2821 AYQQF
+2821 AYKQF
-2826 VMHSNPSNE
+2826 LMHSNPSNE

-2847 KYFGKNSY
+2847 KYFGQNSY

-2866 LIKAKGDNMVRFVGE
+2866 LIKSKGGNTVRFVGE

-2925 DLNITGNVG
+2925 DINITGNVG

>member
-1 MKQFKKKPKKIKR
+1 MKKFKKKPKKITRK
-14 SQKIILKRPLWL
+14 QKTILKRPLWL
-26 MPLLIG
+26 MPLLIS

-39 ADGTDILG
+39 ANNNLWDLLNPKVGG
-47 LSWGEKSQKVCV
+47 EYVHWVKGSQYCSW
-59 HRPWYALW
+59 
-67 SCDKWEEKTQQF
+67 WEFGGCLRNVWGANHK
-79 TGNQLITKT
+79 GYD
-88 WAGGNAANYYHSQN
+88 AGNAANYLSSQN
-102 NQDITA
+102 YQAISVGNGNET
-108 NLKND
+108 
-113 NGTYFLSGLY
+113 GTYSLSGFT
-123 NYTGGEYNGGNLD
+123 NYVGGNLTID
-136 IELGSN
+136 LG
-142 ATFNLGA
+142 
-149 NSGNSFTSWYPNGH
+149 NSVILDLSGSNSFTSYQGYNQGKDDVIF
-163 TNVTFSAGTINV
+163 NVGTINL
-175 NNSVEVGNR
+175 NGALEVGNR

-205 TINSN
+205 NINSN
-210 INAYKTSQVNIG
+210 ISTYKTSQVNIG
-222 NANSAITIN
+222 NANSTITIN
-231 SVSLSGDTCSSL
+231 SVSLNGDTCSSL
-243 AKIGSGANC
+243 ASVGIGANC
-252 SSSGPSYSF
+252 SSLGPSYSF
-261 KGTTSATNTTFSNAS
+261 KGTTSATNTAFSNAN
-276 GSFTFEESANFSG
+276 GSFTFEENATFSG
-289 AKLNGGAFTFNKGFN
+289 AKLNGGAFTFNKGFS

-317 FKGTSSF
+317 FKGSSSF
-324 NNATFSNA
+324 NGASFSNA

-351 FTFNNQSNPT
+351 FTFNNQTNPA
-361 NSAQHPQILFE
+361 NSAQHPQI
-372 NSSFNGGI
+372 
-380 FTFNNQTNPTNS
+380 Q
-392 AQHPQI
+392 
-398 LFENS
+398 NS
-403 SFSGSTTTLKGS
+403 SFSGGAITLKGS
-415 ATFEQAFNNSNHQL
+415 VIFQQAFNNSNHQL
-429 TIQNASFDN
+429 TIQNASFNN
-438 ATFNNTGKI
+438 ANFNNTGKI
-447 TIEKDASFNNTSF
+447 TINEGASFNNTTF
-460 NTPVDTNNM
+460 NTSVDTNNM
-469 SVTGSVTLSGKNDLK
+469 SVTGGVTLSGKNDLN

-494 KITLAQGATFNLTS
+494 KITLTQGTTFNLTS
-508 LGSEKSVTILNSSGG
+508 LSSEKSVTILNSSGG

-538 NALKTTESS
+538 NALKTNESS
-547 SKPQSFAQGLWD
+547 SNPQSFAQDLWE
-559 MITYNGVTGQ
+559 MITYNGVIGQ
-569 LLSENAAT
+569 LLSENAT
-577 PKNTD
+577 TSKNTD
-582 SSPSAPTK
+582 SSPSKSSSNST
-590 DSPQVY
+590 QVY

-631 PTISGSQFD
+631 PVINGSKFD

-649 NMPWYDHKYYIPKSQ
+649 DMPWYNHKYYIPKSQ

-689 TFSTNGSNLV
+689 TFSASNSNLV
-699 IGYNA
+699 IGYNS
-704 TWTGNSVSSSGTVSF
+704 TWTDHNVSSSDTVSF
-719 GDTSGSALNGH
+719 GDTSGSTLNGH

-739 IGTTNGAYSAYHV
+739 TGTTNGTYSAYHV

-769 ANLVFNGV
+769 ANLIFNGA

-791 AGAYSSSM
+791 AGIYSSSM

-805 MDSSQNLNGLNAN
+805 MDNSQNLNGLNAN
-818 GKLSVYGATFTNQAK
+818 GKLSVYGTTFTNQAK

-878 SAKNASFNNANFN
+878 GAKNTIFNNANFN

-931 SDGSQNT
+931 GSQNT
-938 ANFNNTGSVNIAG
+938 ANFNNTGSVNISG
-951 NATFDNMAFN
+951 NATFDNVVFN
-961 GPTNTSVK
+961 SPTNTSVK

-982 NAPLSFGDGMINFS
+982 NAPLSFGDGKITFN
-996 AHSVINIGEAI
+996 AHSVINIDEAI

-1055 IYDVVYSFNNQTYN
+1055 VYDVVYSFNNQTYN
-1069 FQEVFSPNS
+1069 FQEVFSLNS

-1098 DHLYYQNALGFMTYM
+1098 DHLYYKDVVGFMTYM
-1113 PNSYNNNLGNLNNT
+1113 PNSYNNNLGNANNT
-1127 IYYYDKSIDFYASG
+1127 IYYYDNSIDFYASG

-1147 AEFSQ
+1147 AEFFQ
-1152 TLTGQNSAIVFGA
+1152 TFTGQNSAIVFGA
-1165 KNIWTNASD
+1165 KSIWTNVSD

-1209 GHYEAQKIYITGS
+1209 GNYEAQKIYITGS

-1265 FISNSANIQAQ
+1265 FVSNSANIQAQ

-1289 NPNFSFNALN
+1289 KPNFSFNALN

-1305 SFRGYVGQTQSV
+1305 SFRGYVGATQSV
-1317 FKFNAV
+1317 FKFNAK
-1323 NAISFTNSSNLS
+1323 NAISFTNSTNLS
-1335 SGLYQISAKSV
+1335 SGLYQISANSV

-1356 VGTSSIKANAI
+1356 VGTSSIKASAI
-1367 SLSQNASI
+1367 NLSQNASI

-1381 TLELSGDLN
+1381 TLELQGGLN
-1390 LNDTSSLNLNQ
+1390 VNDTSSLNLNQ
-1401 SAINVSNN
+1401 STINISNN

-1433 FNSANITTSLSDSS
+1433 FNSANITTSLNNSS
-1447 IVFKGASSLG
+1447 IVFKGAVSLG

-1466 FLDFQGSSAITS
+1466 SLDFQGSSAITS
-1478 NTAFNFYN
+1478 NTAFNFYD

-1554 YNIIQADMNSNW
+1554 YNIIQANMNNNW

-1594 LNNALKITESFKD
+1594 LNNALKITESFKN

-1646 YSDDAQGVFYLT
+1646 YSDDAEGVFYLT

-1681 NNNLTSESSVISQ
+1681 NNNLSSESSVISQ
-1694 TYNAQGNPISALHVY
+1694 TYNAQGNPISALHIY

-1742 SSLSNLKG
+1742 SSLSDLKG

-1794 IGQTNTNST
+1794 IGQTDTNSA

-1904 INKVFNQ
+1904 IDKVFNQ

-2039 DIGQVISVMLQD
+2039 DIGQVISVVLQD

-2074 LGQDMLNSLE
+2074 LGQDTLNSLE

-2113 GDLIPNLGKKGLFA
+2113 GDLIPSLGKKGLFA
-2127 PYGLSQVWQRGDF
+2127 PYGLSQVWQKGDF

-2177 HIAFTNHS
+2177 HIAFTNHF
-2185 GTLNLLSNQ
+2185 GTLQLLSNQ

-2202 LDASNGLKINAA
+2202 LDASNGLKINAGS
-2214 NNNVSVSQGNLFI
+2214 NNVSVSQGDLFI
-2227 NASCVQQSDP
+2227 NASCAQQSDP
-2237 ITTNTANPCALSAQS
+2237 TATNATNPCVLSAQS
-2252 ANGASSNN
+2252 ANGVSSNN

-2286 GNIYANG
+2286 GSIYANG

-2350 ATQKIGVLQNLVIA
+2350 ATQKIEVLQNLVIA
-2364 SNASLSTGIYGLE
+2364 SNASLSTGIYGLG
-2377 VGGALNNFGAIHFNL
+2377 VGGALNNLGTIHFNL
-2392 ENIQTPAP
+2392 ENSQTPVNP

-2408 NLNTTQTPF
+2408 NLSTAQTPF

-2491 LPNSNNASPNNIL
+2491 LPNSNNAHQNNIL
-2504 SLSVLHNQVKMSYGD
+2504 SLSVLHDQIKMSYGD
-2519 KVMDFTPPTLQDYIV
+2519 KIMDFTPPTLQDYIT

-2556 LSTLMIKTKENPL
+2556 LSTLMMDTKENPL
-2569 FAPIYLENHSLNEI
+2569 FAPIYLKNHSLNEI
-2583 LDATKDL
+2583 LGVTKDL

-2612 ASYTQQTSRLTKLSD
+2612 AGYTQQTSRLTKLSD
-2627 FRAREGESNF
+2627 FRAREGESDF
-2637 SERLLE
+2637 SLLE
-2643 LKNKRFSDPNPSEIF
+2643 LKNKRFSDPNPGEVF
-2658 VKYSQPNKHPNNL
+2658 VKHSQLSKHQNNL

-2720 MRSLGNNV
+2720 MHSLGNNV

-2749 TYGGNASHINS
+2749 TYGGHATSINS

-2798 KPQVGLSYHFIG
+2798 KPQVGLSYYFIG
-2810 LSGMKGKMQNP
+2810 LSGMKGKMNDA
-2821 AYQQF
+2821 AYKQF
-2826 VMHSNPSNE
+2826 LMHSNPSNE

-2847 KYFGKNSY
+2847 KYFGQNSY

-2866 LIKAKGDNMVRFVGE
+2866 LIKSKGGNTVRFVGE
-2881 NTLLYRKGEIFNTFA
+2881 NTLLYRKGEVFNTFA

-2906 WRLMYVNA
+2906 WRLMYVSA

-2925 DLNITGNVG
+2925 DINITGNVG

>member
-14 SQKIILKRPLWL
+14 SHQNQKTILKRSLWL

-39 ADGTDILG
+39 ANNLWDLLNPKVGG
-47 LSWGEKSQKVCV
+47 EYVHWVKGSQYCSW
-59 HRPWYALW
+59 
-67 SCDKWEEKTQQF
+67 WEFGGCLRNVWGANHK
-79 TGNQLITKT
+79 GYD
-88 WAGGNAANYYHSQN
+88 AGNAANYLSSQN
-102 NQDITA
+102 YQAISVGSGNET
-108 NLKND
+108 
-113 NGTYFLSGLY
+113 GTYSLSGFT
-123 NYTGGEYNGGNLD
+123 NYVGGNLT
-136 IELGSN
+136 I
-142 ATFNLGA
+142 NLG
-149 NSGNSFTSWYPNGH
+149 NSVVLDLSGSNSFTSYQGYNQGKDDVSFNVGAINLNG
-163 TNVTFSAGTINV
+163 TL
-175 NNSVEVGNR
+175 EVGNR

-243 AKIGSGANC
+243 AKVGSGANC
-252 SSSGPSYSF
+252 STSGPSYSF
-261 KGTTSATNTTFSNAS
+261 KGTTNATNTTFSNAN
-276 GSFTFEESANFSG
+276 GSFTFEENATFSG
-289 AKLNGGAFTFNKGFN
+289 AKWNGGAFTFNKEFK

-309 AFNSGSFT
+309 AFNSGSFN
-317 FKGTSSF
+317 FKGASSF
-324 NNATFSNA
+324 NGASFSNA
-332 SYTFDNQATFQ
+332 TYTFNDQATFQ

-351 FTFNNQSNPT
+351 FTFNNQT
-361 NSAQHPQILFE
+361 NSTQHPQI
-372 NSSFNGGI
+372 
-380 FTFNNQTNPTNS
+380 Q
-392 AQHPQI
+392 
-398 LFENS
+398 NS
-403 SFSGSTTTLKGS
+403 SFSGNAITLKG
-415 ATFEQAFNNSNHQL
+415 FVNFQQAFNNSNHQL
-429 TIQNASFDN
+429 TIQNASFNN

-447 TIEKDASFNNTSF
+447 TINEGASFNSTTFNTSI
-460 NTPVDTNNM
+460 DTNNM
-469 SVTGSVTLSGKNDLK
+469 SVTGGVTLSGKNDLN

-494 KITLAQGATFNLTS
+494 KITLAQGTTFNLTS
-508 LGSEKSVTILNSSGG
+508 LRDKNSVTILNSSGG
-523 ITYNHLLNHALNSLT
+523 ITYNNLLNHAINGLT
-538 NALKTTESS
+538 NALKTNESS
-547 SKPQSFAQGLWD
+547 SLPQSFAQGLWD

-577 PKNTD
+577 SKNTD
-582 SSPSAPTK
+582 SSPSKSSTN
-590 DSPQVY
+590 STQVY

-649 NMPWYDHKYYIPKSQ
+649 DMPWYNHKYYIPKSQ

-689 TFSTNGSNLV
+689 TFSASNSNLV
-699 IGYNA
+699 IGYNS
-704 TWTGNSVSSSGTVSF
+704 TWTGNSVSSSDTVSF
-719 GDTSGSALNGH
+719 GDTSGSVLNGH

-739 IGTTNGAYSAYHV
+739 TGTTNGAYSAYHV

-818 GKLSVYGATFTNQAK
+818 GKLSVYGTTFTNQAK

-915 SNLQIAGNAVF
+915 SNLQIAGSAVF

-931 SDGSQNT
+931 SDGSQNN

-951 NATFDNMAFN
+951 NATFDNVVFN
-961 GPTNTSVK
+961 SPTNTSVK
-969 GQVTLNNITLKNL
+969 GQVILNNITLKNL
-982 NAPLSFGDGMINFS
+982 NAPLSFGDGTIAFS

-1055 IYDVVYSFNNQTYN
+1055 VYDVVYSFNNQTYN

-1113 PNSYNNNLGNLNNT
+1113 PNSYNNNLGNANNT
-1127 IYYYDKSIDFYASG
+1127 IYYYDNSIDFYASG

-1152 TLTGQNSAIVFGA
+1152 TFTGQNSAIVFGA
-1165 KNIWTNASD
+1165 KSIWTSVSD
-1174 APQSNT
+1174 VPQSNV

-1230 SGGGASLNFNGL
+1230 SGGGASLNFNAL

-1265 FISNSANIQAQ
+1265 LVSNSANIQAQ
-1276 NSYFIDDTAQNKG
+1276 NSYFIDDTAQNGG

-1323 NAISFTNSSNLS
+1323 NAISFTNSTNLS
-1335 SGLYQISAKSV
+1335 SGLYQMQAKSV

-1356 VGTSSIKANAI
+1356 VGTSSIKASAI
-1367 SLSQNASI
+1367 NLSQNASI

-1381 TLELSGDLN
+1381 TLELQGDLN
-1390 LNDTSSLNLNQ
+1390 VNDTSSLNLNQ
-1401 SAINVSNN
+1401 STINISNN
-1409 ATINDYASLIAS
+1409 ATINDHASLIAS

-1428 NGAVN
+1428 NGAAN
-1433 FNSANITTSLSDSS
+1433 FNSANITTSLNHSS

-1466 FLDFQGSSAITS
+1466 SLDFQGSSAITS
-1478 NTAFNFYN
+1478 NTAFNFYD

-1499 LDIKAPL
+1499 LDVKAPL

-1518 SVLNLKNSQLVFSD
+1518 SVLDLKNSQLVFSD

-1554 YNIIQADMNSNW
+1554 YNIIQADMNGNW
-1566 YERISFFG
+1566 YERINFFG

-1681 NNNLTSESSVISQ
+1681 NNNLTSESSIISQ
-1694 TYNAQGNPISALHVY
+1694 TYDAQGNPISALHIY

-1742 SSLSNLKG
+1742 SSLSDLKG

-1794 IGQTNTNST
+1794 IGQTNTNSA
-1803 VVFGGLGYQK
+1803 VVFGGLGYQT

-1911 AGLANILGEVAMQS
+1911 AGLANILGEVAVQS

-2056 EALQNDVV
+2056 DALKNDVA

-2074 LGQDMLNSLE
+2074 LGQDALNSLE

-2113 GDLIPNLGKKGLFA
+2113 GDLIPNLGNKGLFA
-2127 PYGLSQVWQRGDF
+2127 PYGLSQAWQKGDF

-2185 GTLNLLSNQ
+2185 GTLQLLSDQ

-2202 LDASNGLKINAA
+2202 LDASNGLKINAGS
-2214 NNNVSVSQGNLFI
+2214 NNISVSQGNLFI
-2227 NASCVQQSDP
+2227 NASCTQQSTP
-2237 ITTNTANPCALSAQS
+2237 TTASVTNPCALSTQN
-2252 ANGASSNN
+2252 ANGASSSN

-2276 MVTANDFNFS
+2276 MVMANDFNFS

-2293 VVDFSKIKGSANIK
+2293 VVDLSKIKGSANVK

-2350 ATQKIGVLQNLVIA
+2350 ATQKIEVLQNLVIA

-2377 VGGALNNFGAIHFNL
+2377 VGGALNNLGTIHFNL
-2392 ENIQTPAP
+2392 ENIQTPTP

-2491 LPNSNNASPNNIL
+2491 LPNSNNAHQNNIL
-2504 SLSVLHNQVKMSYGD
+2504 SLSVLYNQVKMSYGN
-2519 KVMDFTPPTLQDYIV
+2519 KAMDFTPPTLQDYIA

-2556 LSTLMIKTKENPL
+2556 LSTLMIETKENPL
-2569 FAPIYLENHSLNEI
+2569 FAPIYLESHSLNEI

-2627 FRAREGESNF
+2627 FRTREGESDF
-2637 SERLLE
+2637 SLLE
-2643 LKNKRFSDPNPSEIF
+2643 LKNKRFSDPNPGEVF
-2658 VKYSQPNKHPNNL
+2658 VKYSQPSKHQNNL
-2671 WVQGVG
+2671 WVQGIG

-2682 SGGNGTLYGLNVGYD
+2682 SGGNGTLYGLNAGYD

-2720 MRSLGNNV
+2720 MRSLANNV

-2749 TYGGNASHINS
+2749 TYGGNATSINS

-2770 RYNYNTWTTSVNGN
+2770 RYSYNTWTTSVNGN

-2810 LSGMKGKMQNP
+2810 LSGMKGKMNDA
-2821 AYQQF
+2821 AYKQF
-2826 VMHSNPSNE
+2826 LMHSNPSNE

-2847 KYFGKNSY
+2847 KYFGQNSY

-2866 LIKAKGDNMVRFVGE
+2866 LIKSKGDNMVRFVGE
-2881 NTLLYRKGEIFNTFA
+2881 NTLLYRKGEVFNTFA

>member
-1 MKQFKKKPKKIKR
+1 MKKFKKKPKSIKR
-14 SQKIILKRPLWL
+14 SHQKTILKRPLWL
-26 MPLLIG
+26 APLLIG
-32 GFASGVY
+32 GFASGVHANNLWDLLNPKVGGEY
-39 ADGTDILG
+39 VHWVKGSQYCAWWEFAGCLKNV
-47 LSWGEKSQKVCV
+47 WGANHKG
-59 HRPWYALW
+59 YDA
-67 SCDKWEEKTQQF
+67 
-79 TGNQLITKT
+79 
-88 WAGGNAANYYHSQN
+88 GNAANYLSSQN
-102 NQDITA
+102 YQAISVGSGNET
-108 NLKND
+108 
-113 NGTYFLSGLY
+113 GTYSLSGFT
-123 NYTGGEYNGGNLD
+123 NYVGGNLT
-136 IELGSN
+136 I
-142 ATFNLGA
+142 NLG
-149 NSGNSFTSWYPNGH
+149 NSVVLDLSGSNSFTSYQGYNQGKDDVSFNVGAINLNG
-163 TNVTFSAGTINV
+163 AL
-175 NNSVEVGNR
+175 EVGNR

-200 NANKV
+200 NANQV
-205 TINSN
+205 NINSN
-210 INAYKTSQVNIG
+210 ISAFKTSQVNIG
-222 NANSAITIN
+222 NANSAITIG

-243 AKIGSGANC
+243 ASVGVGANC
-252 SSSGPSYSF
+252 STSGPSYSF
-261 KGTTSATNTTFSNAS
+261 KGTTSATNTAFSNAS
-276 GSFTFEESANFSG
+276 GSFTFEENATFSG
-289 AKLNGGAFTFNKGFN
+289 AKLNGGAFTFNKEFS

-309 AFNSGSFT
+309 AFDSGSFN
-317 FKGTSSF
+317 FKGASSF
-324 NNATFSNA
+324 NGATFSDA
-332 SYTFDNQATFQ
+332 SYTFNNQATFQ

-351 FTFNNQSNPT
+351 FTFNNQTNQT
-361 NSAQHPQILFE
+361 NSAQHPQI
-372 NSSFNGGI
+372 
-380 FTFNNQTNPTNS
+380 Q
-392 AQHPQI
+392 
-398 LFENS
+398 NS
-403 SFSGSTTTLKGS
+403 SFSGNATTLKG
-415 ATFEQAFNNSNHQL
+415 FVDFQQAFNNSNHQL
-429 TIQNASFDN
+429 IVQNASFNN
-438 ATFNNTGKI
+438 ANFNNTGKI
-447 TIEKDASFNNTSF
+447 TINESASFNNTTF
-460 NTPVDTNNM
+460 NTSVNTSNM
-469 SVTGSVTLSGKNDLK
+469 TIAGSVTLSGKNDLK

-494 KITLAQGATFNLTS
+494 QVTLTQGTTFNLTS
-508 LGSEKSVTILNSSGG
+508 LGDKNSVTILNSSGG
-523 ITYNHLLNHALNSLT
+523 ITYNNLLNHALNSLT
-538 NALKTTESS
+538 NALKTNESS
-547 SKPQSFAQGLWD
+547 LKPQSFAQGLWD

-569 LLSENAAT
+569 LLSTDAT
-577 PKNTD
+577 TSKPAD
-582 SSPSAPTK
+582 SSPSKSSTNPT
-590 DSPQVY
+590 QVY
-596 QVGYKIGDTIYKLQE
+596 QVGYKIGDIIYKLQE
-611 TFSPNSIII
+611 TFSHNSIII

-631 PTISGSQFD
+631 PIISGSKFD
-640 LSASNYINA
+640 LSASNYIDSNT
-649 NMPWYDHKYYIPKSQ
+649 PWYDHKSYIPKSQ

-689 TFSTNGSNLV
+689 TFSASGSNLV
-699 IGYNA
+699 IGYNS
-704 TWTGNSVSSSGTVSF
+704 TWTDHNVSSSDTVSF
-719 GDTSGSALNGH
+719 GDISGSALNGH

-739 IGTTNGAYSAYHV
+739 TGTTNGTYSAYHV

-777 DSINIANATITQHN
+777 DSVNIANATITQHN
-791 AGAYSSSM
+791 AGIYSSSM
-799 TFSTQN
+799 TFSTQG
-805 MDSSQNLNGLNAN
+805 MDNSQNLNGLNPN
-818 GKLSVYGATFTNQAK
+818 GTLSVYGTTFTNQAK
-833 DGKFIFNAGQATFEN
+833 DGKFIFNAGKAVFEN

-878 SAKNASFNNANFN
+878 NAKNASFNNANFN

-915 SNLQIAGNAVF
+915 SNLQIAGSVVF
-926 GNSTN
+926 GNSAN
-931 SDGSQNT
+931 GSQNN
-938 ANFNNTGSVNIAG
+938 ANFNNTGSVNISG
-951 NATFDNMAFN
+951 NATFDNVVFN
-961 GPTNTSVK
+961 GPTNMSVK

-982 NAPLSFGDGMINFS
+982 NAPLSFGDGTITFN
-996 AHSVINIGEAI
+996 AHSVINIAEAI

-1044 SEKLVSSAGNG
+1044 SEKLVSSVGNG
-1055 IYDVVYSFNNQTYN
+1055 VYDVVYSFNNQTYN
-1069 FQEVFSPNS
+1069 FQEIFSQNS

-1092 VDMEKS
+1092 MDMEKS
-1098 DHLYYQNALGFMTYM
+1098 DHLYYKDVAGFMTYM
-1113 PNSYNNNLGNLNNT
+1113 PNSYNNNLGNSNNT
-1127 IYYYDKSIDFYASG
+1127 IYYYDNSIDFYASG

-1152 TLTGQNSAIVFGA
+1152 TFTGQNSAIVFGA

-1253 NRAAGTQSSSMN
+1253 NRAAGTQNSSMN
-1265 FISNSANIQAQ
+1265 FTSNSANIQAQ
-1276 NSYFIDDTAQNKG
+1276 NSYFIDDTVQNGG

-1317 FKFNAV
+1317 FKFNAA
-1323 NAISFTNSSNLS
+1323 NAISFTNSTNLS
-1335 SGLYQISAKSV
+1335 SGLYQMQAKSV
-1346 LFDNSNLSVS
+1346 SFDNSNLSVS

-1367 SLSQNASI
+1367 NLSQNASI

-1381 TLELSGDLN
+1381 TLELQGDLN

-1409 ATINDYASLIAS
+1409 ATINDYARLIVNDDS
-1421 NGSHLNF
+1421 RLNF
-1428 NGAVN
+1428 NGTTN
-1433 FNSANITTSLSDSS
+1433 FNSASITTSLNHSS
-1447 IVFKGASSLG
+1447 IVFKGAISLG

-1466 FLDFQGSSAITS
+1466 SLDFQGSSAIIS
-1478 NTAFNFYN
+1478 NTAFNFYD

-1554 YNIIQADMNSNW
+1554 YNIIQADMNNNW
-1566 YERISFFG
+1566 YERINFFG
-1574 MRINDG
+1574 MHINDG
-1580 IYDAKNQTYSFTNP
+1580 VYDTINQTYSFTNP

-1627 GSEIFNYQKVYNN
+1627 GSEVFNYQKVYNN

-1646 YSDDAQGVFYLT
+1646 YSDDAEGVFYLT
-1658 SSVKGYYNP
+1658 SNVKGYYNP

-1742 SSLSNLKG
+1742 SSLSALNSN
-1750 DALNQLTKLITP
+1750 ALNQLTKLITP
-1762 SDWKN
+1762 NDWKN

-1782 FNNGALIIGATK
+1782 FNNGTLIVGATK
-1794 IGQTNTNST
+1794 IGQTDTNSA

-1871 SVTFNSQTSLILN
+1871 SVTFNSQTSLVLN

-1931 LGNLIVN
+1931 LGNLIAD
-1938 TLGSGSVIGGYLTP
+1938 TLGSNSVIGGYLTP

-2039 DIGQVISVMLQD
+2039 DIGQVISVILQD

-2056 EALQNDVV
+2056 EALQSDVV

-2074 LGQDMLNSLE
+2074 LGQDTLNSLE

-2099 LAAKGLGPIYEQGL
+2099 LAAKGLGSIYEQGL

-2127 PYGLSQVWQRGDF
+2127 PYGLSQVWQKGDF

-2162 LSFNAGNSLIFAGNN
+2162 LSFNAGDTLIFAGNN
-2177 HIAFTNHS
+2177 RISFTNHA
-2185 GTLNLLSNQ
+2185 GALNLLSDQ

-2202 LDASNGLKINAA
+2202 LNASNGLKINAS

-2227 NASCVQQSDP
+2227 NASCVGQNDP
-2237 ITTNTANPCALSAQS
+2237 TTANIANPCALSTQS
-2252 ANGASSNN
+2252 VNGTSSSN

-2265 PIALNNNDESL
+2265 QIALNNNDESL

-2336 VTNNLNIQGAFNNN
+2336 MANNLNIQGAFNNN
-2350 ATQKIGVLQNLVIA
+2350 ATRKIEVLQNLTIA

-2377 VGGALNNFGAIHFNL
+2377 VGRALNNFGAIHFNL
-2392 ENIQTPAP
+2392 ENIQTPTP

-2417 INVNNSMANNTT
+2417 MNVNNSMANNTT

-2443 NPNSLQSYLKLYTL
+2443 NPNSLQSYLNLYTL

-2477 RVLLQDKGLLLSVA
+2477 WVLLQDKGLLLSVV
-2491 LPNSNNASPNNIL
+2491 LPNPNNAHQNNIL
-2504 SLSVLHNQVKMSYGD
+2504 SLSVLYNQIKMSYGD

-2534 GIQGQSALNQIEAI
+2534 GIQGQSALNKIEAV

-2556 LSTLMIKTKENPL
+2556 LSTLMMETKENPL
-2569 FAPIYLENHSLNEI
+2569 FAPIYLENHSLHEI
-2583 LDATKDL
+2583 LGVAKDL
-2590 QNTASLISNPN
+2590 LNTASLISNPN
-2601 FRDNATNLLEL
+2601 FRNNATNLLEL

-2627 FRAREGESNF
+2627 FRAREGESDF

-2643 LKNKRFSDPNPSEIF
+2643 LKNKRFSDPNPGEVF

-2671 WVQGVG
+2671 WVQGIG

-2720 MRSLGNNV
+2720 MHSLANNV

-2749 TYGGNASHINS
+2749 TYGGNASNINS

-2770 RYNYNTWTTSVNGN
+2770 RYSYNTWTTSVNGN

-2810 LSGMKGKMQNP
+2810 LSGMKGNDA
-2821 AYQQF
+2821 AYKQF
-2826 VMHSNPSNE
+2826 LMHSNPSNE

-2866 LIKAKGDNMVRFVGE
+2866 LIKSKGGNVVRFVGE
-2881 NTLLYRKGEIFNTFA
+2881 NTLLYRKGEVFNTFA

-2906 WRLMYVNA
+2906 WRLVYVNA

-2925 DLNITGNVG
+2925 DINITGNVG

>member
-1 MKQFKKKPKKIKR
+1 MKKFKKKSKSIKR
-14 SQKIILKRPLWL
+14 SHQKIILKRSLWL
-26 MPLLIG
+26 APLLIS
-32 GFASGVY
+32 GFASGVH
-39 ADGTDILG
+39 ANGTDILR

-59 HRPWYALW
+59 HHPWYAIW
-67 SCDKWEEKTQQF
+67 SCDKWEEKTQQY

-123 NYTGGEYNGGNLD
+123 NYTGGENNGGNLD

-149 NSGNSFTSWYPNGH
+149 SSGNSFTSWYPNGH

-205 TINSN
+205 NINSN
-210 INAYKTSQVNIG
+210 ISAFKTSQVNIG
-222 NANSAITIN
+222 NANSTITIN
-231 SVSLSGDTCSSL
+231 SVSLNGDTCSSL
-243 AKIGSGANC
+243 ARVGVGANC
-252 SSSGPSYSF
+252 STSGPSYSF
-261 KGTTSATNTTFSNAS
+261 KGTTNATNTTFSNAN
-276 GSFTFEESANFSG
+276 GSFTFEESATFSG
-289 AKLNGGAFTFNKGFN
+289 AKWNGGAFTFNKGFS

-317 FKGTSSF
+317 FKDTSSF
-324 NNATFSNA
+324 NNATFNNVT
-332 SYTFDNQATFQ
+332 YTFNNQATFQ

-351 FTFNNQSNPT
+351 FTFNNQ
-361 NSAQHPQILFE
+361 
-372 NSSFNGGI
+372 
-380 FTFNNQTNPTNS
+380 TNPANS

-403 SFSGSTTTLKGS
+403 SFSGSAITLKGS

-447 TIEKDASFNNTSF
+447 TINESASFNNTSF
-460 NTPVDTNNM
+460 NTPIDANNM
-469 SVTGSVTLSGKNDLK
+469 TISGGVTLSGKNDLK

-494 KITLAQGATFNLTS
+494 KVTLAQGATFNLTS
-508 LGSEKSVTILNSSGG
+508 LGDKKSVTILNSSGG
-523 ITYNHLLNHALNSLT
+523 ITYNHLLNHAINSLT
-538 NALKTTESS
+538 NALKTNESS

-569 LLSENAAT
+569 LLSESAAT
-577 PKNTD
+577 SKNTD
-582 SSPSAPTK
+582 SSPSKSSTN
-590 DSPQVY
+590 STQVY

-611 TFSPNSIII
+611 TFGPNSIII

-631 PTISGSQFD
+631 PVINGSKFD

-649 NMPWYDHKYYIPKSQ
+649 DMPWYDHKYYIPKSQ
-664 NFTESGTYY
+664 NFAESGTYY
-673 LPSVQI
+673 LPSVEI

-689 TFSTNGSNLV
+689 TFSANGSSLV

-719 GDTSGSALNGH
+719 GDTSGSALSGH
-730 CGPWPYYQC
+730 CGTWPYYQC
-739 IGTTNGAYSAYHV
+739 AGTTDGVYSAYHV

-777 DSINIANATITQHN
+777 DSVNIANAKIEQYN
-791 AGAYSSSM
+791 AGIYSSSM

-818 GKLSVYGATFTNQAK
+818 GKLSVYGTTFTNQAK
-833 DGKFIFNAGQATFEN
+833 DGKFIFNAGQAVFEN

-878 SAKNASFNNANFN
+878 GAKNALFNNANFN

-908 GDFTNAN
+908 GDFTNAH

-938 ANFNNTGSVNIAG
+938 ANFNNTGSVNIVG
-951 NATFDNMAFN
+951 NATFDNVVFN
-961 GPTNTSVK
+961 SPTNTSVK
-969 GQVTLNNITLKNL
+969 GKVTLNNITLKNL
-982 NAPLSFGDGMINFS
+982 NAPLSFGDGTIGFS
-996 AHSVINIGEAI
+996 AHSVINIDEAI
-1007 TNGNPI
+1007 INGNPI

-1092 VDMEKS
+1092 MDMEKS

-1113 PNSYNNNLGNLNNT
+1113 PNSYNNNLGNANNT
-1127 IYYYDKSIDFYASG
+1127 IYYYDNSIDFYASG

-1152 TLTGQNSAIVFGA
+1152 MFTGQNSAIVFGA
-1165 KNIWTNASD
+1165 KSIWTSVSD
-1174 APQSNT
+1174 VPKSNV

-1265 FISNSANIQAQ
+1265 FVSNSANIQAQ

-1305 SFRGYVGQTQSV
+1305 SFRGYVGTTQSV
-1317 FKFNAV
+1317 FKFNAA
-1323 NAISFTNSSNLS
+1323 NTISFTNSSNLS
-1335 SGLYQISAKSV
+1335 SGLYQMQAKSV

-1381 TLELSGDLN
+1381 TLELQGDLN

-1433 FNSANITTSLSDSS
+1433 FNSANITTSLNNSS
-1447 IVFKGASSLG
+1447 IVFKGSVSLG

-1466 FLDFQGSSAITS
+1466 SLDFQGSSAITS
-1478 NTAFNFYN
+1478 NTAFNFYD

-1499 LDIKAPL
+1499 LDVKAPL
-1506 SLGGNLLNPNNS
+1506 SLGGNLLNPNNN

-1554 YNIIQADMNSNW
+1554 YNIIQADMDMNGNW
-1566 YERISFFG
+1566 YERINFFG

-1681 NNNLTSESSVISQ
+1681 NNNISSESSVISQ

-1709 NKGYNF
+1709 NKGYSF
-1715 NNIKALGQ
+1715 SNIKALGQ

-1782 FNNGALIIGATK
+1782 FNNGALIIGATQ
-1794 IGQTNTNST
+1794 IGQTNTNSA

-1884 QANIVSSQTDG
+1884 QANIVSSQIDG

-2056 EALQNDVV
+2056 EALQNDVA

-2074 LGQDMLNSLE
+2074 LGQDTLNSLE

-2113 GDLIPNLGKKGLFA
+2113 GDLIPNLGNKGLFA
-2127 PYGLSQVWQRGDF
+2127 PYGLSQAWQKGDF

-2177 HIAFTNHS
+2177 HIAFTNHF

-2202 LDASNGLKINAA
+2202 LDASNGLKINAG
-2214 NNNVSVSQGNLFI
+2214 NNNVSVSQGDLFI
-2227 NASCVQQSDP
+2227 NASCTQQSDP
-2237 ITTNTANPCALSAQS
+2237 TTASTTNPCTTAQN
-2252 ANGASSNN
+2252 NASSSN

-2276 MVTANDFNFS
+2276 VVAANGFNFS

-2293 VVDFSKIKGSANIK
+2293 VVDFSKIKGSANVK

-2350 ATQKIGVLQNLVIA
+2350 TTQKIEVLQNLVIA

-2377 VGGALNNFGAIHFNL
+2377 VGGALNNLGTIHFNL
-2392 ENIQTPAP
+2392 ENIQTPVNP

-2417 INVNNSMANNTT
+2417 MNVSVANGGT

-2437 YIDYNI
+2437 YINYNI
-2443 NPNSLQSYLKLYTL
+2443 SPDSLQSYLKLYTL

-2504 SLSVLHNQVKMSYGD
+2504 SLSVLYNQVKMSYGN
-2519 KVMDFTPPTLQDYIV
+2519 KAMDFTPPTLQDYIA

-2548 GGNNAIKW
+2548 GGNSAINW
-2556 LSTLMIKTKENPL
+2556 LSTLMMDIKENPL
-2569 FAPIYLENHSLNEI
+2569 FAPIYLKNHSLNEI
-2583 LDATKDL
+2583 LGVTKDL

-2643 LKNKRFSDPNPSEIF
+2643 LKNKRFSDPNPSEVF

-2682 SGGNGTLYGLNVGYD
+2682 AGGNGTLYGLNAGYD

-2712 YSGFNGNI
+2712 YSDFNGRI
-2720 MRSLGNNV
+2720 IHSLANNV
-2728 DVGMYARAFLK
+2728 DVGVYARAFLK

-2749 TYGGNASHINS
+2749 TYGGNATNINS
-2760 SNSLLSVLNQ
+2760 SNPLLSVINQ
-2770 RYNYNTWTTSVNGN
+2770 RYHYNTWTTSVNGN

-2866 LIKAKGDNMVRFVGE
+2866 LIKAKGGNMVRFVGE

-2925 DLNITGNVG
+2925 DINITGNVG

>member
-1 MKQFKKKPKKIKR
+1 MKKFKKKSKKITRK
-14 SQKIILKRPLWL
+14 QKTILKRPLWL

-39 ADGTDILG
+39 ANNNLWDL
-47 LSWGEKSQKVCV
+47 LNPKV
-59 HRPWYALW
+59 
-67 SCDKWEEKTQQF
+67 
-79 TGNQLITKT
+79 
-88 WAGGNAANYYHSQN
+88 
-102 NQDITA
+102 
-108 NLKND
+108 
-113 NGTYFLSGLY
+113 
-123 NYTGGEYNGGNLD
+123 GGEYVHWVKGSRYCAWWEFAGCLKNVWGANHKGYDAGNATNYLSSQNYQAISVGSGNETGIYSLSGFTNYVGGNLT
-136 IELGSN
+136 I
-142 ATFNLGA
+142 NLG
-149 NSGNSFTSWYPNGH
+149 NSVVLDLSGSNSFTSYQGYNQGKDD
-163 TNVTFSAGTINV
+163 VTFTVGTINL
-175 NNSVEVGNR
+175 NGTLEVGNR

-200 NANKV
+200 NADKV
-205 TINSN
+205 NVNSN
-210 INAYKTSQVNIG
+210 ISAYKTSQVNIG

-243 AKIGSGANC
+243 ASVGVGANC
-252 SSSGPSYSF
+252 STSGPSYSF
-261 KGTTSATNTTFSNAS
+261 KGTTNATNTTFSNAS
-276 GSFTFEESANFSG
+276 GSFTFEENATFSG
-289 AKLNGGAFTFNKGFN
+289 AKWNGGAFTFNKGFS

-309 AFNSGSFT
+309 AFNSGSFN

-332 SYTFDNQATFQ
+332 TYTFNDQATFQ

-351 FTFNNQSNPT
+351 FTFNNQ
-361 NSAQHPQILFE
+361 
-372 NSSFNGGI
+372 
-380 FTFNNQTNPTNS
+380 TNPTNS
-392 AQHPQI
+392 TQHPQI
-398 LFENS
+398 QNS
-403 SFSGSTTTLKGS
+403 SFSGGAITLKGS
-415 ATFEQAFNNSNHQL
+415 VIFQQAFNNSNHQL
-429 TIQNASFDN
+429 TIQNASFNN
-438 ATFNNTGKI
+438 ANFNNTGKI
-447 TIEKDASFNNTSF
+447 TINDGASFNNTSF
-460 NTPVDTNNM
+460 NTSINTNNM
-469 SVTGSVTLSGKNDLK
+469 TISGGVTLSGKNDLK

-494 KITLAQGATFNLTS
+494 KITLTQGTTFNLTS
-508 LGSEKSVTILNSSGG
+508 LGDKKSVTILNSSGG
-523 ITYNHLLNHALNSLT
+523 ITYNHLLNHAINSLT
-538 NALKTTESS
+538 NALKTNESS
-547 SKPQSFAQGLWD
+547 SKPQSFAQGLWE

-569 LLSENAAT
+569 LLNENAAT
-577 PKNTD
+577 SKPTD
-582 SSPSAPTK
+582 SSPPKSSTN
-590 DSPQVY
+590 STQVY

-611 TFSPNSIII
+611 TFGPNSIII

-631 PTISGSQFD
+631 PVINGSKFD

-649 NMPWYDHKYYIPKSQ
+649 DMPWYNHKYYIPKSQ

-689 TFSTNGSNLV
+689 TFSTSNSNLV
-699 IGYNA
+699 IGYNS
-704 TWTGNSVSSSGTVSF
+704 TWTDHNVSSSDTVSF

-739 IGTTNGAYSAYHV
+739 TGTTNGTYSAYHV

-791 AGAYSSSM
+791 AGIYSSSM
-799 TFSTQN
+799 TFSTQS
-805 MDSSQNLNGLNAN
+805 MDNSQNLNGLNAN
-818 GKLSVYGATFTNQAK
+818 GKLSVYGTTFTNQAK

-897 FNNSNATTSFV
+897 FNNSNATTSFI

-931 SDGSQNT
+931 GSQNT
-938 ANFNNTGSVNIAG
+938 ANFNNTGSVNITG
-951 NATFDNMAFN
+951 NATFDNVVFN

-969 GQVTLNNITLKNL
+969 GKVTLNNITLKNL
-982 NAPLSFGDGMINFS
+982 NAPLSFGDGTIVFS

-1013 TLVSSSKEIEYNNA
+1013 TLVSSSKEIDYNNA

-1044 SEKLVSSAGNG
+1044 SEKLVSSVGNG
-1055 IYDVVYSFNNQTYN
+1055 VYDVVYSFNNQTYN
-1069 FQEVFSPNS
+1069 FQETFSPNS

-1084 GVGMVFDY
+1084 GVSMVFDY
-1092 VDMEKS
+1092 MDMEKS
-1098 DHLYYQNALGFMTYM
+1098 DRLYYQNALGFMTYM
-1113 PNSYNNNLGNLNNT
+1113 PNSYNNNLGNANNT
-1127 IYYYDKSIDFYASG
+1127 IYYYDNSIDFYASG
-1141 KTLFTK
+1141 KTQFTK

-1152 TLTGQNSAIVFGA
+1152 TFTGQNSAIVFGA

-1174 APQSNT
+1174 APQSNV

-1230 SGGGASLNFNGL
+1230 SGGGANLNFNGL

-1265 FISNSANIQAQ
+1265 FISNSTNIQAQ
-1276 NSYFIDDTAQNKG
+1276 NSYFIDDTAQNGG

-1305 SFRGYVGQTQSV
+1305 SFRGYVGTTQSV
-1317 FKFNAV
+1317 FKFNAT

-1335 SGLYQISAKSV
+1335 SGLYQISANSV
-1346 LFDNSNLSVS
+1346 SFDNSNLSVS
-1356 VGTSSIKANAI
+1356 VGTSSIKASAI
-1367 SLSQNASI
+1367 NLSQNASI

-1381 TLELSGDLN
+1381 TLELQGDLN

-1401 SAINVSNN
+1401 STINVSNN

-1428 NGAVN
+1428 NGATN

-1466 FLDFQGSSAITS
+1466 SLDFQGSSAITS
-1478 NTAFNFYN
+1478 NTAFNFYD

-1554 YNIIQADMNSNW
+1554 YNIIQADMNNNW

-1574 MRINDG
+1574 MHINDG

-1594 LNNALKITESFKD
+1594 LNNALKITESFKN

-1673 SGSNNTTK
+1673 NGSNNTTK
-1681 NNNLTSESSVISQ
+1681 NNNLSSESSVISQ
-1694 TYNAQGNPISALHVY
+1694 TYNVQGNPISALHIY

-1742 SSLSNLKG
+1742 SSLSDLNSN
-1750 DALNQLTKLITP
+1750 ALNQLTKLITP

-1782 FNNGALIIGATK
+1782 FNNGTLIVGATK
-1794 IGQTNTNST
+1794 IGQTDTNSA

-1911 AGLANILGEVAMQS
+1911 AGLANILGEVAVQS

-1938 TLGSGSVIGGYLTP
+1938 TLGSNSVIGGYLTP

-2056 EALQNDVV
+2056 NALKNDIV

-2074 LGQDMLNSLE
+2074 LGQDTLNSLE

-2127 PYGLSQVWQRGDF
+2127 PYGLSQVWQKGDF
-2140 SFNAQ
+2140 NFNAQ

-2177 HIAFTNHS
+2177 HIAFTNHF
-2185 GTLNLLSNQ
+2185 GTLQLLSNQ

-2227 NASCVQQSDP
+2227 NASCAQQSDSNAAN
-2237 ITTNTANPCALSAQS
+2237 IANPCTLNAQS
-2252 ANGASSNN
+2252 ANGASSNS

-2293 VVDFSKIKGSANIK
+2293 VVDFLKIKGSANIK

-2312 NNAQFQANNLTIS
+2312 NNAQFQANNLIIS

-2336 VTNNLNIQGAFNNN
+2336 TANNLTIQGAFNNN
-2350 ATQKIGVLQNLVIA
+2350 ATQKIEVLQNLMIA
-2364 SNASLSTGIYGLE
+2364 SNASLSTGIYGLG
-2377 VGGALNNFGAIHFNL
+2377 VGGVLNNLGTISFNL
-2392 ENIQTPAP
+2392 ENSQTPAMP

-2408 NLNTTQTPF
+2408 NLSTAQTPF

-2491 LPNSNNASPNNIL
+2491 LPDSNNASQNHIL
-2504 SLSVLHNQVKMSYGD
+2504 SLSVLHNQIKMSYGN
-2519 KVMDFTPPTLQDYIV
+2519 KIMDFTPPTLQDYIV
-2534 GIQGQSALNQIEAI
+2534 GIQGQSALNQIEAV
-2548 GGNNAIKW
+2548 GGNAIKW
-2556 LSTLMIKTKENPL
+2556 LSTLMMETKENPL
-2569 FAPIYLENHSLNEI
+2569 FAPIYLKNHSLNEI
-2583 LDATKDL
+2583 LGVTKDL

-2627 FRAREGESNF
+2627 FRAREGESDF
-2637 SERLLE
+2637 SLLE
-2643 LKNKRFSDPNPSEIF
+2643 LKNKRFSDPNPGEVF
-2658 VKYSQPNKHPNNL
+2658 VKYSQLSKHPNNL
-2671 WVQGVG
+2671 WVQGIG

-2712 YSGFNGNI
+2712 YSDFNGNI
-2720 MRSLGNNV
+2720 MHSLGNNV

-2749 TYGGNASHINS
+2749 TYGGNANNINS
-2760 SNSLLSVLNQ
+2760 SNPLLSVLNQ

-2810 LSGMKGKMQNP
+2810 LSGMKGKMNDA

-2826 VMHSNPSNE
+2826 LMHSNPSNE

-2847 KYFGKNSY
+2847 KYFGQNSY

-2866 LIKAKGDNMVRFVGE
+2866 LIKSKGGNTVRFVGE
-2881 NTLLYRKGEIFNTFA
+2881 NTLLYRKGEVFNTFA

-2906 WRLMYVNA
+2906 WRLVYVNA

-2925 DLNITGNVG
+2925 DINITGNVG

>member
-1 MKQFKKKPKKIKR
+1 MKKFKKKPKSIKR
-14 SQKIILKRPLWL
+14 SHQKTILKRPLWL
-26 MPLLIG
+26 APLLIG

-67 SCDKWEEKTQQF
+67 SCDKWEEKTQQY

-88 WAGGNAANYYHSQN
+88 WAGGNAANYYHTQN
-102 NQDITA
+102 NQNITA

-123 NYTGGEYNGGNLD
+123 NYTGEYNGGNLD

-142 ATFNLGA
+142 ATFDLGA
-149 NSGNSFTSWYPNGH
+149 SSGNSFTSWYPNGH
-163 TNVTFSAGTINV
+163 TNITFSAGTINV

-205 TINSN
+205 NINSN

-222 NANSAITIN
+222 NANSTITIN
-231 SVSLSGDTCSSL
+231 SVSLNGDTCSSL
-243 AKIGSGANC
+243 ASVGVGANC
-252 SSSGPSYSF
+252 STSGPSYSF
-261 KGTTSATNTTFSNAS
+261 KGTTNATNTTFNNAS
-276 GSFTFEESANFSG
+276 GSFTFEENATFSG
-289 AKLNGGAFTFNKGFN
+289 AKWNGGAFTFNKEFN

-309 AFNSGSFT
+309 AFNSGSFN
-317 FKGTSSF
+317 FKGASSF
-324 NNATFSNA
+324 NGATFGNAT
-332 SYTFDNQATFQ
+332 YTFENQATFQ

-351 FTFNNQSNPT
+351 FTFNNQT
-361 NSAQHPQILFE
+361 NQSAQHPQI
-372 NSSFNGGI
+372 
-380 FTFNNQTNPTNS
+380 Q
-392 AQHPQI
+392 
-398 LFENS
+398 NS
-403 SFSGSTTTLKGS
+403 SFSGGATTLKG
-415 ATFEQAFNNSNHQL
+415 FVDFQQAFNNSNHQL
-429 TIQNASFDN
+429 TIQNASFNN

-447 TIEKDASFNNTSF
+447 TIEKDASFNDTIFNTS
-460 NTPVDTNNM
+460 VDTSNM

-494 KITLAQGATFNLTS
+494 KITLAQGTTFNLTS
-508 LGSEKSVTILNSSGG
+508 LGDKNSVTILNSSSG
-523 ITYNHLLNHALNSLT
+523 ITYNNLLNHAINSLT
-538 NALKTTESS
+538 SALKTNENSS
-547 SKPQSFAQGLWD
+547 DPQSFAQGLWD

-569 LLSENAAT
+569 LLNENIAASK
-577 PKNTD
+577 PAD
-582 SSPSAPTK
+582 SSPSKSSANST
-590 DSPQVY
+590 QVY

-631 PTISGSQFD
+631 PVISGSKFD

-649 NMPWYDHKYYIPKSQ
+649 NMPWYDHKSYIPKSQ

-689 TFSTNGSNLV
+689 TFSASNSNLV
-699 IGYNA
+699 IGYNS

-719 GDTSGSALNGH
+719 GDTSGSTLNGH

-739 IGTTNGAYSAYHV
+739 TGTIDGTYSAYHV

-777 DSINIANATITQHN
+777 DSVNIANATITQHN
-791 AGAYSSSM
+791 AGIYSSSM
-799 TFSTQN
+799 TFSTQS
-805 MDSSQNLNGLNAN
+805 MDNSQNLKGLNSN
-818 GKLSVYGATFTNQAK
+818 GTLLVYGTTFTNQAK

-878 SAKNASFNNANFN
+878 SAKNASFNNASFN

-897 FNNSNATTSFV
+897 FNNSNATTSFI
-908 GDFTNAN
+908 GDFTNAH

-926 GNSTN
+926 GNPTN
-931 SDGSQNT
+931 SNGSQNN
-938 ANFNNTGSVNIAG
+938 ANFNNTGSVNISG
-951 NATFDNMAFN
+951 NATFDNVVFN

-982 NAPLSFGDGMINFS
+982 NAPLSFGDGTIVFS

-1055 IYDVVYSFNNQTYN
+1055 VYDVVYSFNNQTYN
-1069 FQEVFSPNS
+1069 FQEIFSQNS

-1084 GVGMVFDY
+1084 GVSMVFDY
-1092 VDMEKS
+1092 MDMEKS

-1113 PNSYNNNLGNLNNT
+1113 PNSYNNNLGNANNT

-1152 TLTGQNSAIVFGA
+1152 TFTGQNSAIVFGA
-1165 KNIWTNASD
+1165 KSIWTNASD

-1305 SFRGYVGQTQSV
+1305 SFRGYVGKTQSV

-1335 SGLYQISAKSV
+1335 SGLYQMQAKSV
-1346 LFDNSNLSVS
+1346 SFDNSNLSVS

-1367 SLSQNASI
+1367 NLSQNASI

-1381 TLELSGDLN
+1381 TLELQGDLN
-1390 LNDTSSLNLNQ
+1390 VNDTSSLNLNQ
-1401 SAINVSNN
+1401 STINISNN

-1421 NGSHLNF
+1421 NNAHINF
-1428 NGAVN
+1428 NGTTN
-1433 FNSANITTSLSDSS
+1433 FNSANITTSLSNSS

-1466 FLDFQGSSAITS
+1466 SLDFQGSSAITS
-1478 NTAFNFYN
+1478 NTAFNFYD

-1506 SLGGNLLNPNNS
+1506 SLGGNLLNPNSS
-1518 SVLNLKNSQLVFSD
+1518 SVLDLKNSQLVFGD

-1554 YNIIQADMNSNW
+1554 YNIIQAGMNGNW
-1566 YERISFFG
+1566 YERINFFG

-1580 IYDAKNQTYSFTNP
+1580 IYDAINQTYSFTNP

-1646 YSDDAQGVFYLT
+1646 YSDDAEGVFYLT
-1658 SSVKGYYNP
+1658 SNVKGYYNP

-1673 SGSNNTTK
+1673 NGSNNTTK
-1681 NNNLTSESSVISQ
+1681 NNNLISESSVISQ
-1694 TYNAQGNPISALHVY
+1694 TYNAQGNPISALHIY

-1742 SSLSNLKG
+1742 SSLNALNSN
-1750 DALNQLTKLITP
+1750 ALNQLTKLITP
-1762 SDWKN
+1762 DDWKN

-1782 FNNGALIIGATK
+1782 FNNGALIVGATK
-1794 IGQTNTNST
+1794 IGQTDTNSA
-1803 VVFGGLGYQK
+1803 VIFGGLGYQK

-1911 AGLANILGEVAMQS
+1911 AGLANILGEVAVQS

-1931 LGNLIVN
+1931 LGNLIADV
-1938 TLGSGSVIGGYLTP
+1938 LGSDSVIGGYLTP

-2027 LFNQITGFISAN
+2027 LFNQITSFISAN
-2039 DIGQVISVMLQD
+2039 DIGQVISVVLQD

-2056 EALQNDVV
+2056 NALKNDVV

-2074 LGQDMLNSLE
+2074 LGQDTLNSLE

-2127 PYGLSQVWQRGDF
+2127 PYGLSQVWQKGDF

-2177 HIAFTNHS
+2177 HISFTNHA
-2185 GTLNLLSNQ
+2185 GTLQLLSNQ

-2202 LDASNGLKINAA
+2202 LNASNGLKINAGS
-2214 NNNVSVSQGNLFI
+2214 NNISVSQGDLFI

-2237 ITTNTANPCALSAQS
+2237 TAANATNPCTTAQ
-2252 ANGASSNN
+2252 NNASSNN

-2293 VVDFSKIKGSANIK
+2293 VVDFSKIKGSANVK

-2312 NNAQFQANNLTIS
+2312 NNAQFQANNLIIS
-2325 NQAVLE
+2325 NRAVLE

-2336 VTNNLNIQGAFNNN
+2336 TANNLNIQGAFNNN
-2350 ATQKIGVLQNLVIA
+2350 ATQKIEVLQNLVIA

-2377 VGGALNNFGAIHFNL
+2377 VGGALNHFGAIHFNL
-2392 ENIQTPAP
+2392 ENTQTPTP

-2417 INVNNSMANNTT
+2417 MNVNNSMANNTT
-2429 YTLLKSSR
+2429 YTLLKSSC

-2470 VLTYLGQ
+2470 ALTYLGQ

-2491 LPNSNNASPNNIL
+2491 LPDSNNAHQNNIL
-2504 SLSVLHNQVKMSYGD
+2504 SLSVLYNQIKMSYGN
-2519 KVMDFTPPTLQDYIV
+2519 KIMDFTPPTLQDYIV
-2534 GIQGQSALNQIEAI
+2534 GIQGQSALNQIEAV

-2556 LSTLMIKTKENPL
+2556 LSTLMMETKENPL
-2569 FAPIYLENHSLNEI
+2569 FAPIYLKNHSLNEI
-2583 LDATKDL
+2583 LGVTKDL

-2601 FRDNATNLLEL
+2601 FRNNATNLLEL

-2627 FRAREGESNF
+2627 FRAREGESDF
-2637 SERLLE
+2637 SKRLLE
-2643 LKNKRFSDPNPSEIF
+2643 LKNKRFSDPNPGEVF
-2658 VKYSQPNKHPNNL
+2658 VKYSQLSKHPNNL
-2671 WVQGVG
+2671 WVQGIG

-2682 SGGNGTLYGLNVGYD
+2682 AGGNGTLYGLNAGYD

-2712 YSGFNGNI
+2712 YSDFNGNI
-2720 MRSLGNNV
+2720 MRSLANNV

-2749 TYGGNASHINS
+2749 TYGGNANNINS
-2760 SNSLLSVLNQ
+2760 SNPLLSVLNQ

-2810 LSGMKGKMQNP
+2810 LSGMKGKMNDA
-2821 AYQQF
+2821 AYKQF
-2826 VMHSNPSNE
+2826 LMHSNPSNE

-2847 KYFGKNSY
+2847 KYFGQNSY

-2866 LIKAKGDNMVRFVGE
+2866 LIKSKGGNTVRFVGE
-2881 NTLLYRKGEIFNTFA
+2881 NTLLYRKGEVFNTFA

-2925 DLNITGNVG
+2925 DINITGNVG

>member
-1 MKQFKKKPKKIKR
+1 MKKFKKKPKSIKR
-14 SQKIILKRPLWL
+14 SYQNQKTILKRPLWL
-26 MPLLIG
+26 APLLIG

-67 SCDKWEEKTQQF
+67 SCDKWEEKTQQY

-88 WAGGNAANYYHSQN
+88 WAGGNAASYYHTQN
-102 NQDITA
+102 NQNITA

-123 NYTGGEYNGGNLD
+123 NYTGGENNGGNLN
-136 IELGSN
+136 IELGNN

-149 NSGNSFTSWYPNGH
+149 SSGNSFTSWYPNGH

-210 INAYKTSQVNIG
+210 ISAYKTSQVNIG
-222 NANSAITIN
+222 NANSVITIN
-231 SVSLSGDTCSSL
+231 SVSLNGDTCSSSVSV
-243 AKIGSGANC
+243 GVGANC

-261 KGTTSATNTTFSNAS
+261 KGTINATNTTFSNAS
-276 GSFTFEESANFSG
+276 GSFTFEENATFSG
-289 AKLNGGAFTFNKGFN
+289 AKWNGGAFTFNKEFN

-309 AFNSGSFT
+309 AFNSGSFN
-317 FKGTSSF
+317 FKGASSF
-324 NNATFSNA
+324 NGANFNNAA
-332 SYTFDNQATFQ
+332 YTFNNQAAFQ

-351 FTFNNQSNPT
+351 FTFNNQ
-361 NSAQHPQILFE
+361 
-372 NSSFNGGI
+372 
-380 FTFNNQTNPTNS
+380 NNQTNN

-403 SFSGSTTTLKGS
+403 SFSGNATTLKG
-415 ATFEQAFNNSNHQL
+415 FVNFQQAFNNSNHQL
-429 TIQNASFDN
+429 TMQNASFNN

-447 TIEKDASFNNTSF
+447 TIEKDASFNSMTFNTS
-460 NTPVDTNNM
+460 VDTNNM
-469 SVTGSVTLSGKNDLK
+469 TITGGVTLSGKNDLK

-494 KITLAQGATFNLTS
+494 KVTLAQGTTFNLTS
-508 LGSEKSVTILNSSGG
+508 LSSEKSVTILNSSGG
-523 ITYNHLLNHALNSLT
+523 ITYNHLLNHAINSLT
-538 NALKTTESS
+538 NALKTNESS

-559 MITYNGVTGQ
+559 MITYDGVTGQ

-577 PKNTD
+577 SKNTD
-582 SSPSAPTK
+582 SSPPKSSSNST
-590 DSPQVY
+590 QVY

-611 TFSPNSIII
+611 TFSHNSIII

-631 PTISGSQFD
+631 PVISGSKFD
-640 LSASNYINA
+640 LSASNYIDSD
-649 NMPWYDHKYYIPKSQ
+649 MPWYDHKSYIPKSQ

-689 TFSTNGSNLV
+689 TFSASGSNLV
-699 IGYNA
+699 IGYNS
-704 TWTGNSVSSSGTVSF
+704 TWTDHNVSSSDTVSF

-739 IGTTNGAYSAYHV
+739 TGTTNGTYSAYHV

-777 DSINIANATITQHN
+777 DSVNIVNATITQHN
-791 AGAYSSSM
+791 AGIYSSSM
-799 TFSTQN
+799 TFSTQS
-805 MDSSQNLNGLNAN
+805 MDNSQNLNGLNPN
-818 GKLSVYGATFTNQAK
+818 GTLSVYGTTFTNQAK
-833 DGKFIFNAGQATFEN
+833 DGKFIFNAGQAVFEN
-848 TNFNGGSYQ
+848 TNFNGGNYQ

-878 SAKNASFNNANFN
+878 SAKNASFDNANFN

-897 FNNSNATTSFV
+897 FNNSNANTSFV

-915 SNLQIAGNAVF
+915 SNLQIAGSAVF
-926 GNSTN
+926 GNSN
-931 SDGSQNT
+931 NGSQNN
-938 ANFNNTGSVNIAG
+938 ANFNNTGSVNISG
-951 NATFDNMAFN
+951 NATFNNVVFN
-961 GPTNTSVK
+961 GPTNMSVK
-969 GQVTLNNITLKNL
+969 GQVALNNITLKNL
-982 NAPLSFGDGMINFS
+982 NTPLSFGDGTITFN
-996 AHSVINIGEAI
+996 AHSVINIAEAI

-1055 IYDVVYSFNNQTYN
+1055 VYDVVYSFNNQTYN
-1069 FQEVFSPNS
+1069 FQEIFSQNS

-1092 VDMEKS
+1092 MDMEKS
-1098 DHLYYQNALGFMTYM
+1098 DHLYYKDVAGFMTYM
-1113 PNSYNNNLGNLNNT
+1113 PNSYNNNLGNSNNT
-1127 IYYYDKSIDFYASG
+1127 IYYYDNSIDFYASG

-1152 TLTGQNSAIVFGA
+1152 TFTGQNSVIVFGA
-1165 KNIWTNASD
+1165 KSIWTNASD

-1230 SGGGASLNFNGL
+1230 SGGGASLNFNAL

-1265 FISNSANIQAQ
+1265 FTSNSTNIQAQ
-1276 NSYFIDDTAQNKG
+1276 NSYFIDDTAQNGG

-1305 SFRGYVGQTQSV
+1305 SFKGYVGQTQSV
-1317 FKFNAV
+1317 FKFNAA
-1323 NAISFTNSSNLS
+1323 NAINFTNSTNLS
-1335 SGLYQISAKSV
+1335 SGLYQMQAKSV
-1346 LFDNSNLSVS
+1346 SFDNSNLSVS

-1367 SLSQNASI
+1367 NLSQNASI

-1381 TLELSGDLN
+1381 TLELQGDLN

-1409 ATINDYASLIAS
+1409 ATINDYASLIV
-1421 NGSHLNF
+1421 NDGSRLNF
-1428 NGAVN
+1428 NGTTN
-1433 FNSANITTSLSDSS
+1433 FNSANITTSLNHSS
-1447 IVFKGASSLG
+1447 ILFKGAISLG

-1466 FLDFQGSSAITS
+1466 SLDFQGSSAIIS
-1478 NTAFNFYN
+1478 NTAFNFYD

-1554 YNIIQADMNSNW
+1554 YNIIQAGMNNNW
-1566 YERISFFG
+1566 YERINFFG

-1580 IYDAKNQTYSFTNP
+1580 VYDAIDQTYSFTNP

-1627 GSEIFNYQKVYNN
+1627 GSEVFNYQKVYNN

-1646 YSDDAQGVFYLT
+1646 YSDDAEGVFYLT
-1658 SSVKGYYNP
+1658 SNVKGYYNP

-1673 SGSNNTTK
+1673 NGSNNTTK
-1681 NNNLTSESSVISQ
+1681 NNNLTSKSSVISQ

-1742 SSLSNLKG
+1742 SSLSDLNSN
-1750 DALNQLTKLITP
+1750 ALNQLTKLITP
-1762 SDWKN
+1762 NDWKN
-1767 INELIDNANNSVVQN
+1767 INEFIDNANNSVVQN
-1782 FNNGALIIGATK
+1782 FNNGTLIVGAAK
-1794 IGQTNTNST
+1794 IGQTDTNSA

-1871 SVTFNSQTSLILN
+1871 SVTFNSQTSLVLN

-1931 LGNLIVN
+1931 LGNLIAD
-1938 TLGSGSVIGGYLTP
+1938 TLGSNSVIGGHLTP

-2039 DIGQVISVMLQD
+2039 DIGQVISVILQD

-2056 EALQNDVV
+2056 SALKNDVA

-2074 LGQDMLNSLE
+2074 LGQDTLNSLE

-2099 LAAKGLGPIYEQGL
+2099 LAAKGLGSIYEQGL
-2113 GDLIPNLGKKGLFA
+2113 GDLMPNLGKKGLFA
-2127 PYGLSQVWQRGDF
+2127 PYGLSQVWQKGDF

-2162 LSFNAGNSLIFAGNN
+2162 LSFNAGDTLIFAGNN
-2177 HIAFTNHS
+2177 RISFTNHA
-2185 GTLNLLSNQ
+2185 GALNLLSDQ

-2202 LDASNGLKINAA
+2202 LNASNGLKINAS

-2227 NASCVQQSDP
+2227 NASCVGQNDP
-2237 ITTNTANPCALSAQS
+2237 TTANIANPCTLSAQS
-2252 ANGASSNN
+2252 MNDASSGN

-2265 PIALNNNDESL
+2265 QIALNNNDESL

-2336 VTNNLNIQGAFNNN
+2336 TTNNLNIQGAFNNN
-2350 ATQKIGVLQNLVIA
+2350 ATRKIEVLQNLTIA

-2392 ENIQTPAP
+2392 ENIQTPTP
-2400 LIQAEGII
+2400 LIQAGGII

-2417 INVNNSMANNTT
+2417 MNVNNSMADNTT
-2429 YTLLKSSR
+2429 HTLLKSSR

-2443 NPNSLQSYLKLYTL
+2443 NPNSLQSYLNLYTL

-2491 LPNSNNASPNNIL
+2491 LPNSNNASQNNIL
-2504 SLSVLHNQVKMSYGD
+2504 SLSVLYNQIKMSYGD

-2534 GIQGQSALNQIEAI
+2534 GIQGQSALNQIEAV

-2556 LSTLMIKTKENPL
+2556 LSTLMMETKENPL

-2583 LDATKDL
+2583 LGVTKDL
-2590 QNTASLISNPN
+2590 LNTASLISNPN
-2601 FRDNATNLLEL
+2601 FRNNATNLLEL

-2627 FRAREGESNF
+2627 FRAREGESDF
-2637 SERLLE
+2637 SRHLLE
-2643 LKNKRFSDPNPSEIF
+2643 LKNKRFSDPNPNEIF
-2658 VKYSQPNKHPNNL
+2658 VKYSQLSKHPNNL
-2671 WVQGVG
+2671 WVQGIG

-2682 SGGNGTLYGLNVGYD
+2682 SGGNGTLYGLNAGYD

-2720 MRSLGNNV
+2720 MHSLANNV

-2749 TYGGNASHINS
+2749 TYEGNASNINS

-2770 RYNYNTWTTSVNGN
+2770 RYSYNTWTTSVNGN

-2810 LSGMKGKMQNP
+2810 LSGMKGKMNDA
-2821 AYQQF
+2821 AYKQF
-2826 VMHSNPSNE
+2826 LMHSNPSNE
-2835 SVLTLNMGLESR
+2835 SVLTLNMGLEGR

-2866 LIKAKGDNMVRFVGE
+2866 LIKSKGDNTVRFVGE
-2881 NTLLYRKGEIFNTFA
+2881 NTLLYRKGEVFNTFM

-2925 DLNITGNVG
+2925 DINITGNVG

>member
-1 MKQFKKKPKKIKR
+1 MKRFKKKLKSIKR
-14 SQKIILKRPLWL
+14 SRQKTILKRPLWL
-26 MPLLIG
+26 APLLIS

-47 LSWGEKSQKVCV
+47 LSWGEKSQRVCV

-67 SCDKWEEKTQQF
+67 SCDKWEEKTQQY

-88 WAGGNAANYYHSQN
+88 WAGGNAANYYHTQN

-123 NYTGGEYNGGNLD
+123 NYTGGEYNGGNLN

-142 ATFNLGA
+142 ATLNLGA
-149 NSGNSFTSWYPNGH
+149 NSGNSFTSWYPNRH
-163 TNVTFSAGTINV
+163 TNITFSTGTINV

-210 INAYKTSQVNIG
+210 ISAYKTSQVNIG
-222 NANSAITIN
+222 NANSTITIG
-231 SVSLSGDTCSSL
+231 SVSLNGDTCSSL
-243 AKIGSGANC
+243 ASVGIEANC
-252 SSSGPSYSF
+252 STSGPSYSF
-261 KGTTSATNTTFSNAS
+261 KGTTNATNTTFSNAS
-276 GSFTFEESANFSG
+276 GSFTFEENATFSG
-289 AKLNGGAFTFNKGFN
+289 AKWNGGAFTFNKEFN

-309 AFNSGSFT
+309 TFNSGSFN
-317 FKGTSSF
+317 FKGVSSFNGANF
-324 NNATFSNA
+324 NNAT
-332 SYTFDNQATFQ
+332 YTFNNKATFQ

-351 FTFNNQSNPT
+351 
-361 NSAQHPQILFE
+361 
-372 NSSFNGGI
+372 

-403 SFSGSTTTLKGS
+403 SFSGNAITLKGS
-415 ATFEQAFNNSNHQL
+415 ATFEQAFNNLNHQL
-429 TIQNASFDN
+429 TIQNASFNN

-447 TIEKDASFNNTSF
+447 TINEGASFNNTTF
-460 NTPVDTNNM
+460 NTSVDTNNM

-494 KITLAQGATFNLTS
+494 KITLAQGATFNLTN
-508 LGSEKSVTILNSSGG
+508 LGDKNSVTILNSRGG
-523 ITYNHLLNHALNSLT
+523 ITYNHLLNHAINSLT
-538 NALKTTESS
+538 NALKTNESS
-547 SKPQSFAQGLWD
+547 SNPQSFAQGLWET
-559 MITYNGVTGQ
+559 ITYDGVTGQ
-569 LLSENAAT
+569 LLSGNAAT
-577 PKNTD
+577 SKNTD
-582 SSPSAPTK
+582 SSPPKSSTN
-590 DSPQVY
+590 STQVY

-611 TFSPNSIII
+611 TFGPNSIII

-631 PTISGSQFD
+631 PVINDSKFD

-649 NMPWYDHKYYIPKSQ
+649 DMPWYDHKYYIPKSQ

-679 WGSYTNSFKQ
+679 WGSYTSSFKQ
-689 TFSTNGSNLV
+689 TFSASGSNLV
-699 IGYNA
+699 IGYNS
-704 TWTGNSVSSSGTVSF
+704 TWTGNSVSSSDTVSF
-719 GDTSGSALNGH
+719 GDTSGSALSGH

-739 IGTTNGAYSAYHV
+739 TGTTNGAYSAYHV

-791 AGAYSSSM
+791 AGIYSSSM
-799 TFSTQN
+799 TFSTQS
-805 MDSSQNLNGLNAN
+805 MDNSQNLNGLNAN
-818 GKLSVYGATFTNQAK
+818 GKLSVYGVTFTNQAK
-833 DGKFIFNAGQATFEN
+833 DGKFIFNAGQAVFEN

-857 FSGDSLNFS
+857 FSGDNLNFS

-878 SAKNASFNNANFN
+878 GAKNTIFNNAHFN

-897 FNNSNATTSFV
+897 FNNSSTTTSFV

-926 GNSTN
+926 GNS

-938 ANFNNTGSVNIAG
+938 ANFNNTGSVNISG
-951 NATFDNMAFN
+951 NATFDNVVFN

-982 NAPLSFGDGMINFS
+982 NAPLSFGDGTIAFN
-996 AHSVINIGEAI
+996 AHSVINIGEAV

-1044 SEKLVSSAGNG
+1044 SEKLVSSVGNG
-1055 IYDVVYSFNNQTYN
+1055 VYDVVYSFNNQTYN

-1098 DHLYYQNALGFMTYM
+1098 DHLYYKDVAGFMTYM
-1113 PNSYNNNLGNLNNT
+1113 PNSYNNNLGNANNT
-1127 IYYYDKSIDFYASG
+1127 IYYYDNSIDFYASG
-1141 KTLFTK
+1141 RTLFTK
-1147 AEFSQ
+1147 ADFSQ
-1152 TLTGQNSAIVFGA
+1152 TFTGQNSAIVFGA
-1165 KNIWTNASD
+1165 KSIWTNASD
-1174 APQSNT
+1174 VPQSNT

-1190 GSNDASGH
+1190 GSNDASEH

-1305 SFRGYVGQTQSV
+1305 SFRGYVGTTQSV

-1323 NAISFTNSSNLS
+1323 NAISFTNSTNLS

-1367 SLSQNASI
+1367 NLSQNASI

-1381 TLELSGDLN
+1381 TLELQGDLN

-1428 NGAVN
+1428 NGAAH
-1433 FNSANITTSLSDSS
+1433 FNSANVTTSLNDSS
-1447 IVFKGASSLG
+1447 IVFKGAISLG

-1466 FLDFQGSSAITS
+1466 SLDFQGSSAITS
-1478 NTAFNFYN
+1478 NTAFNFYD

-1542 LLSDLNDNKNRV
+1542 LLSDLSGNKNRV
-1554 YNIIQADMNSNW
+1554 YNIIQAGMKNNW
-1566 YERISFFG
+1566 YERINFFG

-1681 NNNLTSESSVISQ
+1681 NNNLISESSVISQ
-1694 TYNAQGNPISALHVY
+1694 TYNAQGNPISALHIY

-1742 SSLSNLKG
+1742 SSLSNLNSN
-1750 DALNQLTKLITP
+1750 ALNQLTKLITP

-1767 INELIDNANNSVVQN
+1767 INEFIDNANNSVVQN

-1794 IGQTNTNST
+1794 IGQTDTNSA
-1803 VVFGGLGYQK
+1803 VVFGGLGYQT

-1911 AGLANILGEVAMQS
+1911 AGLANILGEVAVQS

-1931 LGNLIVN
+1931 LGNLIAD
-1938 TLGSGSVIGGYLTP
+1938 TLGSDSVIGEYLTP

-1957 TLSQLLGQNN
+1957 TLSQILGQNN

-2004 IDLQNPEKL
+2004 IDLQNPERL

-2027 LFNQITGFISAN
+2027 LLNQITGFISAN

-2056 EALQNDVV
+2056 SALQSDVA

-2074 LGQDMLNSLE
+2074 LGQDTLNSLE

-2099 LAAKGLGPIYEQGL
+2099 LAAKGLGSIYEQGL
-2113 GDLIPNLGKKGLFA
+2113 GDLMPNFGKKGLFA
-2127 PYGLSQVWQRGDF
+2127 PYGLSQVWQKGDF

-2152 STFSNANGGT
+2152 STFSNANGGA

-2177 HIAFTNHS
+2177 RISFTNHA
-2185 GTLNLLSNQ
+2185 GTLNLLSDQ

-2202 LDASNGLKINAA
+2202 LNASNGLKINAA
-2214 NNNVSVSQGNLFI
+2214 SNNVSVSQGNLFI
-2227 NASCVQQSDP
+2227 NASCVEQSDP
-2237 ITTNTANPCALSAQS
+2237 TTANATNPCALTTQS
-2252 ANGASSNN
+2252 VNGASSSN

-2265 PIALNNNDESL
+2265 QIALNNNDESL
-2276 MVTANDFNFS
+2276 MITANDFNFS

-2293 VVDFSKIKGSANIK
+2293 VVDFSKIKGSASIK

-2336 VTNNLNIQGAFNNN
+2336 TANNLNIQGAFNNN
-2350 ATQKIGVLQNLVIA
+2350 ATHKIEVLHNLTIA
-2364 SNASLSTGIYGLE
+2364 SNASLSMGIYGLE

-2392 ENIQTPAP
+2392 ENIQTPTP

-2408 NLNTTQTPF
+2408 NLNTTKAPF
-2417 INVNNSMANNTT
+2417 MNVNNSLTDNTT

-2443 NPNSLQSYLKLYTL
+2443 NPSSLQSYLKLYTL

-2491 LPNSNNASPNNIL
+2491 LPNSNNASQNNIL
-2504 SLSVLHNQVKMSYGD
+2504 SLSVLYNQIKMSYGT
-2519 KVMDFTPPTLQDYIV
+2519 KVMDFTPPTLQDYIA

-2556 LSTLMIKTKENPL
+2556 LSTLMMETKENPL

-2583 LDATKDL
+2583 LGVAKDL
-2590 QNTASLISNPN
+2590 LNTASLISNPN

-2612 ASYTQQTSRLTKLSD
+2612 AGYTQQTSRLTKLSD
-2627 FRAREGESNF
+2627 FRTREGESDF

-2643 LKNKRFSDPNPSEIF
+2643 LKNKRFSDPNPGEVF
-2658 VKYSQPNKHPNNL
+2658 VKYPQPNKHPNNL
-2671 WVQGVG
+2671 WVQGIG

-2682 SGGNGTLYGLNVGYD
+2682 SGGNGTLYGLNAGYD
-2697 RLVKNVILGGYVAYG
+2697 RLVKNMILGGYVAYG

-2720 MRSLGNNV
+2720 MRSLANNV
-2728 DVGMYARAFLK
+2728 EVGMYARAFLK

-2749 TYGGNASHINS
+2749 TYGGNASNINS
-2760 SNSLLSVLNQ
+2760 SNPLLSVLNQ
-2770 RYNYNTWTTSVNGN
+2770 RYSYNTWTTSVNGN

-2810 LSGMKGKMQNP
+2810 LSAMKGKMNDA
-2821 AYQQF
+2821 AYKQF
-2826 VMHSNPSNE
+2826 LMHSNPSNE

-2866 LIKAKGDNMVRFVGE
+2866 LIKSKGDNMVRFVGE

-2925 DLNITGNVG
+2925 DINITGNVG
-2934 MRVAF
+2934 MRVVF

>member
-1 MKQFKKKPKKIKR
+1 MKKFKKKPKKITRK
-14 SQKIILKRPLWL
+14 QKTILRRPLWL
-26 MPLLIG
+26 APLLIS

-39 ADGTDILG
+39 ANNLWDLLNPKVGG
-47 LSWGEKSQKVCV
+47 EYVHWVKGSQYCSW
-59 HRPWYALW
+59 
-67 SCDKWEEKTQQF
+67 WEFGGCLRNVWGANHK
-79 TGNQLITKT
+79 GYD
-88 WAGGNAANYYHSQN
+88 AGNAANYLSSQN
-102 NQDITA
+102 YQAISVGNRNET
-108 NLKND
+108 
-113 NGTYFLSGLY
+113 GTYSLSGFT
-123 NYTGGEYNGGNLD
+123 NYVGGNLTID
-136 IELGSN
+136 LG
-142 ATFNLGA
+142 
-149 NSGNSFTSWYPNGH
+149 NSVVLDLSGSNSFTSYQGYNQGKDDVSF
-163 TNVTFSAGTINV
+163 NVGTINL
-175 NNSVEVGNR
+175 NGALEVGNR

-210 INAYKTSQVNIG
+210 ISAYKTSQVNIG
-222 NANSAITIN
+222 NANSVITIN

-243 AKIGSGANC
+243 ASVGVGANC
-252 SSSGPSYSF
+252 STSGPSYSF
-261 KGTTSATNTTFSNAS
+261 KGTTSATNTAFSNAN
-276 GSFTFEESANFSG
+276 GSFTFEENATFSG
-289 AKLNGGAFTFNKGFN
+289 AKWNGGTYTFNKGFN

-309 AFNSGSFT
+309 AFNSGSFN
-317 FKGTSSF
+317 FKGASSF
-324 NNATFSNA
+324 NGATFSNA
-332 SYTFDNQATFQ
+332 TYTFNNQATFQ

-351 FTFNNQSNPT
+351 FTFNDQTNQ
-361 NSAQHPQILFE
+361 SAQHPQI
-372 NSSFNGGI
+372 
-380 FTFNNQTNPTNS
+380 Q
-392 AQHPQI
+392 
-398 LFENS
+398 NS
-403 SFSGSTTTLKGS
+403 SFSGNATTLKG
-415 ATFEQAFNNSNHQL
+415 FVNFQQAFNNSNHQL
-429 TIQNASFDN
+429 TMQNASFNN
-438 ATFNNTGKI
+438 ANFNNTGKI
-447 TIEKDASFNNTSF
+447 TINESASFNDTTFNTS
-460 NTPVDTNNM
+460 VDTNNM
-469 SVTGSVTLSGKNDLK
+469 SVTGGVTLSGKNDLK

-494 KITLAQGATFNLTS
+494 KITLTQGTTFNLTS

-523 ITYNHLLNHALNSLT
+523 ITYNHLLNHAINSLT
-538 NALKTTESS
+538 SALKTNESS
-547 SKPQSFAQGLWD
+547 SNPQSFAQGLWE

-569 LLSENAAT
+569 LLNENATTSKPA
-577 PKNTD
+577 D
-582 SSPSAPTK
+582 SSPPKSSANST
-590 DSPQVY
+590 QVY

-611 TFSPNSIII
+611 TFGPNSIII

-631 PTISGSQFD
+631 PVISGSKFD

-689 TFSTNGSNLV
+689 TFSANGSNLV
-699 IGYNA
+699 IGYNS
-704 TWTGNSVSSSGTVSF
+704 TWTDHNVSSSDTVSF
-719 GDTSGSALNGH
+719 GDTSGSAFNGH

-739 IGTTNGAYSAYHV
+739 TGTTNGTYSAYHV

-769 ANLVFNGV
+769 ANLIFNGV

-791 AGAYSSSM
+791 AGIYSSSM
-799 TFSTQN
+799 TFSTQS
-805 MDSSQNLNGLNAN
+805 MDNSQNLKGLNAN
-818 GKLSVYGATFTNQAK
+818 GKLLVYGTTFTNEAK
-833 DGKFIFNAGQATFEN
+833 DGKFIFNAGQAVFEN

-866 NNNQFNSGSFEI
+866 NNQFNSGSFEI

-931 SDGSQNT
+931 GSQNT
-938 ANFNNTGSVNIAG
+938 ANFNNTGSVNISG
-951 NATFDNMAFN
+951 NATFDNVVFN
-961 GPTNTSVK
+961 SPTNTSVK

-982 NAPLSFGDGMINFS
+982 NAPLSFGDGTISFS

-1055 IYDVVYSFNNQTYN
+1055 VYDVVYSFNNQTYN
-1069 FQEVFSPNS
+1069 FQEIFSPNS

-1098 DHLYYQNALGFMTYM
+1098 DHLYYKYVVGFMTYM
-1113 PNSYNNNLGNLNNT
+1113 PNSYNNNLGNSNNT
-1127 IYYYDKSIDFYASG
+1127 IYYYDNSIDFYASG

-1147 AEFSQ
+1147 VEFSQ
-1152 TLTGQNSAIVFGA
+1152 TFTGQNSAIVFGA
-1165 KNIWTNASD
+1165 KSIWTDASD
-1174 APQSNT
+1174 APQSNA

-1198 CWNLQCIGFIT
+1198 CWNLQCIGFII

-1230 SGGGASLNFNGL
+1230 SGGGANLNFNGL

-1265 FISNSANIQAQ
+1265 FTSNSANIQAQ
-1276 NSYFIDDTAQNKG
+1276 NSYFIDDTAQNGG

-1305 SFRGYVGQTQSV
+1305 SFRGYVGKTQSV
-1317 FKFNAV
+1317 FKFNAT
-1323 NAISFTNSSNLS
+1323 NAINFTNSTNLS
-1335 SGLYQISAKSV
+1335 SGLYQMQAKSV

-1367 SLSQNASI
+1367 NLSQNASI

-1381 TLELSGDLN
+1381 TLELQGDLN

-1421 NGSHLNF
+1421 NNAHINF
-1428 NGAVN
+1428 NGTTN
-1433 FNSANITTSLSDSS
+1433 FNSANITTSLNNSS
-1447 IVFKGASSLG
+1447 IVFKGAVSLG

-1466 FLDFQGSSAITS
+1466 SLDFQGSSAITS
-1478 NTAFNFYN
+1478 NTAFNFYD

-1506 SLGGNLLNPNNS
+1506 SLGGNLLNPNSS
-1518 SVLNLKNSQLVFSD
+1518 SVLNLKNSQLVFGD

-1554 YNIIQADMNSNW
+1554 YNIIQAGMNSNW

-1594 LNNALKITESFKD
+1594 LNSALKITESFKN

-1627 GSEIFNYQKVYNN
+1627 GSEVFNYQKVYNN

-1646 YSDDAQGVFYLT
+1646 YSDDAEGVFYLT

-1681 NNNLTSESSVISQ
+1681 NNNLSSESSVISQ

-1742 SSLSNLKG
+1742 SSLSGLKG

-1794 IGQTNTNST
+1794 IGQTDTNSA
-1803 VVFGGLGYQK
+1803 VVFGGLGYQT

-1911 AGLANILGEVAMQS
+1911 AGLANILGEVAVQS

-1972 NDSGLNT
+1972 NDSGLNA

-2056 EALQNDVV
+2056 SALQNDVA

-2074 LGQDMLNSLE
+2074 LGQDTLNSLE

-2127 PYGLSQVWQRGDF
+2127 PYGLSQVWQKGDF
-2140 SFNAQ
+2140 NFNAQ

-2177 HIAFTNHS
+2177 HIAFTNHF
-2185 GTLNLLSNQ
+2185 GTLQLLSNQ

-2202 LDASNGLKINAA
+2202 LNASNGLKINAA
-2214 NNNVSVSQGNLFI
+2214 NNNVLVSQGNLFI
-2227 NASCVQQSDP
+2227 NASCAQQSDP
-2237 ITTNTANPCALSAQS
+2237 TAANIANPCALNAQS
-2252 ANGASSNN
+2252 TNNASSNN

-2293 VVDFSKIKGSANIK
+2293 VVDFSKVKGSANIK

-2312 NNAQFQANNLTIS
+2312 NNAQFQANNLIIS

-2331 KNASF
+2331 NNASF

-2350 ATQKIGVLQNLVIA
+2350 ATQKIEVLQNLVIA

-2377 VGGALNNFGAIHFNL
+2377 VGGALNHFGTINFNL
-2392 ENIQTPAP
+2392 ENSQTPVNP

-2417 INVNNSMANNTT
+2417 ININNSMANNTT

-2470 VLTYLGQ
+2470 ALTYLGQ

-2491 LPNSNNASPNNIL
+2491 LPNSNNAHQNNIL
-2504 SLSVLHNQVKMSYGD
+2504 SLSVLYNQIKMSYGD

-2534 GIQGQSALNQIEAI
+2534 GIQGQNALNQIEAV
-2548 GGNNAIKW
+2548 GGNAIKW
-2556 LSTLMIKTKENPL
+2556 LSTLMMETKENPL
-2569 FAPIYLENHSLNEI
+2569 FAPIYLKNHSLNEV
-2583 LDATKDL
+2583 LGVAKDL

-2627 FRAREGESNF
+2627 FRAREGESDF
-2637 SERLLE
+2637 SLLE
-2643 LKNKRFSDPNPSEIF
+2643 LKNKRFSDPNPGEVF
-2658 VKYSQPNKHPNNL
+2658 VKHSQLSKHQNNL
-2671 WVQGVG
+2671 WVQGIG

-2682 SGGNGTLYGLNVGYD
+2682 AGGNGTLYGLNAGYD

-2712 YSGFNGNI
+2712 YSDFNGNI
-2720 MRSLGNNV
+2720 MRSLANNV
-2728 DVGMYARAFLK
+2728 DVGMYARTFLK

-2749 TYGGNASHINS
+2749 TYGGNATSINS
-2760 SNSLLSVLNQ
+2760 SNPLLSVLNQ
-2770 RYNYNTWTTSVNGN
+2770 RYSYNTWTTSVNGN

-2810 LSGMKGKMQNP
+2810 LSGMKGKMNDA
-2821 AYQQF
+2821 AYKQF
-2826 VMHSNPSNE
+2826 LMHSNPSNE

-2847 KYFGKNSY
+2847 KYFGQNSY

-2866 LIKAKGDNMVRFVGE
+2866 LIKSKGGNTVRFVGE
-2881 NTLLYRKGEIFNTFA
+2881 NTLLYRKGEVFNTFA

-2925 DLNITGNVG
+2925 DINITGNVG

>member
-1 MKQFKKKPKKIKR
+1 MKKFKKKPKSIKR
-14 SQKIILKRPLWL
+14 SHQKTILKRPLWL
-26 MPLLIG
+26 APLLIG
-32 GFASGVY
+32 GFASGVH

-47 LSWGEKSQKVCV
+47 LSWGEKSQRVCV
-59 HRPWYALW
+59 HHPWYALW
-67 SCDKWEEKTQQF
+67 SCDKWEEKTQQY

-88 WAGGNAANYYHSQN
+88 WAGGNAANYYHTQN
-102 NQDITA
+102 NQNITA

-149 NSGNSFTSWYPNGH
+149 SSGNSFTSWYPNGH
-163 TNVTFSAGTINV
+163 TNITFSAGTINV

-205 TINSN
+205 NINSN
-210 INAYKTSQVNIG
+210 ISAFKTSQVNIG
-222 NANSAITIN
+222 NANSAITIGL
-231 SVSLSGDTCSSL
+231 VSLNGDTCSSL
-243 AKIGSGANC
+243 ASVGVGANC
-252 SSSGPSYSF
+252 STSGPSYSF
-261 KGTTSATNTTFSNAS
+261 KGTTNATNTAFSNAS
-276 GSFTFEESANFSG
+276 GSFTFEENATFSG
-289 AKLNGGAFTFNKGFN
+289 AKLNGGAFTFNKEFSV
-304 ATNNT
+304 TNNT
-309 AFNSGSFT
+309 AFNSGNFN
-317 FKGTSSF
+317 FKGASSF
-324 NNATFSNA
+324 NGATFSNA
-332 SYTFDNQATFQ
+332 SYTFNNQATFQ

-351 FTFNNQSNPT
+351 FTFND
-361 NSAQHPQILFE
+361 
-372 NSSFNGGI
+372 
-380 FTFNNQTNPTNS
+380 QTNQTNS

-403 SFSGSTTTLKGS
+403 SFSGNATTLKG
-415 ATFEQAFNNSNHQL
+415 FVDFQQAFNNSNHQL
-429 TIQNASFDN
+429 TVQNASFNN
-438 ATFNNTGKI
+438 ANFSNTGKI
-447 TIEKDASFNNTSF
+447 TIEKEVSFNNTTF
-460 NTPVDTNNM
+460 NTSVNTSNM
-469 SVTGSVTLSGKNDLK
+469 IITGSVTLSGKNDLK

-494 KITLAQGATFNLTS
+494 QVTLTQGTTFNLTS
-508 LGSEKSVTILNSSGG
+508 LGDKNSVTILNSSGG
-523 ITYNHLLNHALNSLT
+523 ITYNNLLNHALNSLT
-538 NALKTTESS
+538 NALKTNESS
-547 SKPQSFAQGLWD
+547 LKPQSFAQGLWD
-559 MITYNGVTGQ
+559 IITYNGVTGQ
-569 LLSENAAT
+569 LLSTDAT
-577 PKNTD
+577 TSKPSD
-582 SSPSAPTK
+582 SSPSKSSTN
-590 DSPQVY
+590 STQVY
-596 QVGYKIGDTIYKLQE
+596 QVGYKIGDIIYKLQE
-611 TFSPNSIII
+611 TFSHNSIII

-631 PTISGSQFD
+631 PVISGSRFD
-640 LSASNYINA
+640 LSASNYIDS
-649 NMPWYDHKYYIPKSQ
+649 NMPWYDHKSYIPKSQ

-689 TFSTNGSNLV
+689 TFSASNSNLV
-699 IGYNA
+699 IGYNS
-704 TWTGNSVSSSGTVSF
+704 TWTDHNVSSSGTVSF

-739 IGTTNGAYSAYHV
+739 TGTTNGTYSAYHV

-777 DSINIANATITQHN
+777 DSVNIANATITQHN
-791 AGAYSSSM
+791 AGIYSSSM
-799 TFSTQN
+799 TFSTQS
-805 MDSSQNLNGLNAN
+805 MDNSHNVNNLNAN
-818 GKLSVYGATFTNQAK
+818 GTLSVYGATFTNQAK
-833 DGKFIFNAGQATFEN
+833 DGKFIFNAGQAVFEN
-848 TNFNGGSYQ
+848 TNFNRGSYQ
-857 FSGDSLNFS
+857 FSGNSLNFS

-878 SAKNASFNNANFN
+878 SAKSASFNNANFN

-926 GNSTN
+926 GNSAN
-931 SDGSQNT
+931 SSQNN
-938 ANFNNTGSVNIAG
+938 ANFNNTGSVNISG
-951 NATFDNMAFN
+951 NATFDNVVFN
-961 GPTNTSVK
+961 SPTNMSVK

-982 NAPLSFGDGMINFS
+982 NAPLSFGDGTITFN
-996 AHSVINIGEAI
+996 AHSVINIGGAI

-1044 SEKLVSSAGNG
+1044 SEKLVSSVGNG
-1055 IYDVVYSFNNQTYN
+1055 VYDVVYSFNNQTYN
-1069 FQEVFSPNS
+1069 FQEIFSQNS
-1078 ISIRRL
+1078 ISIQRL

-1092 VDMEKS
+1092 MDMEKS
-1098 DHLYYQNALGFMTYM
+1098 DHLYYQNTLGFMTYM
-1113 PNSYNNNLGNLNNT
+1113 PNSYNNNLGNSNNI

-1152 TLTGQNSAIVFGA
+1152 TFTGQNSAIVFGA
-1165 KNIWTNASD
+1165 KSIWTNASD

-1265 FISNSANIQAQ
+1265 FTSNSANIQAQ
-1276 NSYFIDDTAQNKG
+1276 NSYFIDDTAQNGG

-1317 FKFNAV
+1317 FKFNAT
-1323 NAISFTNSSNLS
+1323 NAINFTNSTNLS
-1335 SGLYQISAKSV
+1335 SGLYQMQAKSV
-1346 LFDNSNLSVS
+1346 SFDNSSLSVS

-1367 SLSQNASI
+1367 NLSQNASI

-1381 TLELSGDLN
+1381 TLDLQGDLN

-1409 ATINDYASLIAS
+1409 ATINDYASLIV
-1421 NGSHLNF
+1421 NDGSRLNF

-1433 FNSANITTSLSDSS
+1433 FNSTNITTSLNHSS
-1447 IVFKGASSLG
+1447 IAFKGAISLG

-1466 FLDFQGSSAITS
+1466 SLDFQGSSAITS
-1478 NTAFNFYN
+1478 NTAFNFYD

-1493 ITFHQA
+1493 ITFHQT

-1554 YNIIQADMNSNW
+1554 YNIIQAGMSSNW
-1566 YERISFFG
+1566 YERINFFG

-1580 IYDAKNQTYSFTNP
+1580 VYDAINQTYSFTNP
-1594 LNNALKITESFKD
+1594 LNNSLKITESFKD

-1627 GSEIFNYQKVYNN
+1627 GSEVFNYQKVYNN
-1640 ANGVYS
+1640 TNGVYS
-1646 YSDDAQGVFYLT
+1646 YSDDAKGVFYLT
-1658 SSVKGYYNP
+1658 SNVKGYYNP

-1681 NNNLTSESSVISQ
+1681 NNNLTSDSSVISQ

-1742 SSLSNLKG
+1742 SSLSDLNSN
-1750 DALNQLTKLITP
+1750 ALNQLTKLITP
-1762 SDWKN
+1762 NDWKN

-1782 FNNGALIIGATK
+1782 FNNGTLIVGATK
-1794 IGQTNTNST
+1794 IGQTNTNSA

-1871 SVTFNSQTSLILN
+1871 SVTFNSQTSLVLN

-1931 LGNLIVN
+1931 LGNLIAD
-1938 TLGSGSVIGGYLTP
+1938 TLGSNSVIGGYLTP

-1957 TLSQLLGQNN
+1957 TLIQLLGQNN

-1972 NDSGLNT
+1972 NDSGLNA

-2027 LFNQITGFISAN
+2027 LFNQITSFISAN
-2039 DIGQVISVMLQD
+2039 DIGQVISVILQD

-2056 EALQNDVV
+2056 EALQSDVA

-2074 LGQDMLNSLE
+2074 LGQDTLNSLE

-2099 LAAKGLGPIYEQGL
+2099 LAAKGLGSIYEQGL
-2113 GDLIPNLGKKGLFA
+2113 GDLMPNLGKKGLFA
-2127 PYGLSQVWQRGDF
+2127 PYGLSQVWQKGDF

-2145 GNVFVQN
+2145 GNVLVQN
-2152 STFSNANGGT
+2152 STFSNANGGAI
-2162 LSFNAGNSLIFAGNN
+2162 SFNAGDTLIFAGNN
-2177 HIAFTNHS
+2177 RISFTNHA
-2185 GTLNLLSNQ
+2185 GVLNLLSDQ

-2202 LDASNGLKINAA
+2202 LNASNGLKINAS

-2227 NASCVQQSDP
+2227 NASCVGQNDP
-2237 ITTNTANPCALSAQS
+2237 TTANIANSCALSTQS
-2252 ANGASSNN
+2252 ANDASSSN

-2265 PIALNNNDESL
+2265 QIALNNNNESL

-2293 VVDFSKIKGSANIK
+2293 VVDLSKIKGSANIK

-2336 VTNNLNIQGAFNNN
+2336 MANNLNIQGAFNNN
-2350 ATQKIGVLQNLVIA
+2350 ATRKIEVLQNLTIA
-2364 SNASLSTGIYGLE
+2364 SNASLSTGVYGLE
-2377 VGGALNNFGAIHFNL
+2377 VGGVLNNLGTIHFNL
-2392 ENIQTPAP
+2392 ENIQTPIP

-2417 INVNNSMANNTT
+2417 MNVNNSMANNTT
-2429 YTLLKSSR
+2429 HTLLKSSR

-2491 LPNSNNASPNNIL
+2491 LPNSNNAHRNNIL
-2504 SLSVLHNQVKMSYGD
+2504 SLSVLHNQIKMSYGD

-2534 GIQGQSALNQIEAI
+2534 GIQGQSALNQIEAV
-2548 GGNNAIKW
+2548 GGNAIKW
-2556 LSTLMIKTKENPL
+2556 LSTLMMETKENPL

-2583 LDATKDL
+2583 LGVAKDL
-2590 QNTASLISNPN
+2590 LNTASLISNPN
-2601 FRDNATNLLEL
+2601 FRNNATNLLEL

-2627 FRAREGESNF
+2627 FRSREGESDF
-2637 SERLLE
+2637 SNRLLE
-2643 LKNKRFSDPNPSEIF
+2643 LKNKRFSDPNPNEIF
-2658 VKYSQPNKHPNNL
+2658 VKYSQLSKHPNNL
-2671 WVQGVG
+2671 WVQGIG

-2682 SGGNGTLYGLNVGYD
+2682 SGGNGTLYGLNAGYD

-2720 MRSLGNNV
+2720 MHSLANNV

-2749 TYGGNASHINS
+2749 IYGGNASNINS

-2770 RYNYNTWTTSVNGN
+2770 RYSYNTWTTSVNGN

-2810 LSGMKGKMQNP
+2810 LSGMKGNDATYK
-2821 AYQQF
+2821 QF
-2826 VMHSNPSNE
+2826 LMHSNPSNE

-2866 LIKAKGDNMVRFVGE
+2866 LIKSKGGNVVRFVGE
-2881 NTLLYRKGEIFNTFA
+2881 NTLLYRKGEVFNTFA

-2925 DLNITGNVG
+2925 DINITGNVG

>member
-1 MKQFKKKPKKIKR
+1 MKKFKKKPKSIKR
-14 SQKIILKRPLWL
+14 SHQNQKTILKRPLWL
-26 MPLLIG
+26 APLLIS

-59 HRPWYALW
+59 HHPWYAIW

-123 NYTGGEYNGGNLD
+123 NYTGGEYNGGNLN

-142 ATFNLGA
+142 ATFDLGA
-149 NSGNSFTSWYPNGH
+149 HSGNSFTSWYPNGH

-205 TINSN
+205 NINSN
-210 INAYKTSQVNIG
+210 ISAFKTSQVNVG
-222 NANSAITIN
+222 NANSVITIG
-231 SVSLSGDTCSSL
+231 SVSLSGDVCSSL
-243 AKIGSGANC
+243 ASVGVGANC
-252 SSSGPSYSF
+252 STSGPSYSF
-261 KGTTSATNTTFSNAS
+261 KGTTNATNTAFSNAN
-276 GSFTFEESANFSG
+276 GSFTFEENATFSG
-289 AKLNGGAFTFNKGFN
+289 AKFNGGTYTFNKEFK

-309 AFNSGSFT
+309 AFNSGSFN
-317 FKGTSSF
+317 FKGASSF
-324 NNATFSNA
+324 NGASFSNA
-332 SYTFDNQATFQ
+332 SYTFNDQATFQ

-351 FTFNNQSNPT
+351 FTFNDQNNQ
-361 NSAQHPQILFE
+361 SAQHPQIM
-372 NSSFNGGI
+372 
-380 FTFNNQTNPTNS
+380 
-392 AQHPQI
+392 
-398 LFENS
+398 FENS
-403 SFSGSTTTLKGS
+403 SFSGSAITLKG
-415 ATFEQAFNNSNHQL
+415 FVDFQQAFNNSNHQL
-429 TIQNASFDN
+429 TIQNASFNN

-447 TIEKDASFNNTSF
+447 TINESASFNDTTFNTSI
-460 NTPVDTNNM
+460 NTNNM
-469 SVTGSVTLSGKNDLK
+469 TITGSVTLSGKNDLK

-494 KITLAQGATFNLTS
+494 QVTLTQGTTFNLTS
-508 LGSEKSVTILNSSGG
+508 LGDKNSVTILNSSGG
-523 ITYNHLLNHALNSLT
+523 ITYNNLLNHAINSLT
-538 NALKTTESS
+538 SALKTNESS
-547 SKPQSFAQGLWD
+547 SDPQSFAQGLWD

-569 LLSENAAT
+569 LLNENAT
-577 PKNTD
+577 TSKPTD
-582 SSPSAPTK
+582 SSPSKSSTNPT
-590 DSPQVY
+590 QVY

-611 TFSPNSIII
+611 TFSHNSIII

-631 PTISGSQFD
+631 PVISGSKFD
-640 LSASNYINA
+640 LSASNYINS
-649 NMPWYDHKYYIPKSQ
+649 NTPWYDHKYYIPKSQ

-689 TFSTNGSNLV
+689 TFSASNSNLV

-704 TWTGNSVSSSGTVSF
+704 TWTDHNVSSSGTVSF
-719 GDTSGSALNGH
+719 GDTSGSVLNGH

-739 IGTTNGAYSAYHV
+739 TGTTNGTYSTYHV

-769 ANLVFNGV
+769 ANLIFNGV
-777 DSINIANATITQHN
+777 DSVNIANATITQHN
-791 AGAYSSSM
+791 AGIYSSSM
-799 TFSTQN
+799 TFSTQS
-805 MDSSQNLNGLNAN
+805 MDNSQNLKGLNSN
-818 GKLSVYGATFTNQAK
+818 GTLSVYGTTFTNQAK

-878 SAKNASFNNANFN
+878 SAKNASFNNASFN

-908 GDFTNAN
+908 GDFTNAH

-926 GNSTN
+926 GNPTN
-931 SDGSQNT
+931 SNGSQNN

-951 NATFDNMAFN
+951 NATFDNVVFN
-961 GPTNTSVK
+961 SPTNTSVK
-969 GQVTLNNITLKNL
+969 GKVTLNNITLKNL
-982 NAPLSFGDGMINFS
+982 NTPLSFGDGIITFN

-1013 TLVSSSKEIEYNNA
+1013 TLVSSSKEIDYNNA

-1055 IYDVVYSFNNQTYN
+1055 VYDVVYSFNNQTYN

-1092 VDMEKS
+1092 MDMEKS

-1113 PNSYNNNLGNLNNT
+1113 PNSYNNNLGNSNNT
-1127 IYYYDKSIDFYASG
+1127 IYYYDNSIDFYASG

-1152 TLTGQNSAIVFGA
+1152 TFTGQNSAIVFGA
-1165 KNIWTNASD
+1165 KNIWTDASD
-1174 APQSNT
+1174 APQSNA

-1253 NRAAGTQSSSMN
+1253 NRVAGTQSSSMN

-1305 SFRGYVGQTQSV
+1305 SFRGYVGKTQSV
-1317 FKFNAV
+1317 FKFNAK
-1323 NAISFTNSSNLS
+1323 NAISFTNSTNLS
-1335 SGLYQISAKSV
+1335 SSLYQMQAKSV

-1367 SLSQNASI
+1367 NLSQNASI

-1381 TLELSGDLN
+1381 TLELQGDLN

-1401 SAINVSNN
+1401 STINVSNN

-1421 NGSHLNF
+1421 NGSRLNF
-1428 NGAVN
+1428 NGAIN
-1433 FNSANITTSLSDSS
+1433 FNSENITTSLNNSS
-1447 IVFKGASSLG
+1447 IVFKGAISLG

-1466 FLDFQGSSAITS
+1466 SLDFQGSSAITS
-1478 NTAFNFYN
+1478 NTAFNFYD

-1499 LDIKAPL
+1499 LDIKASL
-1506 SLGGNLLNPNNS
+1506 SLGGNLLNPNSS
-1518 SVLNLKNSQLVFSD
+1518 SVLNLKNSQLVFGD

-1554 YNIIQADMNSNW
+1554 YNIIQADMNNNW
-1566 YERISFFG
+1566 YERINFFG

-1580 IYDAKNQTYSFTNP
+1580 IYDAINQTYSFTNP
-1594 LNNALKITESFKD
+1594 LNNALKITESFKN

-1627 GSEIFNYQKVYNN
+1627 GSEVFNYQKVYNN

-1646 YSDDAQGVFYLT
+1646 YSDDAEGVFYLT
-1658 SSVKGYYNP
+1658 SNVKGYYNP

-1673 SGSNNTTK
+1673 NGSNNTTK
-1681 NNNLTSESSVISQ
+1681 NNNLTSESSAISQ

-1742 SSLSNLKG
+1742 SSLSDLNSN
-1750 DALNQLTKLITP
+1750 ALNQLIKLITP
-1762 SDWKN
+1762 NDWKN

-1782 FNNGALIIGATK
+1782 FNNGALIVGATK
-1794 IGQTNTNST
+1794 IGQTNTNSA

-1813 PCDYTDIVCQK
+1813 PCDYADIVCQK

-1938 TLGSGSVIGGYLTP
+1938 TLGNNSVIGGYLTP

-1972 NDSGLNT
+1972 NDSGLNA

-2027 LFNQITGFISAN
+2027 LLNQITGFISAN
-2039 DIGQVISVMLQD
+2039 DIGQVISVVLQD

-2056 EALQNDVV
+2056 KALQNDVA

-2074 LGQDMLNSLE
+2074 LGQDALNSLE

-2099 LAAKGLGPIYEQGL
+2099 LAAKGLGSIYEQGL

-2127 PYGLSQVWQRGDF
+2127 PYGLSQVWQKGDF

-2177 HIAFTNHS
+2177 HIAFTNHF
-2185 GTLNLLSNQ
+2185 GTLQLLSNQ

-2202 LDASNGLKINAA
+2202 LDASNGLKINAGS
-2214 NNNVSVSQGNLFI
+2214 NNISVSQGNLFV
-2227 NASCVQQSDP
+2227 NTSCAQQSDP
-2237 ITTNTANPCALSAQS
+2237 MTASATNPCATAQ
-2252 ANGASSNN
+2252 NNASSNN

-2276 MVTANDFNFS
+2276 IITANDFNFS

-2293 VVDFSKIKGSANIK
+2293 MVDFSKIKGSANVK

-2312 NNAQFQANNLTIS
+2312 NNAQFQANNLIIS

-2336 VTNNLNIQGAFNNN
+2336 VTNNLNIQGAFDNN
-2350 ATQKIGVLQNLVIA
+2350 ATRKIEVLQNLTIA
-2364 SNASLSTGIYGLE
+2364 SNASLSTRIYGLE
-2377 VGGALNNFGAIHFNL
+2377 VGGALNNSGAIHFNL
-2392 ENIQTPAP
+2392 ENIQTPTP

-2470 VLTYLGQ
+2470 ALTYLGQ

-2491 LPNSNNASPNNIL
+2491 LPASNNASQNNIL
-2504 SLSVLHNQVKMSYGD
+2504 SLSVLHDQIKMSYGD
-2519 KVMDFTPPTLQDYIV
+2519 KAMDFTPPTLQDYIV
-2534 GIQGQSALNQIEAI
+2534 GIQGQSALNQIEAV
-2548 GGNNAIKW
+2548 GGNAIKW
-2556 LSTLMIKTKENPL
+2556 LSTLMMETKENPL
-2569 FAPIYLENHSLNEI
+2569 FVPIYLENHSLNEI
-2583 LDATKDL
+2583 LGVTKDL

-2612 ASYTQQTSRLTKLSD
+2612 VSYTQQTSRLTKLSD
-2627 FRAREGESNF
+2627 FRSREGESDF

-2643 LKNKRFSDPNPSEIF
+2643 LKNKRFSDPNPGEVF
-2658 VKYSQPNKHPNNL
+2658 VKYSQLSKHQNNL
-2671 WVQGVG
+2671 WAQGIG

-2712 YSGFNGNI
+2712 YSDFNGNI
-2720 MRSLGNNV
+2720 MRSLANNV

-2749 TYGGNASHINS
+2749 TYGGNANNINS
-2760 SNSLLSVLNQ
+2760 SNPLLSVLNQ
-2770 RYNYNTWTTSVNGN
+2770 RYSYNTWTTSVNGN

-2810 LSGMKGKMQNP
+2810 LSTMKGKMNDA
-2821 AYQQF
+2821 AYKQF
-2826 VMHSNPSNE
+2826 LMHSNPSNE

-2866 LIKAKGDNMVRFVGE
+2866 LIKSKGGNMVRFVGE
-2881 NTLLYRKGEIFNTFA
+2881 NTLLYRKGEVFNTFA

-2906 WRLMYVNA
+2906 WRLVYVNA

-2925 DLNITGNVG
+2925 DINITGNVG

>member
-1 MKQFKKKPKKIKR
+1 MKKFKKKPKSIKR
-14 SQKIILKRPLWL
+14 SHQKTILKRPLWL
-26 MPLLIG
+26 APLLIS
-32 GFASGVY
+32 GFASGAY
-39 ADGTDILG
+39 ANNLWDL
-47 LSWGEKSQKVCV
+47 LNQKVGGEYV
-59 HRPWYALW
+59 HWVKGSQYCAW
-67 SCDKWEEKTQQF
+67 WEF
-79 TGNQLITKT
+79 
-88 WAGGNAANYYHSQN
+88 AGCLKNVWGANHKGYDAGNAANYLSSQN
-102 NQDITA
+102 YQAISVGSGNET
-108 NLKND
+108 
-113 NGTYFLSGLY
+113 GTYSLSGFT
-123 NYTGGEYNGGNLD
+123 NYVGGNLT
-136 IELGSN
+136 I
-142 ATFNLGA
+142 NLG
-149 NSGNSFTSWYPNGH
+149 NSVVLDLSGSNSFTSYQGYNQGKDD
-163 TNVTFSAGTINV
+163 VTFTVGTINL
-175 NNSVEVGNR
+175 NGALEVGNR

-191 HTGTATLNL
+191 HTGIATLNL

-210 INAYKTSQVNIG
+210 ISAYKTSQVNVG
-222 NANSAITIN
+222 NANSVITIG
-231 SVSLSGDTCSSL
+231 SVSLNGDTCSSL
-243 AKIGSGANC
+243 AIVGVGANC

-261 KGTTSATNTTFSNAS
+261 KGTTNATNTTFSNAS
-276 GSFTFEESANFSG
+276 GSFTFEENATFSG
-289 AKLNGGAFTFNKGFN
+289 AKWNGGAFTFNKGFS

-309 AFNSGSFT
+309 AFNSGSFN
-317 FKGTSSF
+317 FKGASSF
-324 NNATFSNA
+324 NGASFSNA
-332 SYTFDNQATFQ
+332 TYTFNDQATFQ

-351 FTFNNQSNPT
+351 FTFNNQT
-361 NSAQHPQILFE
+361 NQSTQHPQMV
-372 NSSFNGGI
+372 
-380 FTFNNQTNPTNS
+380 
-392 AQHPQI
+392 
-398 LFENS
+398 FENS
-403 SFSGSTTTLKGS
+403 SFSGNATTLKGS
-415 ATFEQAFNNSNHQL
+415 VIFQQAFNNSNHQL
-429 TIQNASFDN
+429 TIQNASFNN
-438 ATFNNTGKI
+438 ANFNNTGKI

-460 NTPVDTNNM
+460 NTSINTNNM
-469 SVTGSVTLSGKNDLK
+469 SVTGGVTLSGKNDLK

-494 KITLAQGATFNLTS
+494 KITLTQGTTFNLTS
-508 LGSEKSVTILNSSGG
+508 LWDKNSVTILNSSGG

-538 NALKTTESS
+538 SALKTNESS

-569 LLSENAAT
+569 LLNENAT
-577 PKNTD
+577 TSKNTD
-582 SSPSAPTK
+582 SSPSKSSSNPT
-590 DSPQVY
+590 QVY

-611 TFSPNSIII
+611 TFGLNSIII

-631 PTISGSQFD
+631 PVINGSKFD

-649 NMPWYDHKYYIPKSQ
+649 DMPWYDHKYYIPKSQ

-679 WGSYTNSFKQ
+679 WGSYINSFKQ
-689 TFSTNGSNLV
+689 TFSASNSNLV

-704 TWTGNSVSSSGTVSF
+704 TWTDHNVSSSGTVSF

-739 IGTTNGAYSAYHV
+739 AGTTNGTYSAYHV

-777 DSINIANATITQHN
+777 DSVNIANATITQHN
-791 AGAYSSSM
+791 AGIYSSSM
-799 TFSTQN
+799 TFSTQS
-805 MDSSQNLNGLNAN
+805 MDNLQNLKGLNSN
-818 GKLSVYGATFTNQAK
+818 GKLSVYGTTFTNQAK

-878 SAKNASFNNANFN
+878 GAKNASFNNANFN

-931 SDGSQNT
+931 GSQNT
-938 ANFNNTGSVNIAG
+938 ANFNNTGSVNISG
-951 NATFDNMAFN
+951 NATFDNVVFN
-961 GPTNTSVK
+961 SPTNTSVK

-982 NAPLSFGDGMINFS
+982 NAPLSFGDGTITFN
-996 AHSVINIGEAI
+996 AHSVINIDESI

-1044 SEKLVSSAGNG
+1044 SEKLVSSVGNG
-1055 IYDVVYSFNNQTYN
+1055 VYDVVYSFNNQTYN
-1069 FQEVFSPNS
+1069 FQEVFSQNS

-1098 DHLYYQNALGFMTYM
+1098 DHLYYKDVVGFMTYM
-1113 PNSYNNNLGNLNNT
+1113 PNSYNNNLGNSNNT

-1152 TLTGQNSAIVFGA
+1152 TFTGQNSAIVFGA
-1165 KNIWTNASD
+1165 KSIWTNASD
-1174 APQSNT
+1174 APQSNA

-1276 NSYFIDDTAQNKG
+1276 NSYFIDDTAQNGG

-1305 SFRGYVGQTQSV
+1305 SFRGYVGKTQSV
-1317 FKFNAV
+1317 FKFNAK
-1323 NAISFTNSSNLS
+1323 NAINFTNSTNLS
-1335 SGLYQISAKSV
+1335 SGLYQMQAKSV
-1346 LFDNSNLSVS
+1346 SFDNSNLSVS

-1367 SLSQNASI
+1367 NLSQNASI

-1381 TLELSGDLN
+1381 TLDLQGDLN

-1401 SAINVSNN
+1401 STINVSNN
-1409 ATINDYASLIAS
+1409 ATINDHASLIAS

-1433 FNSANITTSLSDSS
+1433 FNSANITTSLSNSS
-1447 IVFKGASSLG
+1447 IVFKGAISLG

-1466 FLDFQGSSAITS
+1466 SLDFQGSSAITS
-1478 NTAFNFYN
+1478 NTAFNFYD

-1518 SVLNLKNSQLVFSD
+1518 SVLNLKNSQLVFGD

-1554 YNIIQADMNSNW
+1554 YNIIQANMNSNW
-1566 YERISFFG
+1566 YERINFFG
-1574 MRINDG
+1574 MHISDG
-1580 IYDAKNQTYSFTNP
+1580 IYDATNQTYSFTNP

-1627 GSEIFNYQKVYNN
+1627 GSEVFNYQKVYNN

-1646 YSDDAQGVFYLT
+1646 YSDDAEGVFYLT

-1681 NNNLTSESSVISQ
+1681 NNNLTSESSIISQ
-1694 TYNAQGNPISALHVY
+1694 TYNAQGNPISALHIY

-1732 KKILGNDFSL
+1732 KKILGDDFSL
-1742 SSLSNLKG
+1742 SSLNDLNSN
-1750 DALNQLTKLITP
+1750 ALNQLTKLITP

-1782 FNNGALIIGATK
+1782 FNNGTLIIGATK

-1803 VVFGGLGYQK
+1803 VVFGGLGYQT

-1911 AGLANILGEVAMQS
+1911 AGLANILGEVAVQS

-1938 TLGSGSVIGGYLTP
+1938 TLGSNSVIGGYLTP

-2056 EALQNDVV
+2056 NALKNDVV

-2074 LGQDMLNSLE
+2074 LGQDTLNSLE

-2113 GDLIPNLGKKGLFA
+2113 GDLIPNLGNKGLFA
-2127 PYGLSQVWQRGDF
+2127 PYGLSQVWQKGDF

-2185 GTLNLLSNQ
+2185 GTLQLLSNQ

-2202 LDASNGLKINAA
+2202 LNASNGLKINAA
-2214 NNNVSVSQGNLFI
+2214 NNNVSVSQGDLFI
-2227 NASCVQQSDP
+2227 NASCAQQSDP
-2237 ITTNTANPCALSAQS
+2237 TTANTTNPCALSAQS
-2252 ANGASSNN
+2252 ANGASSSN

-2293 VVDFSKIKGSANIK
+2293 VVDFSKIKGSANVK

-2312 NNAQFQANNLTIS
+2312 NNAQFQANNLIIS

-2350 ATQKIGVLQNLVIA
+2350 ATQKIEVLQNLTIA
-2364 SNASLSTGIYGLE
+2364 SNASLSTGIYGLG
-2377 VGGALNNFGAIHFNL
+2377 VGGVLNNLGTIHFNL
-2392 ENIQTPAP
+2392 ENSQTPVNP

-2408 NLNTTQTPF
+2408 NLNTAQTPF
-2417 INVNNSMANNTT
+2417 MNVNNVMANNTT

-2491 LPNSNNASPNNIL
+2491 LPNSNNASQNNIL
-2504 SLSVLHNQVKMSYGD
+2504 SLSVLHDQIKMSYGN
-2519 KVMDFTPPTLQDYIV
+2519 KIMDFTPPTLQDYIA
-2534 GIQGQSALNQIEAI
+2534 GIQGQSALNQIEAV
-2548 GGNNAIKW
+2548 GNNAIKW
-2556 LSTLMIKTKENPL
+2556 LSTLMMETKENPL
-2569 FAPIYLENHSLNEI
+2569 FAPIYLKKHSLNEI
-2583 LDATKDL
+2583 LGVAKDL

-2627 FRAREGESNF
+2627 FRARERESDF
-2637 SERLLE
+2637 SLLE
-2643 LKNKRFSDPNPSEIF
+2643 LKNKRFSDPNPGEVF
-2658 VKYSQPNKHPNNL
+2658 VKYSQISKHQNNL
-2671 WVQGVG
+2671 WAQGIG

-2712 YSGFNGNI
+2712 YSDFNGNI
-2720 MRSLGNNV
+2720 MHSLGNNV

-2739 RNEFTLSANE
+2739 RNEFTLSMNE
-2749 TYGGNASHINS
+2749 TYGGNATSINS

-2810 LSGMKGKMQNP
+2810 LSGMKGKMNDA
-2821 AYQQF
+2821 AYKQF
-2826 VMHSNPSNE
+2826 LMHSNPSNE

-2847 KYFGKNSY
+2847 KYFGQNSY

-2866 LIKAKGDNMVRFVGE
+2866 LIKSKGGNTVRFVGE
-2881 NTLLYRKGEIFNTFA
+2881 NTLLYRKGEVFNTFA

-2906 WRLMYVNA
+2906 WRLMYVSA

-2925 DLNITGNVG
+2925 DINITGNVG

>member
-1 MKQFKKKPKKIKR
+1 MKQFKKKPKSIKR
-14 SQKIILKRPLWL
+14 SHQKTILKRPLWL
-26 MPLLIG
+26 APLLIS

-59 HRPWYALW
+59 YRPWYALW

-102 NQDITA
+102 NQSITA

-123 NYTGGEYNGGNLD
+123 NYTGGEYNGGNLN

-149 NSGNSFTSWYPNGH
+149 SSGNSFTSWYPNGH

-205 TINSN
+205 NVNSN

-222 NANSAITIN
+222 NANSAITIG

-252 SSSGPSYSF
+252 STSGPSYSF
-261 KGTTSATNTTFSNAS
+261 KGTTNATNTTFSNAN
-276 GSFTFEESANFSG
+276 GSFTFEESATFSG
-289 AKLNGGAFTFNKGFN
+289 AKLNGGAFTFNKGFS

-317 FKGTSSF
+317 FKDTSSF

-332 SYTFDNQATFQ
+332 SYTFNNQATFQ

-351 FTFNNQSNPT
+351 FTFNNQSNPM
-361 NSAQHPQILFE
+361 NSAQHPQI
-372 NSSFNGGI
+372 
-380 FTFNNQTNPTNS
+380 Q
-392 AQHPQI
+392 
-398 LFENS
+398 NS
-403 SFSGSTTTLKGS
+403 SFSGNAITLKGF

-429 TIQNASFDN
+429 TIQNASFNN

-447 TIEKDASFNNTSF
+447 TINESASFNNTSF
-460 NTPVDTNNM
+460 NTPIDANNM
-469 SVTGSVTLSGKNDLK
+469 TISGGVTLSGKNDLK

-494 KITLAQGATFNLTS
+494 KVTLAQGTTFNLTS

-523 ITYNHLLNHALNSLT
+523 ITYNHLLNHALSSLT
-538 NALKTTESS
+538 NALKTNESS

-577 PKNTD
+577 PKPTD

-631 PTISGSQFD
+631 PVINGSKFD
-640 LSASNYINA
+640 LSASNYINS

-689 TFSTNGSNLV
+689 TFSANGSNLV

-739 IGTTNGAYSAYHV
+739 TGTTNGAYSAYHV

-791 AGAYSSSM
+791 AGIYSSSM

-833 DGKFIFNAGQATFEN
+833 DGKFIFNAGQTTFEN

-878 SAKNASFNNANFN
+878 GAKNTIFNNANFN

-897 FNNSNATTSFV
+897 FNNSSTTTSFI

-931 SDGSQNT
+931 GSQNN

-951 NATFDNMAFN
+951 NATFDNVVFN
-961 GPTNTSVK
+961 SPTNTSVK
-969 GQVTLNNITLKNL
+969 GKVTLNNITLKNL
-982 NAPLSFGDGMINFS
+982 NAPLSFGDGTIVFS

-1037 YQGHGAS
+1037 YQGHGA
-1044 SEKLVSSAGNG
+1044 EKLVSSAGNG

-1069 FQEVFSPNS
+1069 FQEIFSPNS

-1113 PNSYNNNLGNLNNT
+1113 PNSYNNNLGNPNNT
-1127 IYYYDKSIDFYASG
+1127 IYYYDNSIDFYASG

-1152 TLTGQNSAIVFGA
+1152 TFTGQNSAIVFGA
-1165 KNIWTNASD
+1165 KNIWTSVSD
-1174 APQSNT
+1174 APQSNV

-1265 FISNSANIQAQ
+1265 FVSNSANIQAQ

-1305 SFRGYVGQTQSV
+1305 SFRGYVGTTQSV

-1323 NAISFTNSSNLS
+1323 NAISFTNSTNLS
-1335 SGLYQISAKSV
+1335 SGLYQMQAKSV

-1367 SLSQNASI
+1367 NLSQNASI

-1381 TLELSGDLN
+1381 TLELQGDLN

-1447 IVFKGASSLG
+1447 IVFKGAVSLG
-1457 GQFNLSNNS
+1457 GQFNLSNHS
-1466 FLDFQGSSAITS
+1466 SLDFQGSSAITS
-1478 NTAFNFYN
+1478 NTAFNFYD

-1499 LDIKAPL
+1499 LDVKAPL

-1566 YERISFFG
+1566 YERINFFG

-1594 LNNALKITESFKD
+1594 LNNALKITESFKN

-1646 YSDDAQGVFYLT
+1646 YSDDAEGVFYLT
-1658 SSVKGYYNP
+1658 NSVKGYYNP

-1673 SGSNNTTK
+1673 NGSNNTTK
-1681 NNNLTSESSVISQ
+1681 NNNLSSESSIISQ
-1694 TYNAQGNPISALHVY
+1694 TYNAQGNPISALHIY

-1742 SSLSNLKG
+1742 SSLSDLKG

-1782 FNNGALIIGATK
+1782 FNDGTLIIGATK
-1794 IGQTNTNST
+1794 IGQTDTNSA

-1904 INKVFNQ
+1904 INKIFNQ

-1938 TLGSGSVIGGYLTP
+1938 ALGSGSVIGGYLTP

-1979 AIKDLIRQKLGFWTG
+1979 VIKDLIRQKLGFWTG

-2074 LGQDMLNSLE
+2074 LGQDTLNSLE

-2127 PYGLSQVWQRGDF
+2127 PYGLSQAWQKGDF

-2185 GTLNLLSNQ
+2185 GTLNLLSDQ

-2202 LDASNGLKINAA
+2202 LNASNGLKINAT

-2227 NASCVQQSDP
+2227 NASCAQQSDP
-2237 ITTNTANPCALSAQS
+2237 TVASTTNPCTTAQN
-2252 ANGASSNN
+2252 NTSSSN

-2276 MVTANDFNFS
+2276 VVTANDFNFS

-2293 VVDFSKIKGSANIK
+2293 VVDFSKIKGSTNVK

-2350 ATQKIGVLQNLVIA
+2350 ATQKIEVLQNLVIA

-2392 ENIQTPAP
+2392 ENSQTPTNP

-2437 YIDYNI
+2437 YINYNI

-2504 SLSVLHNQVKMSYGD
+2504 SLSVLYNQIKMSYGN
-2519 KVMDFTPPTLQDYIV
+2519 KAMDFAPPTLQDYIV

-2548 GGNNAIKW
+2548 GGNSAINW

-2643 LKNKRFSDPNPSEIF
+2643 LKNKRFSDPNPSEVF
-2658 VKYSQPNKHPNNL
+2658 VKHSQLSKHPNNL
-2671 WVQGVG
+2671 WIQGVG

-2697 RLVKNVILGGYVAYG
+2697 RLVKNMILGGYVAYG

-2720 MRSLGNNV
+2720 MHSLANNV

-2749 TYGGNASHINS
+2749 TYGGNASRINS

-2866 LIKAKGDNMVRFVGE
+2866 LIKSKGDNTVRFVGE

-2896 SVITG
+2896 SVVTG

-2925 DLNITGNVG
+2925 DINITGNVG

>member
-1 MKQFKKKPKKIKR
+1 M
-14 SQKIILKRPLWL
+14 
-26 MPLLIG
+26 
-32 GFASGVY
+32 
-39 ADGTDILG
+39 
-47 LSWGEKSQKVCV
+47 
-59 HRPWYALW
+59 HHPWYALW
-67 SCDKWEEKTQQF
+67 SCDKWEEKTQQY

-88 WAGGNAANYYHSQN
+88 WAGGNATNYYHTQN
-102 NQDITA
+102 NQNITA

-149 NSGNSFTSWYPNGH
+149 SSGNSFTSWYPNGH
-163 TNVTFSAGTINV
+163 TNITFSAGTINV

-205 TINSN
+205 NINSN

-231 SVSLSGDTCSSL
+231 SVSLNGDTCSSL
-243 AKIGSGANC
+243 ASVGVGANC
-252 SSSGPSYSF
+252 STSGPSYSF
-261 KGTTSATNTTFSNAS
+261 KGTTNATNTTFSNAS
-276 GSFTFEESANFSG
+276 GSFTFEENATFSG
-289 AKLNGGAFTFNKGFN
+289 AKWNGGTYTFNKGFS

-309 AFNSGSFT
+309 AFNSGSFN
-317 FKGTSSF
+317 FKGASSF
-324 NNATFSNA
+324 NGDSFSNA
-332 SYTFDNQATFQ
+332 SYTFNNQATFQ
-343 NSSFNGGT
+343 
-351 FTFNNQSNPT
+351 
-361 NSAQHPQILFE
+361 

-398 LFENS
+398 QNS
-403 SFSGSTTTLKGS
+403 SFSGNAIALKGS
-415 ATFEQAFNNSNHQL
+415 VIFQQAFNNSNHQL
-429 TIQNASFDN
+429 TIQNASFNN

-447 TIEKDASFNNTSF
+447 TINEGASFNNTKF
-460 NTPVDTNNM
+460 NTSVDTSNM
-469 SVTGSVTLSGKNDLK
+469 SVTGGVTLSGKNDLN

-494 KITLAQGATFNLTS
+494 KITLAQGTTFNLTS
-508 LGSEKSVTILNSSGG
+508 LGDKKSVTILNSSGG
-523 ITYNHLLNHALNSLT
+523 ITYNHLLNHAINSLT
-538 NALKTTESS
+538 NALKTNESP

-577 PKNTD
+577 SKPTD
-582 SSPSAPTK
+582 SSPSKSSTN
-590 DSPQVY
+590 STQVY

-611 TFSPNSIII
+611 IFSHNSIII

-631 PTISGSQFD
+631 PVISGSKFD

-649 NMPWYDHKYYIPKSQ
+649 DMPWYDHKYYIPKSQ

-689 TFSTNGSNLV
+689 TFSASNSNLV
-699 IGYNA
+699 IGYNS
-704 TWTGNSVSSSGTVSF
+704 TWTGNSVSSSDTVSF
-719 GDTSGSALNGH
+719 GDTSGSVLNGH

-739 IGTTNGAYSAYHV
+739 TGTTNGTYSAYHV

-769 ANLVFNGV
+769 ANLIFNGV

-791 AGAYSSSM
+791 AGIYSSSM
-799 TFSTQN
+799 TFSTQS
-805 MDSSQNLNGLNAN
+805 MDSSQNLNGLNSN
-818 GKLSVYGATFTNQAK
+818 GKLLVYGATFTNQAK
-833 DGKFIFNAGQATFEN
+833 DGKFIFNAGQAVFEN

-878 SAKNASFNNANFN
+878 SAKNASFNNAHFN
-891 NSASFN
+891 NSTSFN
-897 FNNSNATTSFV
+897 FNNSSATTSFV

-926 GNSTN
+926 GNSAN
-931 SDGSQNT
+931 GSQNN
-938 ANFNNTGSVNIAG
+938 ANFNNTGSVNVSG
-951 NATFDNMAFN
+951 NATFDNVVFN
-961 GPTNTSVK
+961 SPTNTSVK

-982 NAPLSFGDGMINFS
+982 NAPLSFGDGTITFN
-996 AHSVINIGEAI
+996 AHSVINIGGAI

-1044 SEKLVSSAGNG
+1044 SKKLVSSVGNG
-1055 IYDVVYSFNNQTYN
+1055 VYDVVYSFNNQTYN

-1092 VDMEKS
+1092 MDMEKS
-1098 DHLYYQNALGFMTYM
+1098 DHLYYKDVVGFMTYM
-1113 PNSYNNNLGNLNNT
+1113 PNSYNNNLGNTNNT

-1152 TLTGQNSAIVFGA
+1152 TFTGQNSTIVFGA
-1165 KNIWTNASD
+1165 KSIWTNASD

-1253 NRAAGTQSSSMN
+1253 NRTAGTQSSSMN
-1265 FISNSANIQAQ
+1265 FTSNSANIQAQ
-1276 NSYFIDDTAQNKG
+1276 NSYFIDDTAQNGG

-1317 FKFNAV
+1317 FKFNAT
-1323 NAISFTNSSNLS
+1323 NAISFTNSTNLS
-1335 SGLYQISAKSV
+1335 SGLYQMQAQSV

-1367 SLSQNASI
+1367 NLSQNASI

-1381 TLELSGDLN
+1381 TLELQGDLN

-1401 SAINVSNN
+1401 STINVSNN
-1409 ATINDYASLIAS
+1409 ATINDYASLIV
-1421 NGSHLNF
+1421 NDGSRLNF
-1428 NGAVN
+1428 NGTTH
-1433 FNSANITTSLSDSS
+1433 FNSANITTSLNHSS
-1447 IVFKGASSLG
+1447 IVFKGAISLG

-1466 FLDFQGSSAITS
+1466 SLDFQGSSAIIS
-1478 NTAFNFYN
+1478 NTAFNFYD

-1518 SVLNLKNSQLVFSD
+1518 SVLNLKNSQLVFGD

-1554 YNIIQADMNSNW
+1554 YNIIQAGMNNNW
-1566 YERISFFG
+1566 YERINLFG

-1580 IYDAKNQTYSFTNP
+1580 VYDAINQTYSFTNP

-1627 GSEIFNYQKVYNN
+1627 GSEVFNYQKVYNN

-1646 YSDDAQGVFYLT
+1646 YSDDAEGVFYLT
-1658 SSVKGYYNP
+1658 SNVKGYYNP

-1694 TYNAQGNPISALHVY
+1694 TYNAQGNPISALHIY

-1742 SSLSNLKG
+1742 SNLSGLNP

-1762 SDWKN
+1762 NDWKN
-1767 INELIDNANNSVVQN
+1767 INEFIDNANNSVVQN
-1782 FNNGALIIGATK
+1782 FNNGTLIVGATK
-1794 IGQTNTNST
+1794 IGQTDTNSA

-1813 PCDYTDIVCQK
+1813 PCDYTDTVCQK

-1850 KEIYLTGTLG
+1850 REIYLTGTLG

-1931 LGNLIVN
+1931 LGNLIAD
-1938 TLGSGSVIGGYLTP
+1938 TLGSDSVIGGHLTP

-2039 DIGQVISVMLQD
+2039 DIGQVISVILQD

-2074 LGQDMLNSLE
+2074 LGQDTLNSLE

-2099 LAAKGLGPIYEQGL
+2099 LAAKGLGSIYEQGL

-2127 PYGLSQVWQRGDF
+2127 PYGLSQVWQKGDF

-2152 STFSNANGGT
+2152 STFSNANGGA
-2162 LSFNAGNSLIFAGNN
+2162 LSFNAGDTLIFAGNN
-2177 HIAFTNHS
+2177 RISFTNYA
-2185 GTLNLLSNQ
+2185 GALNLLSNQ

-2202 LDASNGLKINAA
+2202 LDASNGLKINAGS
-2214 NNNVSVSQGNLFI
+2214 NNVSVSQGNLFI
-2227 NASCVQQSDP
+2227 NASCTQQSDP
-2237 ITTNTANPCALSAQS
+2237 TTANATNPCALSAQS
-2252 ANGASSNN
+2252 TNGVSSSN

-2265 PIALNNNDESL
+2265 QIALNNNDESL

-2293 VVDFSKIKGSANIK
+2293 VVDFSKIKGSANVK

-2331 KNASF
+2331 NNASF

-2350 ATQKIGVLQNLVIA
+2350 ATQKIEVLQNLVIA
-2364 SNASLSTGIYGLE
+2364 SNASLSTGIYGLG
-2377 VGGALNNFGAIHFNL
+2377 VGGGLNNLGTIHFNL
-2392 ENIQTPAP
+2392 ENSQTPVNP
-2400 LIQAEGII
+2400 LIQAERII

-2417 INVNNSMANNTT
+2417 INVNNVMANNTA

-2457 ININGNHIEEKNG
+2457 ININGNRIEEKNG

-2477 RVLLQDKGLLLSVA
+2477 RVLLQDRGLLLSVA
-2491 LPNSNNASPNNIL
+2491 LPNSNNAHQNNIL
-2504 SLSVLHNQVKMSYGD
+2504 SLSVLHNQIKMSYGT
-2519 KVMDFTPPTLQDYIV
+2519 KVMDFTSPTLQDYIV
-2534 GIQGQSALNQIEAI
+2534 GIQGQSALNQIEAV
-2548 GGNNAIKW
+2548 GGNAIKW
-2556 LSTLMIKTKENPL
+2556 LSTLMMETKENPL

-2583 LDATKDL
+2583 LGVAKDL
-2590 QNTASLISNPN
+2590 LNTASLISNPN
-2601 FRDNATNLLEL
+2601 FRNNATNLLEL

-2627 FRAREGESNF
+2627 FRSREGESDF

-2643 LKNKRFSDPNPSEIF
+2643 LKNKRFSDPNPNEIF
-2658 VKYSQPNKHPNNL
+2658 VKYSQLSKHPNNL
-2671 WVQGVG
+2671 WVQGIG

-2682 SGGNGTLYGLNVGYD
+2682 SGGNGTLYGLNAGYD

-2720 MRSLGNNV
+2720 MHSLANNV

-2749 TYGGNASHINS
+2749 IYGGNASNINS

-2770 RYNYNTWTTSVNGN
+2770 RYSYNTWTTSVNGN

-2810 LSGMKGKMQNP
+2810 LSGMKGNDATYKLFCN
-2821 AYQQF
+2821 
-2826 VMHSNPSNE
+2826 
-2835 SVLTLNMGLESR
+2835 
-2847 KYFGKNSY
+2847 
-2855 YFVTARLGRDL
+2855 
-2866 LIKAKGDNMVRFVGE
+2866 
-2881 NTLLYRKGEIFNTFA
+2881 GEI
-2896 SVITG
+2896 G
-2901 GEMHL
+2901 
-2906 WRLMYVNA
+2906 
-2914 GVGLKMGLQYQ
+2914 
-2925 DLNITGNVG
+2925 
-2934 MRVAF
+2934 

>member
-1 MKQFKKKPKKIKR
+1 MKKFKKKPKSIKR
-14 SQKIILKRPLWL
+14 SHQNQKTILKRPLWL
-26 MPLLIG
+26 APLLIG

-39 ADGTDILG
+39 ANNLWDLLNPKAGGEYVHWVKGSQYCAWWEFAGCLKNV
-47 LSWGEKSQKVCV
+47 WGANHKG
-59 HRPWYALW
+59 YDA
-67 SCDKWEEKTQQF
+67 
-79 TGNQLITKT
+79 
-88 WAGGNAANYYHSQN
+88 GNAANYLSSQN
-102 NQDITA
+102 YQAISVGNGNET
-108 NLKND
+108 
-113 NGTYFLSGLY
+113 GTYSLSGFT
-123 NYTGGEYNGGNLD
+123 NYVGGNLTID
-136 IELGSN
+136 LG
-142 ATFNLGA
+142 
-149 NSGNSFTSWYPNGH
+149 NSVVLDLSGSNSFTSYQGYNQGKDKVSF
-163 TNVTFSAGTINV
+163 NVGTINL
-175 NNSVEVGNR
+175 SGALEVGNR

-191 HTGTATLNL
+191 HTGIATLNL

-205 TINSN
+205 NINSN
-210 INAYKTSQVNIG
+210 ISAFKTSQVNVG
-222 NANSAITIN
+222 NANSVITIG
-231 SVSLSGDTCSSL
+231 SVSLSGEVCSSL
-243 AKIGSGANC
+243 ASVGVGANC
-252 SSSGPSYSF
+252 SHSGPSYSF
-261 KGTTSATNTTFSNAS
+261 KGTTNATNTAFSNTS
-276 GSFTFEESANFSG
+276 GSFTFEENATFSG
-289 AKLNGGAFTFNKGFN
+289 AKWNGGAFTFNKEFK

-309 AFNSGSFT
+309 AFNSGSFN
-317 FKGTSSF
+317 FKGASSF
-324 NNATFSNA
+324 NGASFSNA
-332 SYTFDNQATFQ
+332 SYTFNNQATFQ

-351 FTFNNQSNPT
+351 FTFNNKT
-361 NSAQHPQILFE
+361 NQSAQHPQI
-372 NSSFNGGI
+372 
-380 FTFNNQTNPTNS
+380 Q
-392 AQHPQI
+392 
-398 LFENS
+398 NS
-403 SFSGSTTTLKGS
+403 SFSGSAITLKG
-415 ATFEQAFNNSNHQL
+415 FVDFQQAFNNSNHQL
-429 TIQNASFDN
+429 TIQNASFNN
-438 ATFNNTGKI
+438 ATFSNTGKI
-447 TIEKDASFNNTSF
+447 TINESASFNDTIFNTSI
-460 NTPVDTNNM
+460 NTNNM
-469 SVTGSVTLSGKNDLK
+469 TITGSVTLSGKNDLK

-494 KITLAQGATFNLTS
+494 KITLTQGTTFNLTS

-523 ITYNHLLNHALNSLT
+523 ITYNNLLNHAINSLT
-538 NALKTTESS
+538 SALKTNESS
-547 SKPQSFAQGLWD
+547 SDPQSFAQGLWE

-569 LLSENAAT
+569 LLNENAT
-577 PKNTD
+577 TSKPTD
-582 SSPSAPTK
+582 SSPSKSSTNPT
-590 DSPQVY
+590 QVY

-631 PTISGSQFD
+631 PVISGSKFD
-640 LSASNYINA
+640 LSASNYINS
-649 NMPWYDHKYYIPKSQ
+649 NTPWYDHKYYIPKSQ

-689 TFSTNGSNLV
+689 TFSASNSNLV

-704 TWTGNSVSSSGTVSF
+704 TWTDHNATSSDTVSF
-719 GDTSGSALNGH
+719 GDTSGSALSGH

-739 IGTTNGAYSAYHV
+739 TGTTDGTYSAYHV

-769 ANLVFNGV
+769 ANLIFNGV

-791 AGAYSSSM
+791 AGIYSSSM
-799 TFSTQN
+799 TFSTQS
-805 MDSSQNLNGLNAN
+805 MDNSQNLNGLNAN
-818 GKLSVYGATFTNQAK
+818 GKLLVYGTTFTNEAK
-833 DGKFIFNAGQATFEN
+833 DGKFIFNAGQAVFEN

-878 SAKNASFNNANFN
+878 SAKNASFNNAHFN
-891 NSASFN
+891 NSTSFN
-897 FNNSNATTSFV
+897 FNNSNATTSFI
-908 GDFTNAN
+908 GDFTNAH

-926 GNSTN
+926 GNSAN
-931 SDGSQNT
+931 GSQNN
-938 ANFNNTGSVNIAG
+938 ANFNNTGSVNISG
-951 NATFDNMAFN
+951 NATFDNVVFN
-961 GPTNTSVK
+961 SPTNTSVK

-982 NAPLSFGDGMINFS
+982 NAPLSFGDGTITFN

-1027 FSKNLWQLIN
+1027 KNLWQLIN

-1044 SEKLVSSAGNG
+1044 SEKLVSSVGNG
-1055 IYDVVYSFNNQTYN
+1055 VYDVVYSFNNQTYN
-1069 FQEVFSPNS
+1069 FQEIFSPNS

-1084 GVGMVFDY
+1084 GVSMVFDY
-1092 VDMEKS
+1092 MDMEKS
-1098 DHLYYQNALGFMTYM
+1098 DHLYYQNVLGFMTYM
-1113 PNSYNNNLGNLNNT
+1113 PNSYNNNLGNSNNT
-1127 IYYYDKSIDFYASG
+1127 IYYYDNSIDFYASG
-1141 KTLFTK
+1141 KTSFTK

-1152 TLTGQNSAIVFGA
+1152 TFTGQNSAIVFGA

-1230 SGGGASLNFNGL
+1230 SGGGASLNFNAL

-1265 FISNSANIQAQ
+1265 FVSNSANIQAQ
-1276 NSYFIDDTAQNKG
+1276 NSYFIDDTAQNGG

-1317 FKFNAV
+1317 FKFNAK
-1323 NAISFTNSSNLS
+1323 NAISFTNSTNLS
-1335 SGLYQISAKSV
+1335 SGLYQMQAKSV

-1356 VGTSSIKANAI
+1356 VGTSSIKASAI
-1367 SLSQNASI
+1367 NLSQNASI

-1381 TLELSGDLN
+1381 TLDLQGDLN
-1390 LNDTSSLNLNQ
+1390 VNDTSSLNLNQ
-1401 SAINVSNN
+1401 STINVSNN
-1409 ATINDYASLIAS
+1409 ATINDYASLIV
-1421 NGSHLNF
+1421 NDGSHLNF

-1433 FNSANITTSLSDSS
+1433 FNSENITTSLSNSS
-1447 IVFKGASSLG
+1447 IVFKGASFLG

-1466 FLDFQGSSAITS
+1466 SLDFQGSSAITS
-1478 NTAFNFYN
+1478 NTAFNFYD

-1518 SVLNLKNSQLVFSD
+1518 SVLDLKNSQLIFGD

-1554 YNIIQADMNSNW
+1554 YNIIQADMSSNW

-1607 NQLSVTLSQI
+1607 NQLSVTISQI

-1646 YSDDAQGVFYLT
+1646 YSDDAEGVFYLT
-1658 SSVKGYYNP
+1658 SNVKGYYNP

-1673 SGSNNTTK
+1673 NGSNNTTK
-1681 NNNLTSESSVISQ
+1681 NNNLSSESSVISQ
-1694 TYNAQGNPISALHVY
+1694 TYNAQGNPISALHIY

-1715 NNIKALGQ
+1715 SNIKALGQ

-1742 SSLSNLKG
+1742 SSLSDLKG

-1794 IGQTNTNST
+1794 IGQTNTNSA
-1803 VVFGGLGYQK
+1803 VVFGGLGYQT

-1911 AGLANILGEVAMQS
+1911 AGLANILGEVAVQS

-2039 DIGQVISVMLQD
+2039 DIGQVISVILQD

-2056 EALQNDVV
+2056 NALKNDVA

-2074 LGQDMLNSLE
+2074 LGQDTLNSLE

-2127 PYGLSQVWQRGDF
+2127 PYGLSQVWQKGDF

-2152 STFSNANGGT
+2152 STFSNANGDT

-2177 HIAFTNHS
+2177 HISFTNHA
-2185 GTLNLLSNQ
+2185 GTLQLLSDQ

-2202 LDASNGLKINAA
+2202 LNASNGLKINAA

-2227 NASCVQQSDP
+2227 NASCAQQSDP
-2237 ITTNTANPCALSAQS
+2237 TTANAKNPCALNAQS
-2252 ANGASSNN
+2252 ANGAFSSN

-2265 PIALNNNDESL
+2265 PVALNNNDESL

-2312 NNAQFQANNLTIS
+2312 NNAQFQANNLIIS

-2336 VTNNLNIQGAFNNN
+2336 MANNLNIQGAFNNN
-2350 ATQKIGVLQNLVIA
+2350 ATRKVEVLQNLTIA

-2377 VGGALNNFGAIHFNL
+2377 VGGALNDFGAIHFNL
-2392 ENIQTPAP
+2392 ENIQTPTP

-2417 INVNNSMANNTT
+2417 ININNSMANNTT

-2457 ININGNHIEEKNG
+2457 ININGNHMEEKNG
-2470 VLTYLGQ
+2470 ALTYLGQ

-2491 LPNSNNASPNNIL
+2491 LPDSNNASQNNIL
-2504 SLSVLHNQVKMSYGD
+2504 SLSVLYNQIKMSYGD
-2519 KVMDFTPPTLQDYIV
+2519 KAMDFTPPTLQDYIV
-2534 GIQGQSALNQIEAI
+2534 GIQGQSALNQIEAV
-2548 GGNNAIKW
+2548 GGNAIKW
-2556 LSTLMIKTKENPL
+2556 LSTLMMETKENPL
-2569 FAPIYLENHSLNEI
+2569 FAPIYLKNHSLNEI
-2583 LDATKDL
+2583 LGVTKDL

-2627 FRAREGESNF
+2627 FGSREGESDF

-2643 LKNKRFSDPNPSEIF
+2643 LKNKRFSDPNPGEVF
-2658 VKYSQPNKHPNNL
+2658 VKYSQLSKHPNNL
-2671 WVQGVG
+2671 WVQGIG

-2682 SGGNGTLYGLNVGYD
+2682 SGGNGTLYGLNAGYD

-2720 MRSLGNNV
+2720 MRSLANNV

-2749 TYGGNASHINS
+2749 TYGGNANNINS
-2760 SNSLLSVLNQ
+2760 SNPLLSVLNQ
-2770 RYNYNTWTTSVNGN
+2770 RYSYNTWTTSVNGN

-2810 LSGMKGKMQNP
+2810 LSGMKGKMNDA
-2821 AYQQF
+2821 AYKQF
-2826 VMHSNPSNE
+2826 LMHSNPSNE

-2866 LIKAKGDNMVRFVGE
+2866 LIKSKGGNVVRFVGE
-2881 NTLLYRKGEIFNTFA
+2881 NTLLYRKGEVFNTFA

-2906 WRLMYVNA
+2906 WRLVYVNA

-2925 DLNITGNVG
+2925 DINITGNVG

>member
-1 MKQFKKKPKKIKR
+1 MKKFKKKPKKIKR

-39 ADGTDILG
+39 ANNLWDLLNPKVGGEYVHWVKGSQYCAWFEFVGCLRNV
-47 LSWGEKSQKVCV
+47 WGANHKG
-59 HRPWYALW
+59 YDA
-67 SCDKWEEKTQQF
+67 
-79 TGNQLITKT
+79 
-88 WAGGNAANYYHSQN
+88 GNAANYLSSQN
-102 NQDITA
+102 YQAISVGSGNET
-108 NLKND
+108 
-113 NGTYFLSGLY
+113 GTYSLSGFT
-123 NYTGGEYNGGNLD
+123 NYVGGNLT
-136 IELGSN
+136 I
-142 ATFNLGA
+142 NLG
-149 NSGNSFTSWYPNGH
+149 NRVVLDLSGSNSFTSYQGYNQGKDDVSFNVGAINLNG
-163 TNVTFSAGTINV
+163 TL
-175 NNSVEVGNR
+175 EVGNR
-184 VGSGAGT
+184 VGSGVGT

-205 TINSN
+205 NVNSN
-210 INAYKTSQVNIG
+210 ISAYKTSQVNIG
-222 NANSAITIN
+222 NANSTITIG

-243 AKIGSGANC
+243 ARVGVGYNC
-252 SSSGPSYSF
+252 SNSGPSYSF
-261 KGTTSATNTTFSNAS
+261 KGTTNATNTTFRNAN
-276 GSFTFEESANFSG
+276 GSFTFEENATFSG
-289 AKLNGGAFTFNKGFN
+289 AKLNGGAFTFNKGFS

-324 NNATFSNA
+324 NGASFNNA
-332 SYTFDNQATFQ
+332 SYTFENQATFQ

-351 FTFNNQSNPT
+351 FTFNNQTSPT
-361 NSAQHPQILFE
+361 NSTQHPQI
-372 NSSFNGGI
+372 
-380 FTFNNQTNPTNS
+380 Q
-392 AQHPQI
+392 
-398 LFENS
+398 NS
-403 SFSGSTTTLKGS
+403 SFSGNATTLKG
-415 ATFEQAFNNSNHQL
+415 FVNFQQAFNNSNHQL

-447 TIEKDASFNNTSF
+447 TIEKDASFNNTTF
-460 NTPVDTNNM
+460 NTSINTNNM
-469 SVTGSVTLSGKNDLK
+469 SVTGGVTLSGKNDLK
-484 NGSTLDFGSS
+484 NGATLDFGSS
-494 KITLAQGATFNLTS
+494 QVTLTQGTTFNLTS
-508 LGSEKSVTILNSSGG
+508 LSSEKSVTILNSSGG
-523 ITYNHLLNHALNSLT
+523 INYNHLLNHALNSLT
-538 NALKTTESS
+538 NALKTNESS
-547 SKPQSFAQGLWD
+547 SLPQSFAQGLWD

-569 LLSENAAT
+569 LLNENATTSKPA
-577 PKNTD
+577 D
-582 SSPSAPTK
+582 SSPPKSSINST
-590 DSPQVY
+590 QVY

-611 TFSPNSIII
+611 TFGPNSIII

-631 PTISGSQFD
+631 PVISGSKFD
-640 LSASNYINA
+640 LSASNYINS
-649 NMPWYDHKYYIPKSQ
+649 NTPWYDHKYYIPKSQ

-689 TFSTNGSNLV
+689 TFSASGSNLV
-699 IGYNA
+699 IGYNS
-704 TWTGNSVSSSGTVSF
+704 TWTGNSVSSSDTVSF

-730 CGPWPYYQC
+730 CGPFPYYQC
-739 IGTTNGAYSAYHV
+739 TGTTNGTYSAYHV

-791 AGAYSSSM
+791 AWIYSSSM
-799 TFSTQN
+799 TFSTQS
-805 MDSSQNLNGLNAN
+805 MDNSQNLNGLNAN
-818 GKLSVYGATFTNQAK
+818 GKLSVYGTTFTNQAK

-908 GDFTNAN
+908 GDFTNAH

-931 SDGSQNT
+931 SDDSQNN
-938 ANFNNTGSVNIAG
+938 ANFNNTGSVNISG
-951 NATFDNMAFN
+951 NATFDNVVFN
-961 GPTNTSVK
+961 SPTNTSVK

-982 NAPLSFGDGMINFS
+982 NAPLSFGDGTITFN

-1013 TLVSSSKEIEYNNA
+1013 TLVSSSKEIDYNNA

-1055 IYDVVYSFNNQTYN
+1055 VYDVVYSFNNQTYN
-1069 FQEVFSPNS
+1069 FQEIFSPNS

-1092 VDMEKS
+1092 MDMEKS
-1098 DHLYYQNALGFMTYM
+1098 DRLYYKNALGFMTYM
-1113 PNSYNNNLGNLNNT
+1113 PNSYNNNLGNANNT
-1127 IYYYDKSIDFYASG
+1127 IYYYDNSIDFYASG

-1152 TLTGQNSAIVFGA
+1152 TFTGQNSAIVFGA
-1165 KNIWTNASD
+1165 KNIWTDASD
-1174 APQSNT
+1174 APQSNA

-1190 GSNDASGH
+1190 GSNDSSGH

-1317 FKFNAV
+1317 FKFNAT
-1323 NAISFTNSSNLS
+1323 NAISFTNSTNLS
-1335 SGLYQISAKSV
+1335 SGLYQMQAKSV
-1346 LFDNSNLSVS
+1346 SFDNSNLSVS
-1356 VGTSSIKANAI
+1356 VGTSSIKASAI
-1367 SLSQNASI
+1367 NLSQNASI

-1381 TLELSGDLN
+1381 TLELQGDLN

-1401 SAINVSNN
+1401 STINVSNN
-1409 ATINDYASLIAS
+1409 ATINDHASLIAS
-1421 NGSHLNF
+1421 NNAHINF
-1428 NGAVN
+1428 NGTTH
-1433 FNSANITTSLSDSS
+1433 FNSANITTSLNDSS

-1457 GQFNLSNNS
+1457 GQFNLRNHSS
-1466 FLDFQGSSAITS
+1466 LDFQGSSAITS
-1478 NTAFNFYN
+1478 NTAFNFYD

-1506 SLGGNLLNPNNS
+1506 SLGGNLLNPNNN
-1518 SVLNLKNSQLVFSD
+1518 SVLDLKNSQLVFGD

-1542 LLSDLNDNKNRV
+1542 LLSDLNGNKNRV

-1646 YSDDAQGVFYLT
+1646 YSDDAEGVFYLT

-1673 SGSNNTTK
+1673 NGSNNTTK

-1694 TYNAQGNPISALHVY
+1694 TYNAQGNPISALHIY

-1742 SSLSNLKG
+1742 SSLSGLNSN
-1750 DALNQLTKLITP
+1750 ALNQLTKLITP

-1794 IGQTNTNST
+1794 IGQTDTNST
-1803 VVFGGLGYQK
+1803 VVFGGLGYQT

-1836 SSADLGYIDTTFNA
+1836 SSADLGYINTTFNA

-1860 SGNAWGTGGSA
+1860 SGNAWGTGGST

-1938 TLGSGSVIGGYLTP
+1938 TLGSDSVIGGYLTP

-2074 LGQDMLNSLE
+2074 LGQDTLNSLE

-2113 GDLIPNLGKKGLFA
+2113 GDLIPSLGKKGLFA
-2127 PYGLSQVWQRGDF
+2127 PYGLSQVWQKGDF
-2140 SFNAQ
+2140 NFNAQ

-2177 HIAFTNHS
+2177 HISFTNHF
-2185 GTLNLLSNQ
+2185 GTLQLLSDQ

-2214 NNNVSVSQGNLFI
+2214 NNNVSVSQGNLFV
-2227 NASCVQQSDP
+2227 NASCAQQSDP
-2237 ITTNTANPCALSAQS
+2237 TTTNATNPCTLSAQS

-2293 VVDFSKIKGSANIK
+2293 VVDFSKVKGSANIK

-2312 NNAQFQANNLTIS
+2312 NNAQFQANNLIIS

-2331 KNASF
+2331 NNASF

-2350 ATQKIGVLQNLVIA
+2350 ATQKIEVLQNLVIA

-2377 VGGALNNFGAIHFNL
+2377 VGGTLNNLGTIHFNL
-2392 ENIQTPAP
+2392 ENIQTPTP
-2400 LIQAEGII
+2400 LIQAEEII

-2470 VLTYLGQ
+2470 ALTYLGQ

-2491 LPNSNNASPNNIL
+2491 LPDSNNAHQNHIL
-2504 SLSVLHNQVKMSYGD
+2504 SLSVLHDQIKMSYGN
-2519 KVMDFTPPTLQDYIV
+2519 KIMDFTPPTLQDYIV
-2534 GIQGQSALNQIEAI
+2534 GIQGQSALNQIEAV
-2548 GGNNAIKW
+2548 GGNAIKW
-2556 LSTLMIKTKENPL
+2556 LSTLMMETKENPL

-2583 LDATKDL
+2583 LGVTKDL

-2627 FRAREGESNF
+2627 FRAREGESDF
-2637 SERLLE
+2637 SKRLLE
-2643 LKNKRFSDPNPSEIF
+2643 LKNKRFSDPNPGEVF
-2658 VKYSQPNKHPNNL
+2658 VKYSQLSKHQNNL
-2671 WVQGVG
+2671 WVQGIG

-2712 YSGFNGNI
+2712 YSDFNGNI

-2749 TYGGNASHINS
+2749 TYGGNASNINS
-2760 SNSLLSVLNQ
+2760 SNPLLSVLNQ

-2810 LSGMKGKMQNP
+2810 LSGMKGKMNDA
-2821 AYQQF
+2821 AYKQF
-2826 VMHSNPSNE
+2826 LMHSNPSNE

-2866 LIKAKGDNMVRFVGE
+2866 LIKSKGGNVVRFVGE
-2881 NTLLYRKGEIFNTFA
+2881 NTLLYRKGEVFNTFA

-2906 WRLMYVNA
+2906 WRLVYVNA

-2925 DLNITGNVG
+2925 DINITGNVG

>member
-1 MKQFKKKPKKIKR
+1 MKKFKKKPKSIKR
-14 SQKIILKRPLWL
+14 SHQKTILKRPLWL
-26 MPLLIG
+26 APLLIG
-32 GFASGVY
+32 GFASGVHANNLWDLLNPKVGGEY
-39 ADGTDILG
+39 VHWVKGSQYCAWWEFAGCLKNV
-47 LSWGEKSQKVCV
+47 WGANHKG
-59 HRPWYALW
+59 YDA
-67 SCDKWEEKTQQF
+67 
-79 TGNQLITKT
+79 
-88 WAGGNAANYYHSQN
+88 GNAANYLSSQN
-102 NQDITA
+102 YQAISVGSGNET
-108 NLKND
+108 
-113 NGTYFLSGLY
+113 GTYSLSGFT
-123 NYTGGEYNGGNLD
+123 NYVGGNLT
-136 IELGSN
+136 I
-142 ATFNLGA
+142 NLG
-149 NSGNSFTSWYPNGH
+149 NSVVLDLSGSNSFTSYQGYNQGKDDVSFNVGAINLNG
-163 TNVTFSAGTINV
+163 AL
-175 NNSVEVGNR
+175 EVGNR

-200 NANKV
+200 NANQV
-205 TINSN
+205 NINSN
-210 INAYKTSQVNIG
+210 ISAFKTSQVNIG
-222 NANSAITIN
+222 NANSAITIG

-243 AKIGSGANC
+243 ASVGVGANC
-252 SSSGPSYSF
+252 STSGPGYSF
-261 KGTTSATNTTFSNAS
+261 KGTTSATNTAFSNAS
-276 GSFTFEESANFSG
+276 GSFTFEENATFSG
-289 AKLNGGAFTFNKGFN
+289 AKLNGGSFTFNKGFN

-309 AFNSGSFT
+309 AFNSGSFN
-317 FKGTSSF
+317 FKGASSF

-332 SYTFDNQATFQ
+332 SYTFNDQATFQ

-351 FTFNNQSNPT
+351 FTFNNQT
-361 NSAQHPQILFE
+361 NQSAQHPQI
-372 NSSFNGGI
+372 
-380 FTFNNQTNPTNS
+380 Q
-392 AQHPQI
+392 
-398 LFENS
+398 NS
-403 SFSGSTTTLKGS
+403 SFSGNATTLKG
-415 ATFEQAFNNSNHQL
+415 FVDFQQAFNNSNHQL
-429 TIQNASFDN
+429 TMQNASFNN
-438 ATFNNTGKI
+438 ANFNNTGKI
-447 TIEKDASFNNTSF
+447 TIEKEASFNDTTF
-460 NTPVDTNNM
+460 NTFINTNNM
-469 SVTGSVTLSGKNDLK
+469 TITGSVTLSGKNDLK

-494 KITLAQGATFNLTS
+494 QVTLTQGTTFNLTS

-523 ITYNHLLNHALNSLT
+523 ITYNNLLNHALNSLT
-538 NALKTTESS
+538 NALKTNESS
-547 SKPQSFAQGLWD
+547 SDPQSFAQGLWD

-569 LLSENAAT
+569 LLNENAAT
-577 PKNTD
+577 SKPAD
-582 SSPSAPTK
+582 SSPSKSSTNPT
-590 DSPQVY
+590 QVY
-596 QVGYKIGDTIYKLQE
+596 QVGYKIGDIIYKLQE
-611 TFSPNSIII
+611 TFSHNSIII

-631 PTISGSQFD
+631 PIISGSKFD
-640 LSASNYINA
+640 LSASNYINSD
-649 NMPWYDHKYYIPKSQ
+649 MPWYDHKSYIPKSQ

-689 TFSTNGSNLV
+689 TFSASGSNLV

-704 TWTGNSVSSSGTVSF
+704 TWTDHNVSSSETVSF
-719 GDTSGSALNGH
+719 GDTSGSVLNGH

-739 IGTTNGAYSAYHV
+739 TGTTNGTYSAYHV

-769 ANLVFNGV
+769 ANLVFNGI
-777 DSINIANATITQHN
+777 DSVNIANATITQHN
-791 AGAYSSSM
+791 AGIYSSSM
-799 TFSTQN
+799 TFSTQG
-805 MDSSQNLNGLNAN
+805 MDNLKGLNSN

-833 DGKFIFNAGQATFEN
+833 DGKFIFNAGQAVFEN

-897 FNNSNATTSFV
+897 FNNSSATTSFV

-926 GNSTN
+926 GNS

-938 ANFNNTGSVNIAG
+938 ANFNNTGSVNISG
-951 NATFDNMAFN
+951 NATFDNVVFN
-961 GPTNTSVK
+961 SPTNTSVK

-982 NAPLSFGDGMINFS
+982 NAPLSFGDGTITFN

-1037 YQGHGAS
+1037 YQWHGVS
-1044 SEKLVSSAGNG
+1044 SEKLVSSVGNG
-1055 IYDVVYSFNNQTYN
+1055 VYDVVYSFNNQTYN

-1092 VDMEKS
+1092 MDMEKS
-1098 DHLYYQNALGFMTYM
+1098 DHLYYQNAFGFMTYM
-1113 PNSYNNNLGNLNNT
+1113 PNSYNNNLGNSNNT
-1127 IYYYDKSIDFYASG
+1127 IYYYDNSIDFYASG

-1152 TLTGQNSAIVFGA
+1152 TFTGQNSAIVFGA

-1174 APQSNT
+1174 APQSDA

-1265 FISNSANIQAQ
+1265 FVSNSANIQAQ
-1276 NSYFIDDTAQNKG
+1276 NSYFIDDTAQNGG

-1317 FKFNAV
+1317 FKFNAA
-1323 NAISFTNSSNLS
+1323 NAINFTNSTNLS
-1335 SGLYQISAKSV
+1335 SGLYQMQAKSV

-1356 VGTSSIKANAI
+1356 VGTSSIKADAI
-1367 SLSQNASI
+1367 NLSQNASI

-1381 TLELSGDLN
+1381 TLELQGGLN
-1390 LNDTSSLNLNQ
+1390 LNDTSSINLNQ
-1401 SAINVSNN
+1401 STINVSNN

-1421 NGSHLNF
+1421 NNAHINF
-1428 NGAVN
+1428 NGTTN
-1433 FNSANITTSLSDSS
+1433 FNSANITTSLNHSS
-1447 IVFKGASSLG
+1447 IVFKGAISLG

-1466 FLDFQGSSAITS
+1466 SLDFQGSSAITS
-1478 NTAFNFYN
+1478 NTAFNFYD

-1493 ITFHQA
+1493 ITFHQT

-1518 SVLNLKNSQLVFSD
+1518 SVLDLKNSQLVFSD

-1554 YNIIQADMNSNW
+1554 YNIIQADMNNNW

-1658 SSVKGYYNP
+1658 SNVKGYYNP

-1681 NNNLTSESSVISQ
+1681 NNNLSSESSVISQ
-1694 TYNAQGNPISALHVY
+1694 TYNVQGNPISALHIY

-1715 NNIKALGQ
+1715 SNIKALGQ

-1742 SSLSNLKG
+1742 SSLSGLKG

-1794 IGQTNTNST
+1794 IGQTDTNSA

-1911 AGLANILGEVAMQS
+1911 AGLANILGEVAVQS

-2004 IDLQNPEKL
+2004 IDLQNPKKL

-2027 LFNQITGFISAN
+2027 LLNQITGFISAN

-2056 EALQNDVV
+2056 NALQNDVV

-2074 LGQDMLNSLE
+2074 LGQDTLNSLE

-2094 VLDKV
+2094 VLDKI
-2099 LAAKGLGPIYEQGL
+2099 LAAKGLGSIYEQGL
-2113 GDLIPNLGKKGLFA
+2113 GDLIPNFGKKGLFA
-2127 PYGLSQVWQRGDF
+2127 PYGLSQVWQKGDF

-2177 HIAFTNHS
+2177 HIAFTNHF
-2185 GTLNLLSNQ
+2185 GTLQLLSDQ

-2202 LDASNGLKINAA
+2202 LNASNGLKINAGS
-2214 NNNVSVSQGNLFI
+2214 NNISVSQGNLFI
-2227 NASCVQQSDP
+2227 NASCTQQSDP
-2237 ITTNTANPCALSAQS
+2237 TTTSAANPCTLNAQS
-2252 ANGASSNN
+2252 TNGASSSK

-2265 PIALNNNDESL
+2265 QIALNNNDESL
-2276 MVTANDFNFS
+2276 MVTANNFNFS

-2293 VVDFSKIKGSANIK
+2293 VVDFSKIKGSATIK

-2350 ATQKIGVLQNLVIA
+2350 ATQKIEVLQNLVIA
-2364 SNASLSTGIYGLE
+2364 SNASLSTGIYGLG
-2377 VGGALNNFGAIHFNL
+2377 VGGVLNNLGTIHFNL
-2392 ENIQTPAP
+2392 ENSQTPVNP

-2417 INVNNSMANNTT
+2417 INVNNVMANNTT

-2491 LPNSNNASPNNIL
+2491 LPSSNNASQNNIL
-2504 SLSVLHNQVKMSYGD
+2504 SLSVLYNQIKMSYGA
-2519 KVMDFTPPTLQDYIV
+2519 KVMDFTSPTLQDYIV
-2534 GIQGQSALNQIEAI
+2534 GIQGQSALNQIEAV
-2548 GGNNAIKW
+2548 GGNAIKW
-2556 LSTLMIKTKENPL
+2556 LSTLMMDTKENPL
-2569 FAPIYLENHSLNEI
+2569 FAPIYLKNHSLNEI
-2583 LDATKDL
+2583 LGVAKDL

-2627 FRAREGESNF
+2627 FRAREGESDF
-2637 SERLLE
+2637 SLLE
-2643 LKNKRFSDPNPSEIF
+2643 LKNKRFSDPNPNEIF
-2658 VKYSQPNKHPNNL
+2658 VKYTQLNKHPNNL
-2671 WVQGVG
+2671 WAQGIG

-2682 SGGNGTLYGLNVGYD
+2682 AGGNGTLYGLNVGYD

-2720 MRSLGNNV
+2720 MHSLANNV
-2728 DVGMYARAFLK
+2728 DVGMYVRAFLK

-2749 TYGGNASHINS
+2749 TYGGNASNINS

-2770 RYNYNTWTTSVNGN
+2770 RYSYNTWTTSVNGN

-2810 LSGMKGKMQNP
+2810 LSGMKGKMNDA
-2821 AYQQF
+2821 AYERF

-2866 LIKAKGDNMVRFVGE
+2866 LINSKGGNVVRFVGE
-2881 NTLLYRKGEIFNTFA
+2881 NTLLYRKGEVFNTFA

-2925 DLNITGNVG
+2925 DINITGNVG

>member
-1 MKQFKKKPKKIKR
+1 MKKFKKKPKSIKR
-14 SQKIILKRPLWL
+14 SHQKTILKCPLWL
-26 MPLLIG
+26 APLLIG

-47 LSWGEKSQKVCV
+47 LSWGEKSQRVCV
-59 HRPWYALW
+59 YHPWYALW
-67 SCDKWEEKTQQF
+67 SCDKWEEKTQQY

-88 WAGGNAANYYHSQN
+88 WAGGNAASYYHTQN
-102 NQDITA
+102 NQNITA

-123 NYTGGEYNGGNLD
+123 NYTGGENNGGNLD

-149 NSGNSFTSWYPNGH
+149 SNGNSFTSWYPNGH
-163 TNVTFSAGTINV
+163 TNVTFSTGTINV

-205 TINSN
+205 NINSN
-210 INAYKTSQVNIG
+210 ISAFKTSQVNIG
-222 NANSAITIN
+222 NANSVITIG
-231 SVSLSGDTCSSL
+231 SVSLSGNTCSSL
-243 AKIGSGANC
+243 ASVGVGANC
-252 SSSGPSYSF
+252 STSGPSYSF
-261 KGTTSATNTTFSNAS
+261 KGTTNATNTAFSNAS
-276 GSFTFEESANFSG
+276 GSFTFEENATFSG
-289 AKLNGGAFTFNKGFN
+289 AKWNGGTYTFNKRFS

-309 AFNSGSFT
+309 AFNSGSFN

-324 NNATFSNA
+324 NGANFNNAT
-332 SYTFDNQATFQ
+332 YTFNDQATFQ

-351 FTFNNQSNPT
+351 FTFNDQTNQ
-361 NSAQHPQILFE
+361 SAQHPQI
-372 NSSFNGGI
+372 
-380 FTFNNQTNPTNS
+380 Q
-392 AQHPQI
+392 
-398 LFENS
+398 NS
-403 SFSGSTTTLKGS
+403 SFSGNATTLKG
-415 ATFEQAFNNSNHQL
+415 FVNFQQAFNNSNHQL
-429 TIQNASFDN
+429 TMQNASFNN
-438 ATFNNTGKI
+438 ANFNNTGKI
-447 TIEKDASFNNTSF
+447 TINEGASFNNTTF
-460 NTPVDTNNM
+460 NTSVNTNNM
-469 SVTGSVTLSGKNDLK
+469 TITGSVTLSGKNDLK

-494 KITLAQGATFNLTS
+494 KITLTQGTTFNLTS

-523 ITYNHLLNHALNSLT
+523 ITYNHLLNHAINGLT
-538 NALKTTESS
+538 NALKTNENSS
-547 SKPQSFAQGLWD
+547 DPQSFAQGLWD

-569 LLSENAAT
+569 LLNENIAASK
-577 PKNTD
+577 PAD
-582 SSPSAPTK
+582 SSPSKSSTNPT
-590 DSPQVY
+590 QVY

-611 TFSPNSIII
+611 TFSHNSIII
-620 QALESGTYTPP
+620 QTLESGTYTPP
-631 PTISGSQFD
+631 PVISGSKFD
-640 LSASNYINA
+640 LSASNYINSD
-649 NMPWYDHKYYIPKSQ
+649 MPWYDHKSYIPKSQ

-689 TFSTNGSNLV
+689 TFSASNSNLV

-704 TWTGNSVSSSGTVSF
+704 TWTDHNVSSSGTVSF

-739 IGTTNGAYSAYHV
+739 TGTTNGTYSAYHV

-769 ANLVFNGV
+769 ANLIFNGV
-777 DSINIANATITQHN
+777 DSVNIANATITQHN
-791 AGAYSSSM
+791 AGIYSSSM

-805 MDSSQNLNGLNAN
+805 MDDSQNLNGLNSN
-818 GKLSVYGATFTNQAK
+818 GKLLVYGTTFTNQAK
-833 DGKFIFNAGQATFEN
+833 DGKFIFNAGQAVFEN

-926 GNSTN
+926 GNSN
-931 SDGSQNT
+931 NGSQNN
-938 ANFNNTGSVNIAG
+938 ANFNNTGSVNISG
-951 NATFDNMAFN
+951 NAAFDNVVFN
-961 GPTNTSVK
+961 SPTNTSVK

-982 NAPLSFGDGMINFS
+982 NAPLSFGDGTISFN

-1044 SEKLVSSAGNG
+1044 SEKLVSSVGNG
-1055 IYDVVYSFNNQTYN
+1055 VYDVVYSFNNQTYN
-1069 FQEVFSPNS
+1069 FQEIFSQNS

-1092 VDMEKS
+1092 MDMEKS

-1113 PNSYNNNLGNLNNT
+1113 PNSYNNNLGNANNT
-1127 IYYYDKSIDFYASG
+1127 IYYYDNSIDFYASG

-1152 TLTGQNSAIVFGA
+1152 TFTGQNSAIVFGA
-1165 KNIWTNASD
+1165 KNIWTSLSD
-1174 APQSNT
+1174 APQSNV

-1265 FISNSANIQAQ
+1265 FVSNSANIQAQ

-1289 NPNFSFNALN
+1289 NSNFSFNALN

-1317 FKFNAV
+1317 FKFNAK
-1323 NAISFTNSSNLS
+1323 NAISFTNSTNLS
-1335 SGLYQISAKSV
+1335 SGLYQMQAKSV
-1346 LFDNSNLSVS
+1346 SFDNSNLSVS
-1356 VGTSSIKANAI
+1356 VGTSSIKASAI
-1367 SLSQNASI
+1367 NLSQNASI

-1381 TLELSGDLN
+1381 TLEIQGDLN

-1409 ATINDYASLIAS
+1409 ATINDYASLIV
-1421 NGSHLNF
+1421 NDGSRLNF

-1433 FNSANITTSLSDSS
+1433 FNSENITTSLNNSS
-1447 IVFKGASSLG
+1447 IVFKGAISLG

-1466 FLDFQGSSAITS
+1466 SLDFQGSSAITS
-1478 NTAFNFYN
+1478 NTAFNFYD

-1518 SVLNLKNSQLVFSD
+1518 SVLDLKNSQLIFSD

-1554 YNIIQADMNSNW
+1554 YNIIQAGMNSNW
-1566 YERISFFG
+1566 YERINFFG

-1580 IYDAKNQTYSFTNP
+1580 IYDAINQTYSFTNP

-1627 GSEIFNYQKVYNN
+1627 SSEVFNYQKVYNN

-1646 YSDDAQGVFYLT
+1646 YSDDAEGVFYLA
-1658 SSVKGYYNP
+1658 SNVKGYYNP

-1673 SGSNNTTK
+1673 NGSNNTTK
-1681 NNNLTSESSVISQ
+1681 NNNLISESSIISQ

-1742 SSLSNLKG
+1742 SSLSDLNP
-1750 DALNQLTKLITP
+1750 DALNELTKLITP
-1762 SDWKN
+1762 NDWKN
-1767 INELIDNANNSVVQN
+1767 INELINNANNSVVQN
-1782 FNNGALIIGATK
+1782 FNNGALIVGATK
-1794 IGQTNTNST
+1794 IGQTNTNSA

-1931 LGNLIVN
+1931 LGNLIADM
-1938 TLGSGSVIGGYLTP
+1938 LGSDSVIGGYLTP

-2039 DIGQVISVMLQD
+2039 DIGQVISVILQD

-2074 LGQDMLNSLE
+2074 LGQDTLNSLE

-2099 LAAKGLGPIYEQGL
+2099 LAAKGLGSIYEQGL
-2113 GDLIPNLGKKGLFA
+2113 GDLMPNLGKKGLFA
-2127 PYGLSQVWQRGDF
+2127 PYGLSQVWQKGDF
-2140 SFNAQ
+2140 NFNAQ

-2152 STFSNANGGT
+2152 STFSNANGGA
-2162 LSFNAGNSLIFAGNN
+2162 LSFNAGDTLIFAGNN
-2177 HIAFTNHS
+2177 HISFTNHA
-2185 GTLNLLSNQ
+2185 GTLQLLSDQ

-2202 LDASNGLKINAA
+2202 LNASNGLKINAA
-2214 NNNVSVSQGNLFI
+2214 NNNVLVSQGNLFV
-2227 NASCVQQSDP
+2227 NASCVQLSTP
-2237 ITTNTANPCALSAQS
+2237 TAASATNPCALNAQS
-2252 ANGASSNN
+2252 ANGASSSD

-2265 PIALNNNDESL
+2265 QIALNNNDESL

-2293 VVDFSKIKGSANIK
+2293 VVDFSKVKGSANIK

-2336 VTNNLNIQGAFNNN
+2336 TANNLNIQGAFNNN
-2350 ATQKIGVLQNLVIA
+2350 ATQKIEVLQNLVIA
-2364 SNASLSTGIYGLE
+2364 SNASLSTGIYGLG
-2377 VGGALNNFGAIHFNL
+2377 VGGALNHFGAIHFNL
-2392 ENIQTPAP
+2392 ENIQTPTP

-2417 INVNNSMANNTT
+2417 MNVNNSMANNTT

-2457 ININGNHIEEKNG
+2457 ININGNRIEEKNG

-2491 LPNSNNASPNNIL
+2491 LPNSNNAHQNNIL
-2504 SLSVLHNQVKMSYGD
+2504 SLSVLHNQIKMSYGD

-2534 GIQGQSALNQIEAI
+2534 GIQGQSALNQIEAV

-2556 LSTLMIKTKENPL
+2556 LSTLMMETKENPL
-2569 FAPIYLENHSLNEI
+2569 FAPIYLKNHSLHEI
-2583 LDATKDL
+2583 LGVAKDL
-2590 QNTASLISNPN
+2590 LNTASLISNPN
-2601 FRDNATNLLEL
+2601 FRNNATNLLEL

-2627 FRAREGESNF
+2627 FRSREGESDF

-2643 LKNKRFSDPNPSEIF
+2643 LKNKRFSDPNPSEVF
-2658 VKYSQPNKHPNNL
+2658 VKYSPPNKHPNNL
-2671 WVQGVG
+2671 WVQGIG

-2720 MRSLGNNV
+2720 MHSLANNV

-2749 TYGGNASHINS
+2749 TYGGNANNINS
-2760 SNSLLSVLNQ
+2760 SNPLLSVLNQ
-2770 RYNYNTWTTSVNGN
+2770 RYSYNTWTTSVNGN

-2810 LSGMKGKMQNP
+2810 LSGMKGNDA
-2821 AYQQF
+2821 AYKQF
-2826 VMHSNPSNE
+2826 LMHSNPSNE

-2866 LIKAKGDNMVRFVGE
+2866 LIKSKGDNVVRFVGE
-2881 NTLLYRKGEIFNTFA
+2881 NTLLYRKGEVFNTFA

-2906 WRLMYVNA
+2906 WRLVYVNA

-2925 DLNITGNVG
+2925 DINITGNVG

>member
-1 MKQFKKKPKKIKR
+1 MYANN
-14 SQKIILKRPLWL
+14 LWD
-26 MPLLIG
+26 LL
-32 GFASGVY
+32 
-39 ADGTDILG
+39 
-47 LSWGEKSQKVCV
+47 
-59 HRPWYALW
+59 
-67 SCDKWEEKTQQF
+67 
-79 TGNQLITKT
+79 
-88 WAGGNAANYYHSQN
+88 
-102 NQDITA
+102 
-108 NLKND
+108 NLKV
-113 NGTYFLSGLY
+113 
-123 NYTGGEYNGGNLD
+123 GGEYVHWVKGSQYCAWWEFAGCLKNVWGANHKGYDAGNATNYLSSQNYQAISVGSGNETGTYSLSGFTNYVGGNLT
-136 IELGSN
+136 I
-142 ATFNLGA
+142 NLG
-149 NSGNSFTSWYPNGH
+149 NSVVLDLSGSNSFTSYQGYHQGKDDVSFKVGAINLNG
-163 TNVTFSAGTINV
+163 AL
-175 NNSVEVGNR
+175 EVGNR
-184 VGSGAGT
+184 VGSGVGT
-191 HTGTATLNL
+191 HTGTAALNL

-205 TINSN
+205 NINSN
-210 INAYKTSQVNIG
+210 ISAFKTSQVNIG
-222 NANSAITIN
+222 NANSAITIG

-243 AKIGSGANC
+243 ARVGVGSNC
-252 SSSGPSYSF
+252 STSGPSYSF

-276 GSFTFEESANFSG
+276 GSFTFEENAAFSG
-289 AKLNGGAFTFNKGFN
+289 AKWNGGTYTFNKGFST
-304 ATNNT
+304 TNNT
-309 AFNSGSFT
+309 AFNSGSFN
-317 FKGTSSF
+317 FKGASSF
-324 NNATFSNA
+324 NGDSFSNA
-332 SYTFDNQATFQ
+332 SYTFNNQATFQ

-351 FTFNNQSNPT
+351 
-361 NSAQHPQILFE
+361 
-372 NSSFNGGI
+372 

-403 SFSGSTTTLKGS
+403 SFSGNATTLKG
-415 ATFEQAFNNSNHQL
+415 FVNFQQAFSNSNHQL
-429 TIQNASFDN
+429 TMQNASFNN

-447 TIEKDASFNNTSF
+447 TIEKDASFNNTIF
-460 NTPVDTNNM
+460 NTSINTNNM
-469 SVTGSVTLSGKNDLK
+469 TISGGVTLSGKNDLK

-494 KITLAQGATFNLTS
+494 KITLAQGTTFNLTS
-508 LGSEKSVTILNSSGG
+508 LGSEKSVTILNSSGK
-523 ITYNHLLNHALNSLT
+523 ITYNHLLNHAINGLT
-538 NALKTTESS
+538 NALKTSESPS
-547 SKPQSFAQGLWD
+547 DPQSFTQGLWET
-559 MITYNGVTGQ
+559 ITYNGVTGQ
-569 LLSENAAT
+569 LLNENATASK
-577 PKNTD
+577 PAD
-582 SSPSAPTK
+582 SSPSKASSNST
-590 DSPQVY
+590 QVY

-611 TFSPNSIII
+611 TFGPNSIII

-640 LSASNYINA
+640 LSASSYINA
-649 NMPWYDHKYYIPKSQ
+649 DMPWYNHKYYIPKSQ

-689 TFSTNGSNLV
+689 TFSASNSNLV
-699 IGYNA
+699 IGYNS
-704 TWTGNSVSSSGTVSF
+704 TWTDHNVSSSDMVSF

-739 IGTTNGAYSAYHV
+739 TGTTNGTYSAYHV

-769 ANLVFNGV
+769 ANLIFNGV
-777 DSINIANATITQHN
+777 DSVNIANATITQHN
-791 AGAYSSSM
+791 AGIYSSSM
-799 TFSTQN
+799 TFSTQS
-805 MDSSQNLNGLNAN
+805 MDNSHNVNGLNPN
-818 GKLSVYGATFTNQAK
+818 GMLSVYGATFTNQAK
-833 DGKFIFNAGQATFEN
+833 DGKFIFNAGKAVFEN

-878 SAKNASFNNANFN
+878 SAKSASFNNANFN

-897 FNNSNATTSFV
+897 FNNSSATTSFV

-915 SNLQIAGNAVF
+915 SNLQIAGSAVF
-926 GNSTN
+926 GNSN
-931 SDGSQNT
+931 NGSQNN
-938 ANFNNTGSVNIAG
+938 ANFNNTGSVNISG
-951 NATFDNMAFN
+951 NATFDNVVFN
-961 GPTNTSVK
+961 GPTNMSVK
-969 GQVTLNNITLKNL
+969 GQVILNNITLKNL
-982 NAPLSFGDGMINFS
+982 NAPLSFGDGTITFN
-996 AHSVINIGEAI
+996 AHSVINIAEAI

-1055 IYDVVYSFNNQTYN
+1055 VYDVVYSFNNQTYN
-1069 FQEVFSPNS
+1069 FQEIFSPNS

-1092 VDMEKS
+1092 MDMEKS
-1098 DHLYYQNALGFMTYM
+1098 DHLYYKDVAGFMTYM
-1113 PNSYNNNLGNLNNT
+1113 PNSYNNNLGNSNNT
-1127 IYYYDKSIDFYASG
+1127 IYYYDNSIDFYASG

-1152 TLTGQNSAIVFGA
+1152 TFTGQNSTIVFGA
-1165 KNIWTNASD
+1165 KSIWTNASD

-1253 NRAAGTQSSSMN
+1253 NRTAGTQSSSMN
-1265 FISNSANIQAQ
+1265 FTSNSANIQAQ
-1276 NSYFIDDTAQNKG
+1276 NSYFIDDTAQNGG

-1317 FKFNAV
+1317 FKFNAA
-1323 NAISFTNSSNLS
+1323 NTISFTNSTNLS
-1335 SGLYQISAKSV
+1335 SGLYQMQAKSV
-1346 LFDNSNLSVS
+1346 SFDNSNLSVS

-1367 SLSQNASI
+1367 NLAQNASI

-1381 TLELSGDLN
+1381 TLELQGDLN

-1409 ATINDYASLIAS
+1409 ATINDYARLIVNDDS
-1421 NGSHLNF
+1421 RLNF
-1428 NGAVN
+1428 NGTTN
-1433 FNSANITTSLSDSS
+1433 FNSANITTSLNHSS
-1447 IVFKGASSLG
+1447 IVFKGAISLG

-1466 FLDFQGSSAITS
+1466 SLDFQGSSAITS
-1478 NTAFNFYN
+1478 NTAFNFYD

-1542 LLSDLNDNKNRV
+1542 LLIDLNDNKNRV
-1554 YNIIQADMNSNW
+1554 YNIIQAGMNNNW
-1566 YERISFFG
+1566 YERINFFG

-1580 IYDAKNQTYSFTNP
+1580 VYDAINQTYSFTNP

-1627 GSEIFNYQKVYNN
+1627 GSEVFNYQKVYNN

-1646 YSDDAQGVFYLT
+1646 YSDDAKGVFYLT
-1658 SSVKGYYNP
+1658 SNVKGYYNP

-1673 SGSNNTTK
+1673 SDSNNTTK
-1681 NNNLTSESSVISQ
+1681 NNNLTSDSSVISQ
-1694 TYNAQGNPISALHVY
+1694 TYNAQGNPISTLHIY

-1742 SSLSNLKG
+1742 SSLSDLNSN
-1750 DALNQLTKLITP
+1750 ALNQLTKLITP
-1762 SDWKN
+1762 NDWKN
-1767 INELIDNANNSVVQN
+1767 INEFIDNANNSVVQN
-1782 FNNGALIIGATK
+1782 FNNGTLIVGAAK
-1794 IGQTNTNST
+1794 IGQTDTNSA

-1836 SSADLGYIDTTFNA
+1836 SSDDLGYIDTTFNA

-1871 SVTFNSQTSLILN
+1871 SVTFNSQTSLVLN

-1931 LGNLIVN
+1931 LGNLIAD
-1938 TLGSGSVIGGYLTP
+1938 TLGSNSVIGGHLTP

-2039 DIGQVISVMLQD
+2039 DIGQVISVILQD

-2056 EALQNDVV
+2056 SALKNDV
-2064 ALGKQMIGEF
+2064 ATLGKQMIGEF
-2074 LGQDMLNSLE
+2074 LGQDTLNSLE
-2084 SLLQNQQIKS
+2084 SLLQNQEIKS
-2094 VLDKV
+2094 VLDKI

-2113 GDLIPNLGKKGLFA
+2113 GDLMPNLGKKGLFA
-2127 PYGLSQVWQRGDF
+2127 PYGLSQVWQKGDF

-2152 STFSNANGGT
+2152 STFFNANGGA

-2177 HIAFTNHS
+2177 QISFTNHA
-2185 GTLNLLSNQ
+2185 GTLQLLSNQ

-2202 LDASNGLKINAA
+2202 LNASNGLKINAA

-2227 NASCVQQSDP
+2227 NASCTQQSTP
-2237 ITTNTANPCALSAQS
+2237 TAANATNPCALSTQS
-2252 ANGASSNN
+2252 VNGTSSSN

-2265 PIALNNNDESL
+2265 QIALNNNDESL

-2331 KNASF
+2331 KNTSF
-2336 VTNNLNIQGAFNNN
+2336 MANNLNIQGAFNNN
-2350 ATQKIGVLQNLVIA
+2350 ATRKIEVLQNLTIA
-2364 SNASLSTGIYGLE
+2364 STASLSTGIYGLE

-2392 ENIQTPAP
+2392 ENIQTPTP
-2400 LIQAEGII
+2400 FIQAEGII

-2417 INVNNSMANNTT
+2417 ININNSMANNTT

-2491 LPNSNNASPNNIL
+2491 LPNSNNAHQNNIL
-2504 SLSVLHNQVKMSYGD
+2504 SLSVLYNQIKMSYGN

-2534 GIQGQSALNQIEAI
+2534 GIQGQSALNQIEAV

-2556 LSTLMIKTKENPL
+2556 LSTLMMETKENPL
-2569 FAPIYLENHSLNEI
+2569 FAPIYLKNHSLNEI
-2583 LDATKDL
+2583 LGVAKDL
-2590 QNTASLISNPN
+2590 LNTASLISNPN
-2601 FRDNATNLLEL
+2601 FRNNATNLLEL

-2627 FRAREGESNF
+2627 FRSREGESDF
-2637 SERLLE
+2637 SKRLLE
-2643 LKNKRFSDPNPSEIF
+2643 LKNKRFSDPNPREVF
-2658 VKYSQPNKHPNNL
+2658 VKYSQPNKHQNNL
-2671 WVQGVG
+2671 WVQGIG

-2720 MRSLGNNV
+2720 MHSLANNV

-2749 TYGGNASHINS
+2749 TYEGNASNINS

-2798 KPQVGLSYHFIG
+2798 KPQVGLSYYFIG
-2810 LSGMKGKMQNP
+2810 LSGMKGKMNDA
-2821 AYQQF
+2821 AYKQF
-2826 VMHSNPSNE
+2826 LMHSNPSNE

-2866 LIKAKGDNMVRFVGE
+2866 LIKSKGGNVVRFVGE
-2881 NTLLYRKGEIFNTFA
+2881 NTLLYRKGEVFNTFA

-2906 WRLMYVNA
+2906 WRLVYVNA

-2925 DLNITGNVG
+2925 DINITGNVG

>member
-1 MKQFKKKPKKIKR
+1 MKKFKKKPKSIKR
-14 SQKIILKRPLWL
+14 SHQNQKTILKRPLWL
-26 MPLLIG
+26 AHLLIG

-39 ADGTDILG
+39 ANNLWDL
-47 LSWGEKSQKVCV
+47 LNPKV
-59 HRPWYALW
+59 
-67 SCDKWEEKTQQF
+67 
-79 TGNQLITKT
+79 
-88 WAGGNAANYYHSQN
+88 
-102 NQDITA
+102 
-108 NLKND
+108 
-113 NGTYFLSGLY
+113 
-123 NYTGGEYNGGNLD
+123 GGEYVHWVKGSQYCAWWEVAGCLKNVWVANHKGYDAGNTANYLSSQNYQAISVGSGNETGTYSLSGFTNYVGGNLT
-136 IELGSN
+136 I
-142 ATFNLGA
+142 NLG
-149 NSGNSFTSWYPNGH
+149 NSVVLDLSGSNSFTSYQGYNQGKDDVSF
-163 TNVTFSAGTINV
+163 NVGTINL
-175 NNSVEVGNR
+175 NGALEVGNR

-210 INAYKTSQVNIG
+210 VSAFKTSQVNVG
-222 NANSAITIN
+222 NANSAITIG
-231 SVSLSGDTCSSL
+231 SVSLSGEVCSSL
-243 AKIGSGANC
+243 ANVGVGANC
-252 SSSGPSYSF
+252 STSGPSYSF
-261 KGTTSATNTTFSNAS
+261 KGTTNATNTDFRNAN
-276 GSFTFEESANFSG
+276 GSFTFEENATFSG
-289 AKLNGGAFTFNKGFN
+289 AKWNGGAFTFNKEFK

-309 AFNSGSFT
+309 AFNSGSFN
-317 FKGTSSF
+317 FKGASSF
-324 NNATFSNA
+324 NGASFSNA
-332 SYTFDNQATFQ
+332 SYTFENQATFQ

-351 FTFNNQSNPT
+351 FTFNNQN
-361 NSAQHPQILFE
+361 NQSAQHPQI
-372 NSSFNGGI
+372 
-380 FTFNNQTNPTNS
+380 Q
-392 AQHPQI
+392 
-398 LFENS
+398 NS
-403 SFSGSTTTLKGS
+403 SFSGNAITLKG
-415 ATFEQAFNNSNHQL
+415 FVDFQQAFNNSNHQL
-429 TIQNASFDN
+429 TIQNASFNN
-438 ATFNNTGKI
+438 ANFNNTGKI
-447 TIEKDASFNNTSF
+447 TINESASFNDTTFNTSI
-460 NTPVDTNNM
+460 NTNNM
-469 SVTGSVTLSGKNDLK
+469 TITGSVTLSGKNDLK

-494 KITLAQGATFNLTS
+494 KITLTQGTTFNLTS
-508 LGSEKSVTILNSSGG
+508 LSSEKSVTILNSSGG
-523 ITYNHLLNHALNSLT
+523 ITYNNLLNHALNSLT
-538 NALKTTESS
+538 NALKTTESP
-547 SKPQSFAQGLWD
+547 SKPQSFAQGLWE

-569 LLSENAAT
+569 LLSADAAT
-577 PKNTD
+577 SKPTD
-582 SSPSAPTK
+582 SSPSKSSTNPA
-590 DSPQVY
+590 QVY

-611 TFSPNSIII
+611 TFSHNSIIV

-631 PTISGSQFD
+631 PVISGSKFD
-640 LSASNYINA
+640 LSASNYIDSNT
-649 NMPWYDHKYYIPKSQ
+649 PWYDYKYYIPKSQ
-664 NFTESGTYY
+664 DFTESGTYY

-689 TFSTNGSNLV
+689 TFSASGSNLV

-704 TWTGNSVSSSGTVSF
+704 TWTDHNVSSSETVSF
-719 GDTSGSALNGH
+719 GDTSGSTLNGH

-739 IGTTNGAYSAYHV
+739 TGTTNGTYSAYHV

-791 AGAYSSSM
+791 AGIYSSSM

-805 MDSSQNLNGLNAN
+805 MDNSQNLNGLNSN
-818 GKLSVYGATFTNQAK
+818 GTLSVYGTTFTNQAK
-833 DGKFIFNAGQATFEN
+833 DGKFIFNAGQAVFEN

-897 FNNSNATTSFV
+897 FNNSNATTSFI
-908 GDFTNAN
+908 GDFTNAH

-926 GNSTN
+926 GNSN
-931 SDGSQNT
+931 NGSQNN
-938 ANFNNTGSVNIAG
+938 ANFNNTGSVNISG
-951 NATFDNMAFN
+951 NATFDNVVFN
-961 GPTNTSVK
+961 SPTNTSVK

-982 NAPLSFGDGMINFS
+982 NAPLSFGDGTITFN
-996 AHSVINIGEAI
+996 AHSVINIAESI

-1044 SEKLVSSAGNG
+1044 SEKLVSSVGNG
-1055 IYDVVYSFNNQTYN
+1055 VYDVVYSFNNQTYN

-1092 VDMEKS
+1092 MDMEKS
-1098 DHLYYQNALGFMTYM
+1098 DHLYYKDIVGFMTYM
-1113 PNSYNNNLGNLNNT
+1113 PNSYNNNLGNSNNT
-1127 IYYYDKSIDFYASG
+1127 IYYYDNSIDFYASG

-1152 TLTGQNSAIVFGA
+1152 TFTGQNSAIVFGA

-1180 IIRFGDNKGA
+1180 VIRFGDNKVA

-1209 GHYEAQKIYITGS
+1209 GHYEAQKIYITAS

-1265 FISNSANIQAQ
+1265 FTSNSANIQAQ
-1276 NSYFIDDTAQNKG
+1276 NSYFIDDTAQNGG

-1305 SFRGYVGQTQSV
+1305 SFRGYVGKTQSV
-1317 FKFNAV
+1317 FKFNAT
-1323 NAISFTNSSNLS
+1323 NAISFTNSTNLS
-1335 SGLYQISAKSV
+1335 SGLYQMQAKSV

-1356 VGTSSIKANAI
+1356 VGTSRIEANVI
-1367 SLSQNASI
+1367 NLSQNASI

-1381 TLELSGDLN
+1381 TLELQGDLN

-1401 SAINVSNN
+1401 STINVSNN
-1409 ATINDYASLIAS
+1409 ATINDYASLIA
-1421 NGSHLNF
+1421 NDGSRLNF
-1428 NGAVN
+1428 NGAIN
-1433 FNSANITTSLSDSS
+1433 FNSENITTSLNDSS

-1466 FLDFQGSSAITS
+1466 SLDFQGSSAITS
-1478 NTAFNFYN
+1478 NTAFNFYD

-1518 SVLNLKNSQLVFSD
+1518 SVLDLKNSQLVFSD

-1554 YNIIQADMNSNW
+1554 YNIIQAGMNSNW
-1566 YERISFFG
+1566 YERINFFG
-1574 MRINDG
+1574 MRISDG
-1580 IYDAKNQTYSFTNP
+1580 VYDAINQTYSFTNP

-1617 PGIKNTLYNI
+1617 PSIKNTLYNI
-1627 GSEIFNYQKVYNN
+1627 GSEVFNYQKVYNN

-1646 YSDDAQGVFYLT
+1646 YSDDAEGVFYLT

-1681 NNNLTSESSVISQ
+1681 NNNLSSESSVISQ

-1732 KKILGNDFSL
+1732 KKILENDFSL

-1750 DALNQLTKLITP
+1750 DALNQLIKLITP
-1762 SDWKN
+1762 DDWKN

-1782 FNNGALIIGATK
+1782 FNNGALIVGATK
-1794 IGQTNTNST
+1794 IGQTNTNSA

-1911 AGLANILGEVAMQS
+1911 AGLANILGEVAVQS

-1931 LGNLIVN
+1931 LGNLIADM
-1938 TLGSGSVIGGYLTP
+1938 LGSDSVIGGHLTP

-1972 NDSGLNT
+1972 NDSGLNA

-2027 LFNQITGFISAN
+2027 LLNQITSFISAN
-2039 DIGQVISVMLQD
+2039 DIGQVISVVLQD

-2056 EALQNDVV
+2056 ETLQSDVV
-2064 ALGKQMIGEF
+2064 ALGKQIIGEF
-2074 LGQDMLNSLE
+2074 LGQDALNSLE

-2099 LAAKGLGPIYEQGL
+2099 LAAKGLGSIYEQGL

-2127 PYGLSQVWQRGDF
+2127 PYGLSQVWQKGDF

-2177 HIAFTNHS
+2177 HISFTNHA
-2185 GTLNLLSNQ
+2185 GLLQLLSNQ

-2202 LDASNGLKINAA
+2202 LNASNGLKINAA

-2227 NASCVQQSDP
+2227 NASCTQQSDP
-2237 ITTNTANPCALSAQS
+2237 TTTSAANPCTLTTQN

-2265 PIALNNNDESL
+2265 PIALSNNDESL

-2350 ATQKIGVLQNLVIA
+2350 ATRKIEVLQNLTIA

-2377 VGGALNNFGAIHFNL
+2377 VGGVLNHFGAIHFNL
-2392 ENIQTPAP
+2392 ENTQTPTP

-2417 INVNNSMANNTT
+2417 ININNSMANNTT

-2470 VLTYLGQ
+2470 ALTYLGQ

-2491 LPNSNNASPNNIL
+2491 LPNSNNASQNNIL
-2504 SLSVLHNQVKMSYGD
+2504 SLSVLYNQIKMSYGD

-2534 GIQGQSALNQIEAI
+2534 GIQGQSALNQIEAV
-2548 GGNNAIKW
+2548 GGNAIKW
-2556 LSTLMIKTKENPL
+2556 LSTLMMETKENPL

-2583 LDATKDL
+2583 LGVTKDL

-2627 FRAREGESNF
+2627 FRSREGESDF

-2643 LKNKRFSDPNPSEIF
+2643 LKNKRFSDPNPGEVF
-2658 VKYSQPNKHPNNL
+2658 VKYTQLSKHQNNL
-2671 WVQGVG
+2671 WVQGIG

-2682 SGGNGTLYGLNVGYD
+2682 SGGNGTLYGLNAGYD

-2712 YSGFNGNI
+2712 YSDFNGNI
-2720 MRSLGNNV
+2720 MHSLANNV

-2749 TYGGNASHINS
+2749 TYGGNANNINS
-2760 SNSLLSVLNQ
+2760 SNPLLSVLNQ
-2770 RYNYNTWTTSVNGN
+2770 RYSYNTWTTSVNGN

-2810 LSGMKGKMQNP
+2810 LSGMKGKMNDA
-2821 AYQQF
+2821 AYKQF
-2826 VMHSNPSNE
+2826 LMHSNPSNE

-2866 LIKAKGDNMVRFVGE
+2866 LIKSKGGNMVRFVGE
-2881 NTLLYRKGEIFNTFA
+2881 NTLLYRKGEVFNTFA

-2906 WRLMYVNA
+2906 WRLVYVNA

-2925 DLNITGNVG
+2925 DINITGNVG